1 MGNKSIQKFFA
12 DQNSVIDL
20 SSLGNAKGAKVSL
33 SGPDMNITT
42 PRGSVIIVNGA
53 LYSSIKGNNLAV
65 KFKDKTITGAKILGS
80 VDLKDIQLERIDS
93 SLVDSAQVEK
103 KGNGKRR
110 NKKEEEELKKQL
122 DDAEN
127 AKKEADKAKEEAEKA
142 KEAAEKALNEAF
154 EVQNS
159 SKQIEEMLQNFL
171 ADNVAKDNLAQQSDA
186 SQQNTQAKATQA
198 SKQNDAE
205 KVLPQPINKNTSTG
219 KSNSSKNEE
228 NKLDAESVKEPLK
241 VTLALA
247 AESNSGSKD
256 DSITNFTKP
265 QFVGSTAPNATVIIK
280 INGIAVGQ
288 AVADSLGNFT
298 FTAPETLTD
307 GTYNLEAEAKTAD
320 GSGSAKLV
328 ITIDSVTDKPT
339 FELSPESSVSGHKG
353 LTPTLTPSIVGT
365 AEENAKVDIYVDNK
379 LVASVDVDK
388 DGNWSYEFKDNELSE
403 GENSIKVVAVDKAGN
418 KNETTDSIITDT
430 IAPEKPTI
438 ELDDSSDS
446 GIKNDNITNSTLPTF
461 IGVAEPGSTVSIYL
475 GLKHLGEVIVAKDGT
490 WSYTLTT
497 PLKDGE
503 YNITATATDIA
514 GHTSATA
521 NLPFTIDT
529 RISYFSAE
537 IETTNDSGIVGDNV
551 TNNTRPTFT
560 GKTEP
565 NAIISVINSE
575 TGEEVIFKANDK
587 GEWTFNFTSD
597 SVEGINNLT
606 FTVEDV
612 AGNKKDFSFSYVI
625 DTIAPVPPTVSLEDY
640 VVLPNGIILSGNDLP
655 ALVGTAEPKS
665 TILLMRD
672 GKLYDSIE
680 VDSNGTWN
688 YQFSNKFLQG
698 AYDIEIISQDAAGN
712 KSSTVKYSF
721 TIQTEVVPPK
731 AELDASDDSGAKGDW
746 ITNKHN
752 ALTLLG
758 TADRFATVNIL
769 IDGKTIGV
777 TTADAD
783 GNWNFDISR
792 NLSDNVYKIT
802 VESIDPLGRTSSVD
816 YQLTID
822 SFTPI
827 PTVMLHDSADSGVK
841 GDMITKINTPLFTGM
856 AEANAKVSI
865 YVDGVLS
872 GEAIAGDDG
881 VWNFQFTTALSDG
894 SHDVTVKVEDIAGNT
909 ASSSAYNFQIV
920 TQTQKPTIELVNDT
934 GVDNTDHIINEKN
947 PALTGTAAPYSTVKL
962 YIDGAL
968 IAEVRTNKDGR
979 WEYTLKADQGL
990 VDGDHRIT
998 ASVEDIAGNIA
1009 HSDPFLISVDTAIS
1023 IPIVSLSPDS
1033 DSGISDDNLTN
1044 IVKPTL
1050 HLKDIDPD
1058 IISVQVWDAMS
1069 DTQIGVATQQPD
1081 GSWAYTFTSDLTE
1094 GLHQVYVKVEDIAG
1108 NKANSAIFDFTIDT
1122 TVSTPVI
1129 SLLSKDDTG
1138 VTGDN
1143 LTNIN
1148 KPGFA
1153 ISGVDADAHR
1163 VVVQVMHNGVSEEIE
1178 LSHLNGSWLF
1188 IPGNTWA
1195 DGSYTLTVKVEDKAG
1210 NTNYSAPLTVVID
1223 TQIAID
1229 GVELVNDSGVKGDNM
1244 TNDDRPHFRVT
1255 VPTDVNEVRLSID
1268 GGNSWVQAT
1277 PGVAGSW
1284 EYIWPTDL
1292 ADGQYTLTVEATDK
1306 AGNTVT
1312 KTIDFAVDTTL
1323 SVPVIV
1329 LDSADDTG
1337 IQGDNMTNSTQPT
1350 FALQHIDDDAVR
1362 VTVSVEHGGVTTTFD
1377 ATKGTGGW
1385 TFTPPTSWADGD
1397 YTLSVSVEDKAGN
1410 TSHSA
1415 SLTVTVDTQIAIN
1428 NIELV
1433 NDSGIPDDNLTNN
1446 VRPHFQVTVPTD
1458 VNVVRLSIDG
1468 GKTWFNA
1475 TQSATPGVWDYIWP
1489 DDVADGGY
1497 TLTVEATD
1505 EAGNKA
1511 TQTLDFTID
1520 TTLSVPTLSLDSAD
1534 DSGIAGDNITNVK
1547 TPGFTLNNIDTDVS
1561 RVIVEVMHNGIKQE
1575 VPLVQT
1581 GGQWRFAPT
1590 SDWADGDYILT
1601 VKVEDRAGNVKQ
1613 SAPLTVTVD
1622 THIAI
1627 DRIELV
1633 NDSGIPGD
1641 NLTNEARPHFQVT
1654 VPADVNG
1661 VRLSIDGGKTWFD
1674 ATQSATS
1681 GVWDYTWLTN
1691 VANGPHTLMVEAS
1704 DKAGNKTTQKL
1715 DFTIDTILS
1724 EPTITLDSADDS
1736 AAGDNITNVKMP
1748 GFTLGNIDA
1757 DVTKVVVTV
1766 AHDGKNQQIEL
1777 IKNGGVWRF
1786 TPGAAWT
1793 DGDYT
1798 LTVKV
1803 EDKAGNTNYSAPLT
1817 VTIDTQ
1823 TSIDRIELLN
1833 DTGIVGDNLT
1843 NEARPQFH
1851 ITVPTDVNSVQLSL
1865 DGGINWVNATLT
1877 SDGVW
1882 EYIWPTDLVENT
1894 YTLTVKATDVAGNT
1908 ATETLNFI
1916 IDTTLSTPTI
1926 TLDSADD
1933 SGTANDNKTNVKTP
1947 GFIIGGIDSDVTQV
1961 VVQVMRDGHSEEVE
1975 LTQTNGQW
1983 RFVPGSAW
1991 TDGDYTLTV
2000 TVKDEAG
2007 NIRHSAPLTVTID
2020 TQITIDHIELVN
2032 DSGIPD
2038 DNLTNNVRPHFQ
2050 VTVPTDVNVVRLSID
2065 GGKTWFNATQ
2075 SATPGVWDY
2084 TWLADVGEGKHTL
2097 TVEATDKAGN
2107 KTTQQLDFII
2117 DTLLSEPTIVLDNT
2131 DDSGTKGDH
2140 LTNVNKPTFLLGNID
2155 ADARYVTVEVQH
2167 GGTKEVLT
2175 ATKDATGNWSV
2186 TPTGTWA
2193 DGDYTLTVRVEDEAG
2208 NEKHSASLTV
2218 TVDTQITIDVIE
2230 LVNDNGIPGDNM
2242 TNDAHPQFRVTVP
2255 GDVNEVS
2262 LSIDG
2267 GVTWVKATQS
2277 ATPGVWNYTWPGT
2290 VPDGDYTLNV
2300 KATDN
2305 AGNTVTET
2313 LHFTIDTTL
2322 STPVIV
2328 LDSADD
2334 SGVHGDNMTNHTQ
2347 PTFALQ
2353 HIDDDAVRVTVSV
2366 EHGGVTTTFDATK
2379 DAGGWTFTPTGAWAD
2394 GDYTLSV
2401 SVEDKAGNT
2410 SHSASLTVTVDT
2422 QIAINNIELVNDSGI
2437 PDDNLTNNVRPHFQ
2451 VTVPTDVNVVRLSID
2466 GGKTWFNATQS
2477 ATPGVWDYIWPD
2489 DVADGGYTLTVEAT
2503 DEAGNKA
2510 TQTLDFT
2517 IDTTLS
2523 VPTLSLD
2530 SADDSGIAGDNITNV
2545 KTPGFTLNNID
2556 TDVSRVIVEVM
2567 HNGIKQEV
2575 PLVQTGGQW
2584 RFAPTSDWA
2593 DGDYILTVKVEDRAG
2608 NVKQSA
2614 PLTVTVDTHIAIDR
2628 IELVNDSGI
2637 PGDNLT
2643 NEARP
2648 HFQVTVPAD
2657 VNGVRLSID
2666 GGKTWFDATQSATS
2680 GVWDYTWLTN
2690 VANGPHT
2697 LMVEASDKAGNK
2709 TTQKLDFTIDTIL
2722 SEPTITLDSADD
2734 SAAGDNITN
2743 VKMPGFTLG
2752 NIDAD
2757 VTKVVV
2763 TVAHDGK
2770 NQQIE
2775 LIKNGGVW
2783 RFTPGAAWT
2792 DGDYTLTV
2800 KVEDKAGNTNYSA
2813 PLTVTIDTQ
2822 TSIDRIELLNDTG
2835 IVGDNLTNEARP
2847 QFHITVPTDVNSV
2860 QLSLDGG
2867 INWVNATLT
2876 SDGVWEYIWPTDLV
2890 ENTYTLTVKATDVA
2904 GNTATETLNF
2914 IIDTTLSTPTITLD
2928 SADDSGTANDNK
2940 TNVKT
2945 PGFIIGGIDSDVTQV
2960 VVQVMRDGHSEEV
2973 ELTQTNGQWR
2983 FVPGSAWTDGDYTLT
2998 VTVKDEAGNIRH
3010 SAPLTVTID
3019 TQITIDHIELVND
3032 SGIPDDN
3039 LTNNVRPHFQVTV
3052 PTDVNVVRLSIDG
3065 GKTWFNATQSATPGV
3080 WDYTWLADVG
3090 EGKHTLTVEA
3100 TDKAGN
3106 KTTQQLDFIIDT
3118 LLSEPTIVLDNTDD
3132 SGTKGDNL
3140 TNVNKPTFLLGN
3152 IDADAR
3158 YVTVEVQHGG
3168 TKEVLTATKGA
3179 TGIWSVTPTGTW
3191 ADGDYTLTVRVE
3203 DDAGNVKYSA
3213 PLTVTVDTQITIDVI
3228 ELVNDNGIP
3237 GDNLTN
3243 DVRPHFRVTV
3253 PGDVN
3258 EVRLSIDGGN
3268 TWVRATQGTAG
3279 IWDYTW
3285 PKDVTDGLHTLTVE
3299 ATDKAGNKTT
3309 QTLDFT
3315 IDTRLSTPTIAM
3327 DSRDDTGA
3335 IGDHITSVKR
3345 PGFTIGNI
3353 DADAH
3358 SVILRITQGGNSQ
3371 EVTLTQVGG
3380 QWRFTPDA
3388 DWADGSYTLTVEVT
3402 DNAGNVRQSTPLVVT
3417 VDTQTSITDITLVND
3432 HGVPDDNLTNSTRP
3446 QFEITVPADVN
3457 SVQLS
3462 IDGGANWVSATQ
3474 GIEGVWGYTWPTDM
3488 GDGKH
3493 TLTVMV
3499 TDRAGNTATQT
3510 LEFFIDTR
3518 LSTPTIAL
3526 DSTDDTGTPGDD
3538 MTNRTRPTFIL
3549 QNIDSDVIN
3558 VTVSVTHNGTTT
3570 SFTATQGAGGWSF
3583 TPPAPWGDGDYTLTV
3598 TVEDRAGNT
3607 RPSTPLTVT
3616 VDTQIAIDRIELVN
3630 DSGVPGDNVTKHV
3643 RPQFQISVPD
3653 DVEKVLLSIDGGTTW
3668 VTAIKSSTAGI
3679 WDYTWPTDMPEGQ
3692 HTLTV
3697 EVTDGAGNKMTETLN
3712 FTIDITLLTPT
3723 IELAPDQDTGQN
3735 KNDNL
3740 TSVTQPVFVLGS
3752 IDKDVR
3758 HVELSI
3764 EHNGTFKTVVLTES
3778 ADGWRYR
3785 PDSALADGSYTF
3797 TVTVTDVAGN
3807 QQTSAPLKVTIDGT
3821 LTTPVIELA
3830 AGEDSGTVGDR
3841 LTNHDRPVFDIHQ
3854 VDSDV
3859 TRVMVKVT
3867 YNGKT
3872 HEEAA
3877 VFTNG
3882 QWRFTPSASWADGSY
3897 QLAVVVEDLAG
3908 NVKESAP
3915 FEVRIDTT
3923 TTINNIVLLNDTGVQ
3938 NDQLTNVAK
3947 PSFRIDVPGDVVQ
3960 VRVTLDGGAN
3970 WNVIRKNADG
3980 QWIFDSPNTLVDGTY
3995 TLRVEATD
4003 EAGNIA
4009 NKDLVF
4015 NIDTNIQVP
4024 TIALDAGQ
4032 DTGANTADNIT
4043 NISRPTFTIGNVDPD
4058 VIKVVVTI
4066 DGHDYNATKVGAGWQ
4081 FTPGN
4086 AIPDGSYNI
4095 TVTVEDKAG
4104 NTATSKPLPVVIDT
4118 TAEIESVT
4126 LVTDSGDSDVDNITK
4141 VDKPQFSIVTAD
4153 DITHVRVKIDNAA
4166 NWIELTKGGD
4176 GRWIFNVGS
4185 ALPDGQHTLL
4195 VDVTD
4200 IAGNVAQETL
4210 QFTID
4215 TTLREPTIVLD
4226 PTHDTG
4232 DDTNDNLTRI
4242 NKPVFII
4249 GNVDNDVSHIVVHID
4264 GRDYTIENTGG
4275 NLTFTP
4281 DQPLSDGQH
4290 TISVTVTDI
4299 AGNTKTSAE
4308 LRIEIDTQVQI
4319 DSVTLT
4325 TDSGVNDH
4333 DNVTNATRPS
4343 FEIATPDDVTSVLVS
4358 FDGVNWTPISKNAA
4372 GQWEFTAGSALP
4384 DGHYT
4389 LHVQATD
4396 RAGNTANSTLGFT
4409 VDTQIDGLSV
4419 VMLDDAGKDSTDG
4432 ITNITSPR
4440 FEISAREPLQSVTVI
4455 LNGKSST
4462 LTQGAGNKWLFTPDT
4477 PLVDGTYKIEIVA
4490 EDIAGNKISKEVS
4503 FTIDTIVSD
4512 PSIDLLDAD
4521 DTGESAVDNIT
4532 SVTTPR
4538 FVIGNVPADIDTV
4551 VIRINGVSYSVT
4563 ANGNNL
4569 WEFQVPVALNDGVY
4583 EAVVVFRDI
4592 AGNTSE
4598 TKLPFTI
4605 DTTTSVSVRM
4615 EPASDTGNSNS
4626 DNLTNKQNPKFE
4638 GTAEPNAK
4646 LVITI
4651 VDDKSGREVLKQTI
4665 TVGADGNWSVTPN
4678 ILPDGM
4684 YTINVVATDVAG
4696 NTAQTQERF
4705 TIDTVTIDPTI
4716 RLSDPSIDD
4725 QHEAT
4730 SLRPEFKGFAEAFS
4744 TIMIQWDGKV
4754 VGSANANAN
4763 GEWSWTPPSVLAP
4776 GSYVVSIVAKDKAGN
4791 ESSQVDF
4798 PVVIPVID
4806 VTPPTIKLSEES
4818 DSGALGDFTTN
4829 NKTPTLIGST
4839 LPNTIVSIYVDGV
4852 KVGEATA
4859 DTAGR
4864 YTFQLSEM
4872 KDGHYVVQVG
4882 IVNPRDNSELRS
4894 TAVDV
4899 TIDTEV
4905 AELVWNISG
4914 MHEGG
4919 YINTVTP
4926 EIGGTSEP
4934 NSKITIFVNG
4944 VEKAIAYTTG
4954 AGHWGVVL
4962 PALGNDGNYELTFK
4976 VEDVAGNIREFGPQN
4991 VILDT
4996 VISPLT
5002 VVLRE
5007 ADDSGKVGD
5016 WITNKSH
5023 VTIDGT
5029 AEAGSTLTIRNPQG
5043 VVIAT
5048 LVVGNDGRW
5057 SAELDLREG
5066 SNAFVVVSE
5075 DKAGNSQQKE
5085 ILIEHDTQIEISD
5098 ISLSRDTNSG
5108 DKYDLI
5114 TNNKS
5119 PVLVAMTDPGAT
5131 VQVYIN
5137 GVLQGTVEASSS
5149 GNISYTMPANSA
5161 DGEYQVQFVATD
5173 TAGNRV
5179 ESAITTVTIDSQIA
5193 VFDIDED
5200 SLPALSNNR
5209 ALSVSGVGEAG
5220 SQVSIFVDGKL
5231 VNVVM
5236 VEADGTWRA
5245 PILLQ
5250 DDGTFNIHFSI
5261 TDVAGNTEVS
5271 KDYSVDV
5278 DSSTDFPTLNLEDAS
5293 NSGSLDDL
5301 ITNHNKPVLVGT
5313 AEAGAT
5319 IHIYVDEKIV
5329 ANVLV
5334 LEDGTWS
5341 YQFDNALKD
5350 GEYSIRVVAED
5361 PAGNTAESPRLLVT
5375 IDTSTF
5381 IDNPAMVAGS
5391 DNGIFSNDSITSQT
5405 RPTFSIFGEMN
5416 QSVQIFIDGVLV
5428 DTITVTDRNQVY
5440 RPESP
5445 LGDGS
5450 HSIYYVITDKAGNT
5464 ATSKTLNFTID
5475 TFNTTPVAID
5485 SIGGQTLAEMTGS
5498 DGKIYI
5504 TDTTRNLLFSGS
5516 AEPNSKIEIIINGLN
5531 VGEVWVNE
5539 KGHWQMPV
5547 NPLYFT
5553 EGQLDI
5559 TVKSTDRAGNVN
5571 QEKYSIWV
5579 DTHIKVFTSELDDNK
5594 SSSKTEW
5601 WSNSDLIT
5609 MRGTGEIGATVSLIV
5624 AGVTLATAVVAAT
5637 GRWEL
5642 STDKLPEGTYDIS
5655 LVIEDSAGNRW
5666 EDVREIFIDR
5676 TPPNAPVVTYSDI
5689 VNDLII
5695 MQGTAEAKSQL
5706 IITDSEGN
5714 TYTLTVPDNGKWSM
5728 AIPYPSE
5735 GKFTITS
5742 VDAIGNRSDD
5752 VPLDIMKEVPVI
5764 SLSPDSDSGT
5774 VGDNITRDKQP
5785 TFIIGN
5791 LESDVVVVQVDING
5805 TVYNAEKNADGVW
5818 FFTPG
5823 TPLADGSY
5831 TISVIASDAAGN
5843 QKNSLPITVT
5853 IDSTLTVPEIALA
5866 AGEDNGASDS
5876 DNVTNHTQPKFTLQ
5890 HIDADV
5896 TGVTVNVTHNGVT
5909 DIYQATQGADGWTF
5923 TPPAAWN
5930 DGNYTLSVTVV
5941 DRAGNSQQS
5950 ASLAVTVDSTVTVT
5964 ADSQHDDASDDATA
5978 TAVTPPES
5986 ETVNAE
5992 SATHLRTEPSAAE
6005 ESVVKVTAYSITL
6018 LNADSGDEIDRSIS
6032 QTPSFEISVPE
6043 NIVNVSIMFEGEEFT
6058 LPITNQKAI
6067 FEVPLSLEDGEY
6079 TMDVKFIDKDND
6091 FLIKEKTFSVDHSS
6105 ADIVNAMNVRG
6116 KTEDDINDSPST
6128 SSVGHN
6134 NNGAIDVF
6142 AVNEVTLPV
6151 DNQEEHA

>member
-42 PRGSVIIVNGA
+42 PHGSVIIVNGA

-430 IAPEKPTI
+430 IPPEKPTI

-446 GIKNDNITNSTLPTF
+446 GIKNDNVTNSTLPTF

-537 IETTNDSGIVGDNV
+537 IETTDDSGIVGDNV

-597 SVEGINNLT
+597 SVEGVNNLT

-625 DTIAPVPPTVSLEDY
+625 DTVAPVPPTVSLEDF

-1033 DSGISDDNLTN
+1033 DSGIADDNLTN

-1058 IISVQVWDAMS
+1058 IISVQVWDAAS

-1108 NKANSAIFDFTIDT
+1108 NKANSAVFDFTIDT

-1163 VVVQVMHNGVSEEIE
+1163 VVVQVIHNGVSEEIE

-1433 NDSGIPDDNLTNN
+1433 NDSGIPNDNLTNN

-1475 TQSATPGVWDYIWP
+1475 TQSATPGAWDYIWP

-1633 NDSGIPGD
+1633 NDSGIPDD

-1691 VANGPHTLMVEAS
+1691 VANGPHTLMVEAT

-2117 DTLLSEPTIVLDNT
+2117 DTLLSEPTIVLDST
-2131 DDSGTKGDH
+2131 DDSGTKGDN

-2322 STPVIV
+2322 SVPVIV
-2328 LDSADD
+2328 LNSADD
-2334 SGVHGDNMTNHTQ
+2334 TGVQGDNMTNSTQ

-2379 DAGGWTFTPTGAWAD
+2379 GVGGWSFTPTGAWAD

-2451 VTVPTDVNVVRLSID
+2451 VKVPTDVN
-2466 GGKTWFNATQS
+2466 
-2477 ATPGVWDYIWPD
+2477 
-2489 DVADGGYTLTVEAT
+2489 E
-2503 DEAGNKA
+2503 
-2510 TQTLDFT
+2510 
-2517 IDTTLS
+2517 
-2523 VPTLSLD
+2523 
-2530 SADDSGIAGDNITNV
+2530 
-2545 KTPGFTLNNID
+2545 
-2556 TDVSRVIVEVM
+2556 
-2567 HNGIKQEV
+2567 
-2575 PLVQTGGQW
+2575 
-2584 RFAPTSDWA
+2584 
-2593 DGDYILTVKVEDRAG
+2593 
-2608 NVKQSA
+2608 
-2614 PLTVTVDTHIAIDR
+2614 
-2628 IELVNDSGI
+2628 
-2637 PGDNLT
+2637 
-2643 NEARP
+2643 
-2648 HFQVTVPAD
+2648 
-2657 VNGVRLSID
+2657 
-2666 GGKTWFDATQSATS
+2666 
-2680 GVWDYTWLTN
+2680 
-2690 VANGPHT
+2690 
-2697 LMVEASDKAGNK
+2697 
-2709 TTQKLDFTIDTIL
+2709 
-2722 SEPTITLDSADD
+2722 
-2734 SAAGDNITN
+2734 
-2743 VKMPGFTLG
+2743 
-2752 NIDAD
+2752 
-2757 VTKVVV
+2757 
-2763 TVAHDGK
+2763 
-2770 NQQIE
+2770 
-2775 LIKNGGVW
+2775 
-2783 RFTPGAAWT
+2783 
-2792 DGDYTLTV
+2792 
-2800 KVEDKAGNTNYSA
+2800 
-2813 PLTVTIDTQ
+2813 
-2822 TSIDRIELLNDTG
+2822 
-2835 IVGDNLTNEARP
+2835 
-2847 QFHITVPTDVNSV
+2847 
-2860 QLSLDGG
+2860 
-2867 INWVNATLT
+2867 
-2876 SDGVWEYIWPTDLV
+2876 
-2890 ENTYTLTVKATDVA
+2890 
-2904 GNTATETLNF
+2904 
-2914 IIDTTLSTPTITLD
+2914 
-2928 SADDSGTANDNK
+2928 
-2940 TNVKT
+2940 
-2945 PGFIIGGIDSDVTQV
+2945 
-2960 VVQVMRDGHSEEV
+2960 
-2973 ELTQTNGQWR
+2973 
-2983 FVPGSAWTDGDYTLT
+2983 
-2998 VTVKDEAGNIRH
+2998 
-3010 SAPLTVTID
+3010 
-3019 TQITIDHIELVND
+3019 
-3032 SGIPDDN
+3032 
-3039 LTNNVRPHFQVTV
+3039 
-3052 PTDVNVVRLSIDG
+3052 VRLSIDG

-3106 KTTQQLDFIIDT
+3106 QTTQKLDFIIDT
-3118 LLSEPTIVLDNTDD
+3118 MLSEPTIVLDSTDD

-3140 TNVNKPTFLLGN
+3140 TNANKPTFILGN

-3158 YVTVEVQHGG
+3158 YVTVEVQYGG

-3353 DADAH
+3353 DSDAQ

-3402 DNAGNVRQSTPLVVT
+3402 DNAGNVRQSTPLIVT

-3462 IDGGANWVSATQ
+3462 IDGGANWVSAAQ

-3616 VDTQIAIDRIELVN
+3616 VDTQIAIDHIELVN

-3712 FTIDITLLTPT
+3712 FTIDITLMTPT

-3995 TLRVEATD
+3995 TLRVEVTD

-4532 SVTTPR
+4532 SVTKPR

-4551 VIRINGVSYSVT
+4551 VIRINGVSYPVT

-4829 NKTPTLIGST
+4829 NKTPTLVGNT
-4839 LPNTIVSIYVDGV
+4839 LPNAIVSIYVDGV

-4962 PALGNDGNYELTFK
+4962 PALGNDGNYVLTFK

-5301 ITNHNKPVLVGT
+5301 ITSHNKPVLVGT

-5381 IDNPAMVAGS
+5381 IDNPVMMAGS

-5405 RPTFSIFGEMN
+5405 RPTFSIYGEMN

-5475 TFNTTPVAID
+5475 TLNTTPVAID

-5531 VGEVWVNE
+5531 VGEVWVND

-5579 DTHIKVFTSELDDNK
+5579 DTHIQVFTSELDDNK
-5594 SSSKTEW
+5594 SSSKTDW
-5601 WSNSDLIT
+5601 WSNSSTIT
-5609 MRGTGEIGATVSLIV
+5609 MRGMGEIGATVSLIV
-5624 AGVTLATAVVAAT
+5624 AGVTLATAVVAAN
-5637 GRWEL
+5637 GQWEL
-5642 STDKLPEGTYDIS
+5642 STDQLPEGKYDITLS
-5655 LVIEDSAGNRW
+5655 IEDNAGNRK
-5666 EDVREIFIDR
+5666 EEVHEIFIDR

-5706 IITDSEGN
+5706 IITDSNGN

-5823 TPLADGSY
+5823 TPLTDGSY

-5930 DGNYTLSVTVV
+5930 DGTYTLSVTVV

-5992 SATHLRTEPSAAE
+5992 SATHLRTVPSAAE
-6005 ESVVKVTAYSITL
+6005 ESVVKETAYSITL

-6043 NIVNVSIMFEGEEFT
+6043 NIVNVSVMFEGEEFT

-6079 TMDVKFIDKDND
+6079 TMDVKFIDKDDD

-6105 ADIVNAMNVRG
+6105 ADIVNAMNARG

>member
-2117 DTLLSEPTIVLDNT
+2117 DTLLSEPTIVLDST

-2422 QIAINNIELVNDSGI
+2422 QIAINN
-2437 PDDNLTNNVRPHFQ
+2437 
-2451 VTVPTDVNVVRLSID
+2451 
-2466 GGKTWFNATQS
+2466 
-2477 ATPGVWDYIWPD
+2477 
-2489 DVADGGYTLTVEAT
+2489 
-2503 DEAGNKA
+2503 
-2510 TQTLDFT
+2510 
-2517 IDTTLS
+2517 
-2523 VPTLSLD
+2523 
-2530 SADDSGIAGDNITNV
+2530 
-2545 KTPGFTLNNID
+2545 
-2556 TDVSRVIVEVM
+2556 
-2567 HNGIKQEV
+2567 
-2575 PLVQTGGQW
+2575 
-2584 RFAPTSDWA
+2584 
-2593 DGDYILTVKVEDRAG
+2593 
-2608 NVKQSA
+2608 
-2614 PLTVTVDTHIAIDR
+2614 
-2628 IELVNDSGI
+2628 
-2637 PGDNLT
+2637 
-2643 NEARP
+2643 
-2648 HFQVTVPAD
+2648 
-2657 VNGVRLSID
+2657 
-2666 GGKTWFDATQSATS
+2666 
-2680 GVWDYTWLTN
+2680 
-2690 VANGPHT
+2690 
-2697 LMVEASDKAGNK
+2697 
-2709 TTQKLDFTIDTIL
+2709 
-2722 SEPTITLDSADD
+2722 
-2734 SAAGDNITN
+2734 
-2743 VKMPGFTLG
+2743 
-2752 NIDAD
+2752 
-2757 VTKVVV
+2757 
-2763 TVAHDGK
+2763 
-2770 NQQIE
+2770 
-2775 LIKNGGVW
+2775 
-2783 RFTPGAAWT
+2783 
-2792 DGDYTLTV
+2792 
-2800 KVEDKAGNTNYSA
+2800 
-2813 PLTVTIDTQ
+2813 
-2822 TSIDRIELLNDTG
+2822 
-2835 IVGDNLTNEARP
+2835 
-2847 QFHITVPTDVNSV
+2847 
-2860 QLSLDGG
+2860 
-2867 INWVNATLT
+2867 
-2876 SDGVWEYIWPTDLV
+2876 
-2890 ENTYTLTVKATDVA
+2890 
-2904 GNTATETLNF
+2904 
-2914 IIDTTLSTPTITLD
+2914 
-2928 SADDSGTANDNK
+2928 
-2940 TNVKT
+2940 
-2945 PGFIIGGIDSDVTQV
+2945 
-2960 VVQVMRDGHSEEV
+2960 
-2973 ELTQTNGQWR
+2973 
-2983 FVPGSAWTDGDYTLT
+2983 
-2998 VTVKDEAGNIRH
+2998 
-3010 SAPLTVTID
+3010 
-3019 TQITIDHIELVND
+3019 IELVND

-4226 PTHDTG
+4226 PTYDTG

-4551 VIRINGVSYSVT
+4551 VIRINGVSYPVT

>member
-42 PRGSVIIVNGA
+42 SRGSVIIVNGA

-159 SKQIEEMLQNFL
+159 SKQMEEMLQEFL

-430 IAPEKPTI
+430 IPPEKPTI

-537 IETTNDSGIVGDNV
+537 IETTDDSGIVGDNV

-597 SVEGINNLT
+597 SVEGVNNLT

-962 YIDGAL
+962 YVDGAL

-1108 NKANSAIFDFTIDT
+1108 NKANSAVFDFTIDT

-1188 IPGNTWA
+1188 TPGNTWA

-1244 TNDDRPHFRVT
+1244 TNDDRPHFRVA

-1329 LDSADDTG
+1329 LNSADDTG
-1337 IQGDNMTNSTQPT
+1337 VQGDNMTNRTQPT

-1385 TFTPPTSWADGD
+1385 TFTPPALWEDGD

-1433 NDSGIPDDNLTNN
+1433 NDSGIPNDNLTNN

-1468 GKTWFNA
+1468 GKTWVTAAQKA
-1475 TQSATPGVWDYIWP
+1475 TGVWEYIWP
-1489 DDVADGGY
+1489 DDVTDGSH

-1534 DSGIAGDNITNVK
+1534 DSGIAGDNVTNVK

-1691 VANGPHTLMVEAS
+1691 VANGPHTLMVEAT
-1704 DKAGNKTTQKL
+1704 DKAGNQTTQKL
-1715 DFTIDTILS
+1715 DFIIDTLLS

-1908 ATETLNFI
+1908 ATETLNFT

-2007 NIRHSAPLTVTID
+2007 NIRHSAPLKVTVD
-2020 TQITIDHIELVN
+2020 TQIGIDNIELVN
-2032 DSGIPD
+2032 DSGIPN
-2038 DNLTNNVRPHFQ
+2038 DNLTNNVRPQFQ

-2084 TWLADVGEGKHTL
+2084 TWLTDVANGSHTL
-2097 TVEATDKAGN
+2097 TVEATDAAGN
-2107 KTTQQLDFII
+2107 KATQNLEFNI
-2117 DTLLSEPTIVLDNT
+2117 DTLLSEPTIALDST
-2131 DDSGTKGDH
+2131 DDSGTKGDN
-2140 LTNVNKPTFLLGNID
+2140 LTNVNKPTFILGNID

-2175 ATKDATGNWSV
+2175 ATKGATGIWSV
-2186 TPTGTWA
+2186 TPTGMWA
-2193 DGDYTLTVRVEDEAG
+2193 DGSHTLTVRVEDEAG
-2208 NEKHSASLTV
+2208 NVKYSVPLTI
-2218 TVDTQITIDVIE
+2218 TVDTQITIDDIE
-2230 LVNDNGIPGDNM
+2230 LVNDSGTKGDNL
-2242 TNDAHPQFRVTVP
+2242 TNDANPHFRITVP

-2267 GVTWVKATQS
+2267 GVTWVKAMQS
-2277 ATPGVWNYTWPGT
+2277 STSGVWNYTWPKT
-2290 VPDGDYTLNV
+2290 LADDDYTLTV

-2305 AGNTVTET
+2305 AGNTVTRT
-2313 LHFTIDTTL
+2313 LDFTIDTTL

-2334 SGVHGDNMTNHTQ
+2334 TGVQGDNMTNRTQ
-2347 PTFALQ
+2347 PTFNLQ

-2379 DAGGWTFTPTGAWAD
+2379 GTGGWTFTPPTSWGA

-2437 PDDNLTNNVRPHFQ
+2437 PDDNLTNNVRPQFQ
-2451 VTVPTDVNVVRLSID
+2451 VKVPTDVN
-2466 GGKTWFNATQS
+2466 
-2477 ATPGVWDYIWPD
+2477 
-2489 DVADGGYTLTVEAT
+2489 E
-2503 DEAGNKA
+2503 
-2510 TQTLDFT
+2510 
-2517 IDTTLS
+2517 
-2523 VPTLSLD
+2523 
-2530 SADDSGIAGDNITNV
+2530 
-2545 KTPGFTLNNID
+2545 
-2556 TDVSRVIVEVM
+2556 
-2567 HNGIKQEV
+2567 
-2575 PLVQTGGQW
+2575 
-2584 RFAPTSDWA
+2584 
-2593 DGDYILTVKVEDRAG
+2593 
-2608 NVKQSA
+2608 
-2614 PLTVTVDTHIAIDR
+2614 
-2628 IELVNDSGI
+2628 
-2637 PGDNLT
+2637 
-2643 NEARP
+2643 
-2648 HFQVTVPAD
+2648 
-2657 VNGVRLSID
+2657 
-2666 GGKTWFDATQSATS
+2666 
-2680 GVWDYTWLTN
+2680 
-2690 VANGPHT
+2690 
-2697 LMVEASDKAGNK
+2697 
-2709 TTQKLDFTIDTIL
+2709 
-2722 SEPTITLDSADD
+2722 
-2734 SAAGDNITN
+2734 
-2743 VKMPGFTLG
+2743 
-2752 NIDAD
+2752 
-2757 VTKVVV
+2757 
-2763 TVAHDGK
+2763 
-2770 NQQIE
+2770 
-2775 LIKNGGVW
+2775 
-2783 RFTPGAAWT
+2783 
-2792 DGDYTLTV
+2792 
-2800 KVEDKAGNTNYSA
+2800 
-2813 PLTVTIDTQ
+2813 
-2822 TSIDRIELLNDTG
+2822 
-2835 IVGDNLTNEARP
+2835 
-2847 QFHITVPTDVNSV
+2847 
-2860 QLSLDGG
+2860 
-2867 INWVNATLT
+2867 
-2876 SDGVWEYIWPTDLV
+2876 
-2890 ENTYTLTVKATDVA
+2890 
-2904 GNTATETLNF
+2904 
-2914 IIDTTLSTPTITLD
+2914 
-2928 SADDSGTANDNK
+2928 
-2940 TNVKT
+2940 
-2945 PGFIIGGIDSDVTQV
+2945 
-2960 VVQVMRDGHSEEV
+2960 
-2973 ELTQTNGQWR
+2973 
-2983 FVPGSAWTDGDYTLT
+2983 
-2998 VTVKDEAGNIRH
+2998 
-3010 SAPLTVTID
+3010 
-3019 TQITIDHIELVND
+3019 
-3032 SGIPDDN
+3032 
-3039 LTNNVRPHFQVTV
+3039 
-3052 PTDVNVVRLSIDG
+3052 VRLSIDG

-3106 KTTQQLDFIIDT
+3106 QTTQKLDFIIDT
-3118 LLSEPTIVLDNTDD
+3118 LLSEPTIALDSTDD

-3140 TNVNKPTFLLGN
+3140 TSVNKPTFILGN

-3179 TGIWSVTPTGTW
+3179 TGIWSVTPTGMW
-3191 ADGDYTLTVRVE
+3191 ADGSHTLTVRVE

-3213 PLTVTVDTQITIDVI
+3213 PLTVTVDTHIAIDDI

-3299 ATDKAGNKTT
+3299 ATDKAGNQTT

-3388 DWADGSYTLTVEVT
+3388 DWADGSYTLTVEVQ
-3402 DNAGNVRQSTPLVVT
+3402 DNAGNVRQSTPLIVT

-3462 IDGGANWVSATQ
+3462 IDGGANWVSAAQ

-3807 QQTSAPLKVTIDGT
+3807 QQTSAPLKVTIDGS

-3841 LTNHDRPVFDIHQ
+3841 LTKHDRPVFDIRQ

-3872 HEEAA
+3872 HEETA

-3915 FEVRIDTT
+3915 LEVRIDTT

-3947 PSFRIDVPGDVVQ
+3947 PSFRIDVPGDVIQ

-4249 GNVDNDVSHIVVHID
+4249 GNVDNDVSHIVVHLD

-4308 LRIEIDTQVQI
+4308 LKIEIDTQVQI

-4358 FDGVNWTPISKNAA
+4358 FDGVNWTPVSKNAA
-4372 GQWEFTAGSALP
+4372 GQWQFTAGSALS

-4503 FTIDTIVSD
+4503 FTIDTVVSD
-4512 PSIDLLDAD
+4512 PRIDLLDAD

-4532 SVTTPR
+4532 SVTKPR

-4551 VIRINGVSYSVT
+4551 VIRINGVSYPVT

-4615 EPASDTGNSNS
+4615 EPASDTGSSNS

-4651 VDDKSGREVLKQTI
+4651 VDDKSGREVLKHTI

-4725 QHEAT
+4725 QYEAT
-4730 SLRPEFKGFAEAFS
+4730 SLRPEFKGLAEAFS

-4829 NKTPTLIGST
+4829 NKTPTLVGNT
-4839 LPNTIVSIYVDGV
+4839 LPNAIVSIYVDGV

-4954 AGHWGVVL
+4954 TGHWGVVL

-5075 DKAGNSQQKE
+5075 DKAGNSQQKD

-5250 DDGTFNIHFSI
+5250 DDGKFNIHFSI

-5301 ITNHNKPVLVGT
+5301 ITSHNKPVLVGT

-5381 IDNPAMVAGS
+5381 IDNPVMMAGS

-5405 RPTFSIFGEMN
+5405 RPAFSIFGEMN

-5531 VGEVWVNE
+5531 VGEVWVND

-5579 DTHIKVFTSELDDNK
+5579 DTHIQVFTSELDDNK
-5594 SSSKTEW
+5594 SSSKTDW
-5601 WSNSDLIT
+5601 WSNSSTIT
-5609 MRGTGEIGATVSLIV
+5609 MRGMGEIGATVSLIV
-5624 AGVTLATAVVAAT
+5624 AGVTLATAVVAAN
-5637 GRWEL
+5637 GQWEL
-5642 STDKLPEGTYDIS
+5642 STDQLPEGKYDITLS
-5655 LVIEDSAGNRW
+5655 IEDNAGNRK
-5666 EDVREIFIDR
+5666 EEVHEIFIDR

-5706 IITDSEGN
+5706 IITDSNGN

-5752 VPLDIMKEVPVI
+5752 VPLDIMKETPVI

-5876 DNVTNHTQPKFTLQ
+5876 DNVTNHNHTQPKFTLQ

-5930 DGNYTLSVTVV
+5930 DGTYTLSVTVV
-5941 DRAGNSQQS
+5941 DRAGNSLQS
-5950 ASLAVTVDSTVTVT
+5950 ASLEVTVDSTVTVT
-5964 ADSQHDDASDDATA
+5964 ADSQHDDEIDDATA

-5992 SATHLRTEPSAAE
+5992 SATHLRTVPSAAE
-6005 ESVVKVTAYSITL
+6005 ESVVKETAYSITL

-6043 NIVNVSIMFEGEEFT
+6043 NIVNVSVMFEGEEFT

-6079 TMDVKFIDKDND
+6079 TMDVKFIDKDD
-6091 FLIKEKTFSVDHSS
+6091 DLLIKEKTFSVDHSS
-6105 ADIVNAMNVRG
+6105 ADIVNAMNARG

>member
-1033 DSGISDDNLTN
+1033 DSGIADDNLTN

-1058 IISVQVWDAMS
+1058 IISVQVWDAAS

-1108 NKANSAIFDFTIDT
+1108 NKANSAVFDFTIDT

-1385 TFTPPTSWADGD
+1385 SFTPTGAWADGD

-1475 TQSATPGVWDYIWP
+1475 TQSATPGAWDYIWP

-1505 EAGNKA
+1505 KAGNKT
-1511 TQTLDFTID
+1511 TQELDFTID

-1633 NDSGIPGD
+1633 NDSGIPDD

-1691 VANGPHTLMVEAS
+1691 VANGPHTLMVEAT

-1793 DGDYT
+1793 DGNYT

-2020 TQITIDHIELVN
+2020 TQI
-2032 DSGIPD
+2032 
-2038 DNLTNNVRPHFQ
+2038 
-2050 VTVPTDVNVVRLSID
+2050 
-2065 GGKTWFNATQ
+2065 A
-2075 SATPGVWDY
+2075 
-2084 TWLADVGEGKHTL
+2084 
-2097 TVEATDKAGN
+2097 
-2107 KTTQQLDFII
+2107 
-2117 DTLLSEPTIVLDNT
+2117 
-2131 DDSGTKGDH
+2131 
-2140 LTNVNKPTFLLGNID
+2140 
-2155 ADARYVTVEVQH
+2155 
-2167 GGTKEVLT
+2167 
-2175 ATKDATGNWSV
+2175 
-2186 TPTGTWA
+2186 
-2193 DGDYTLTVRVEDEAG
+2193 
-2208 NEKHSASLTV
+2208 
-2218 TVDTQITIDVIE
+2218 
-2230 LVNDNGIPGDNM
+2230 
-2242 TNDAHPQFRVTVP
+2242 
-2255 GDVNEVS
+2255 
-2262 LSIDG
+2262 
-2267 GVTWVKATQS
+2267 
-2277 ATPGVWNYTWPGT
+2277 
-2290 VPDGDYTLNV
+2290 
-2300 KATDN
+2300 
-2305 AGNTVTET
+2305 
-2313 LHFTIDTTL
+2313 
-2322 STPVIV
+2322 
-2328 LDSADD
+2328 
-2334 SGVHGDNMTNHTQ
+2334 
-2347 PTFALQ
+2347 
-2353 HIDDDAVRVTVSV
+2353 
-2366 EHGGVTTTFDATK
+2366 
-2379 DAGGWTFTPTGAWAD
+2379 
-2394 GDYTLSV
+2394 
-2401 SVEDKAGNT
+2401 
-2410 SHSASLTVTVDT
+2410 
-2422 QIAINNIELVNDSGI
+2422 
-2437 PDDNLTNNVRPHFQ
+2437 
-2451 VTVPTDVNVVRLSID
+2451 
-2466 GGKTWFNATQS
+2466 
-2477 ATPGVWDYIWPD
+2477 
-2489 DVADGGYTLTVEAT
+2489 
-2503 DEAGNKA
+2503 
-2510 TQTLDFT
+2510 
-2517 IDTTLS
+2517 
-2523 VPTLSLD
+2523 
-2530 SADDSGIAGDNITNV
+2530 
-2545 KTPGFTLNNID
+2545 
-2556 TDVSRVIVEVM
+2556 
-2567 HNGIKQEV
+2567 
-2575 PLVQTGGQW
+2575 
-2584 RFAPTSDWA
+2584 
-2593 DGDYILTVKVEDRAG
+2593 
-2608 NVKQSA
+2608 
-2614 PLTVTVDTHIAIDR
+2614 
-2628 IELVNDSGI
+2628 
-2637 PGDNLT
+2637 
-2643 NEARP
+2643 
-2648 HFQVTVPAD
+2648 
-2657 VNGVRLSID
+2657 
-2666 GGKTWFDATQSATS
+2666 
-2680 GVWDYTWLTN
+2680 
-2690 VANGPHT
+2690 
-2697 LMVEASDKAGNK
+2697 
-2709 TTQKLDFTIDTIL
+2709 
-2722 SEPTITLDSADD
+2722 
-2734 SAAGDNITN
+2734 
-2743 VKMPGFTLG
+2743 
-2752 NIDAD
+2752 
-2757 VTKVVV
+2757 
-2763 TVAHDGK
+2763 
-2770 NQQIE
+2770 
-2775 LIKNGGVW
+2775 
-2783 RFTPGAAWT
+2783 
-2792 DGDYTLTV
+2792 
-2800 KVEDKAGNTNYSA
+2800 
-2813 PLTVTIDTQ
+2813 
-2822 TSIDRIELLNDTG
+2822 
-2835 IVGDNLTNEARP
+2835 
-2847 QFHITVPTDVNSV
+2847 
-2860 QLSLDGG
+2860 
-2867 INWVNATLT
+2867 
-2876 SDGVWEYIWPTDLV
+2876 
-2890 ENTYTLTVKATDVA
+2890 
-2904 GNTATETLNF
+2904 
-2914 IIDTTLSTPTITLD
+2914 
-2928 SADDSGTANDNK
+2928 
-2940 TNVKT
+2940 
-2945 PGFIIGGIDSDVTQV
+2945 
-2960 VVQVMRDGHSEEV
+2960 
-2973 ELTQTNGQWR
+2973 
-2983 FVPGSAWTDGDYTLT
+2983 
-2998 VTVKDEAGNIRH
+2998 
-3010 SAPLTVTID
+3010 
-3019 TQITIDHIELVND
+3019 IDHIELVND

-3168 TKEVLTATKGA
+3168 TKEVLTATKDATGNWSVTPTGTWADGDYTLTVRVEDEAGNEKHSASLTVTVDTQITIDAIELVNDNGIPGDNMTNDAHPQFRVTVPGDVNEVSLSIDGGVTWVKATQSATPGVWNYTWPGTVPDGDYTLNVKATDNAGNTVTETLHFTIDTTLSVPVIVLNSADDTGVQGDNMTNSTQPTFALQHIDDDAVRVTVSVEHGGVTTTFDATKGVGGWSFTPTGAWADGDYTLSVSVEDKAGNTSHSASLTVTVDTQIAINNIELVNDSGIPDDNLTNNVRPHFQVKVPTDVNEVRLSIDGGKTWFNATQSATPGVWDYTWLADVGEGKHTLTVEATDKAGNQTTQKLDFIIDTMLSEPTIVLDSTDDSGTKGDNLTNANKPTFILGNIDADARYVTVEVQYGGTKEVLTATKGA

-3191 ADGDYTLTVRVE
+3191 ADGDYMLTVRVE

-3315 IDTRLSTPTIAM
+3315 IDTRLSTPTITM

-3353 DADAH
+3353 DSDAQ

-3402 DNAGNVRQSTPLVVT
+3402 DNAGNVRQSTPLIVT

-3462 IDGGANWVSATQ
+3462 IDGGANWVSAAQ

-3616 VDTQIAIDRIELVN
+3616 VDTQIAIDHIELVN

-3712 FTIDITLLTPT
+3712 FTIDITLMTPT

-3841 LTNHDRPVFDIHQ
+3841 LTNHDRPVFDIRQ

-4308 LRIEIDTQVQI
+4308 LKIEIDTQVQI

-4532 SVTTPR
+4532 SVTKPR

-4551 VIRINGVSYSVT
+4551 VIRINGVSYPVT

-4829 NKTPTLIGST
+4829 NKTPTLVGNT
-4839 LPNTIVSIYVDGV
+4839 LPNAIVSIYVDGV

-4962 PALGNDGNYELTFK
+4962 PALGNDGNYVLTFK

-5029 AEAGSTLTIRNPQG
+5029 AEAGSTLTIRSPQG

-5075 DKAGNSQQKE
+5075 DKAGNSQQKD

-5405 RPTFSIFGEMN
+5405 RPTFSISGEMN

-5485 SIGGQTLAEMTGS
+5485 SISGQTLAEMTGS

-5531 VGEVWVNE
+5531 VGEVWVND

-5579 DTHIKVFTSELDDNK
+5579 DTHIQVFTSELDDNK
-5594 SSSKTEW
+5594 SSSKTDW
-5601 WSNSDLIT
+5601 WSNSSTIT
-5609 MRGTGEIGATVSLIV
+5609 MRGMGEIGATVSLIV
-5624 AGVTLATAVVAAT
+5624 AGVTLATAVVAAN
-5637 GRWEL
+5637 GQWEL
-5642 STDKLPEGTYDIS
+5642 STDQLPEGKYDITLS
-5655 LVIEDSAGNRW
+5655 IEDNAGNRK
-5666 EDVREIFIDR
+5666 EEVHEIFIDR

-5706 IITDSEGN
+5706 IITDSNGN

-5992 SATHLRTEPSAAE
+5992 SATHLRTVPSAAE
-6005 ESVVKVTAYSITL
+6005 ESVVKETAYSITL

-6105 ADIVNAMNVRG
+6105 ADIVNAMNARG

>member
-42 PRGSVIIVNGA
+42 PHGSVIIVNGA

-430 IAPEKPTI
+430 IPPEKPTI

-490 WSYTLTT
+490 WSYTITT

-537 IETTNDSGIVGDNV
+537 IETTDDSGIVGDNV

-597 SVEGINNLT
+597 SVEGVNNLT

-625 DTIAPVPPTVSLEDY
+625 DTVAPVPPTVSLEDF

-1033 DSGISDDNLTN
+1033 DSGIADDNLTN

-1108 NKANSAIFDFTIDT
+1108 NKANSAVFDFTIDT

-1188 IPGNTWA
+1188 TPGNTWA

-1210 NTNYSAPLTVVID
+1210 NTSYSAPLTVVID

-1329 LDSADDTG
+1329 LNSADDTG
-1337 IQGDNMTNSTQPT
+1337 VQGDNMTNRTQPT

-1385 TFTPPTSWADGD
+1385 TFTPTGAWADGD

-1433 NDSGIPDDNLTNN
+1433 NDSGIPNDNLTNN

-1468 GKTWFNA
+1468 GKSWFNA
-1475 TQSATPGVWDYIWP
+1475 TQSATTGVWDYIWP

-1865 DGGINWVNATLT
+1865 DGGTNWVNATLT

-1908 ATETLNFI
+1908 ATETLNFT

-2020 TQITIDHIELVN
+2020 TQIAIDHIELVN

-2038 DNLTNNVRPHFQ
+2038 DNLTNNVRPQ
-2050 VTVPTDVNVVRLSID
+2050 
-2065 GGKTWFNATQ
+2065 
-2075 SATPGVWDY
+2075 
-2084 TWLADVGEGKHTL
+2084 
-2097 TVEATDKAGN
+2097 
-2107 KTTQQLDFII
+2107 
-2117 DTLLSEPTIVLDNT
+2117 
-2131 DDSGTKGDH
+2131 
-2140 LTNVNKPTFLLGNID
+2140 
-2155 ADARYVTVEVQH
+2155 
-2167 GGTKEVLT
+2167 
-2175 ATKDATGNWSV
+2175 
-2186 TPTGTWA
+2186 
-2193 DGDYTLTVRVEDEAG
+2193 
-2208 NEKHSASLTV
+2208 
-2218 TVDTQITIDVIE
+2218 
-2230 LVNDNGIPGDNM
+2230 
-2242 TNDAHPQFRVTVP
+2242 
-2255 GDVNEVS
+2255 
-2262 LSIDG
+2262 
-2267 GVTWVKATQS
+2267 
-2277 ATPGVWNYTWPGT
+2277 
-2290 VPDGDYTLNV
+2290 
-2300 KATDN
+2300 
-2305 AGNTVTET
+2305 
-2313 LHFTIDTTL
+2313 
-2322 STPVIV
+2322 
-2328 LDSADD
+2328 
-2334 SGVHGDNMTNHTQ
+2334 
-2347 PTFALQ
+2347 
-2353 HIDDDAVRVTVSV
+2353 
-2366 EHGGVTTTFDATK
+2366 
-2379 DAGGWTFTPTGAWAD
+2379 
-2394 GDYTLSV
+2394 
-2401 SVEDKAGNT
+2401 
-2410 SHSASLTVTVDT
+2410 
-2422 QIAINNIELVNDSGI
+2422 
-2437 PDDNLTNNVRPHFQ
+2437 
-2451 VTVPTDVNVVRLSID
+2451 
-2466 GGKTWFNATQS
+2466 
-2477 ATPGVWDYIWPD
+2477 
-2489 DVADGGYTLTVEAT
+2489 
-2503 DEAGNKA
+2503 
-2510 TQTLDFT
+2510 
-2517 IDTTLS
+2517 
-2523 VPTLSLD
+2523 
-2530 SADDSGIAGDNITNV
+2530 
-2545 KTPGFTLNNID
+2545 
-2556 TDVSRVIVEVM
+2556 
-2567 HNGIKQEV
+2567 
-2575 PLVQTGGQW
+2575 
-2584 RFAPTSDWA
+2584 
-2593 DGDYILTVKVEDRAG
+2593 
-2608 NVKQSA
+2608 
-2614 PLTVTVDTHIAIDR
+2614 
-2628 IELVNDSGI
+2628 
-2637 PGDNLT
+2637 
-2643 NEARP
+2643 
-2648 HFQVTVPAD
+2648 
-2657 VNGVRLSID
+2657 
-2666 GGKTWFDATQSATS
+2666 
-2680 GVWDYTWLTN
+2680 
-2690 VANGPHT
+2690 
-2697 LMVEASDKAGNK
+2697 
-2709 TTQKLDFTIDTIL
+2709 
-2722 SEPTITLDSADD
+2722 
-2734 SAAGDNITN
+2734 
-2743 VKMPGFTLG
+2743 
-2752 NIDAD
+2752 
-2757 VTKVVV
+2757 
-2763 TVAHDGK
+2763 
-2770 NQQIE
+2770 
-2775 LIKNGGVW
+2775 
-2783 RFTPGAAWT
+2783 
-2792 DGDYTLTV
+2792 
-2800 KVEDKAGNTNYSA
+2800 
-2813 PLTVTIDTQ
+2813 
-2822 TSIDRIELLNDTG
+2822 
-2835 IVGDNLTNEARP
+2835 
-2847 QFHITVPTDVNSV
+2847 
-2860 QLSLDGG
+2860 
-2867 INWVNATLT
+2867 
-2876 SDGVWEYIWPTDLV
+2876 
-2890 ENTYTLTVKATDVA
+2890 
-2904 GNTATETLNF
+2904 
-2914 IIDTTLSTPTITLD
+2914 
-2928 SADDSGTANDNK
+2928 
-2940 TNVKT
+2940 
-2945 PGFIIGGIDSDVTQV
+2945 
-2960 VVQVMRDGHSEEV
+2960 
-2973 ELTQTNGQWR
+2973 
-2983 FVPGSAWTDGDYTLT
+2983 
-2998 VTVKDEAGNIRH
+2998 
-3010 SAPLTVTID
+3010 
-3019 TQITIDHIELVND
+3019 
-3032 SGIPDDN
+3032 
-3039 LTNNVRPHFQVTV
+3039 FQVTV

-3168 TKEVLTATKGA
+3168 TKEVLTATKDATGNWSVTPTGTWADGDYTLTVRVEDEAGNVKHSASLTVTVDTQITIDDIELVNDSGTRGDNLTNNANPHFRITVPGDVNEVSLSIDGGVTWVKATQSVTPGVWNYTWPGTVPDGDYTLNVKATDNAGNTVTETLHFTIDTTLSTPVIVLDSADDTGIQGDNMTNRTQPTFNLQHIDDDAVRVTVSVEHGGVTTTFDATKDAGGWTFTPPTSWGAGDYTLSVSVEDKAGNTSHSASLTVTVDTQIAINNIELVNDSGIPDDNLTNNVRPHFQVKVPTDVNEVRLSIDGGKTWFNATQSATPGVWDYTWLADVGEGKHTLTVEATDKAGNQTTQKLDFIIDTLLSEPTIALDSTDDSGTKGDNLTNVNKPTFILGNIDADARYVTVEVQHGGTGTKEVLTATKGA

-3213 PLTVTVDTQITIDVI
+3213 PLTVTVDTQITIDDI

-3279 IWDYTW
+3279 TWDYTW

-3315 IDTRLSTPTIAM
+3315 IDTRLSTPTITM

-3353 DADAH
+3353 DSDAH

-3371 EVTLTQVGG
+3371 EVTLTQAGG

-3388 DWADGSYTLTVEVT
+3388 DWADGSYTLTVEVQ
-3402 DNAGNVRQSTPLVVT
+3402 DNAGNVRQSTPLIVT

-3462 IDGGANWVSATQ
+3462 IDGGANWVSAAQ

-3510 LEFFIDTR
+3510 LEFSIDTR

-3570 SFTATQGAGGWSF
+3570 SFTATQGAAGWSF

-3616 VDTQIAIDRIELVN
+3616 VDTQIAIDHIELVN

-3712 FTIDITLLTPT
+3712 FTIDITLMTPT

-3740 TSVTQPVFVLGS
+3740 TSVTQPIFVLGS

-3841 LTNHDRPVFDIHQ
+3841 LTNHDRPVFDIRQ

-3947 PSFRIDVPGDVVQ
+3947 PSFGIDVPGDVVQ

-4249 GNVDNDVSHIVVHID
+4249 GNVDNDVSHIVVHLD

-4308 LRIEIDTQVQI
+4308 LKIEIDTQVQI

-4358 FDGVNWTPISKNAA
+4358 FDGVNWTPVSKNAA
-4372 GQWEFTAGSALP
+4372 GQWQFTAGSALP

-4503 FTIDTIVSD
+4503 FTIDTVVSD
-4512 PSIDLLDAD
+4512 PRIDLLDAD

-4532 SVTTPR
+4532 SVTKPR

-4551 VIRINGVSYSVT
+4551 VIRINGVSYPVT

-4615 EPASDTGNSNS
+4615 EPASDTGSSNS

-4651 VDDKSGREVLKQTI
+4651 IDDKSGREVLKQTI

-4725 QHEAT
+4725 QYEAT
-4730 SLRPEFKGFAEAFS
+4730 SLRPEFKGLAEAFS

-4829 NKTPTLIGST
+4829 NKTPTLVGNT
-4839 LPNTIVSIYVDGV
+4839 LPNAIVSIYVDGV

-5301 ITNHNKPVLVGT
+5301 ITSHNKPVLVGT

-5381 IDNPAMVAGS
+5381 IDNPVMMAGS

-5405 RPTFSIFGEMN
+5405 RPAFSIFGEMN

-5579 DTHIKVFTSELDDNK
+5579 DTHIQVFTSELDDNK
-5594 SSSKTEW
+5594 SSSKTDW
-5601 WSNSDLIT
+5601 WSNSSTIT
-5609 MRGTGEIGATVSLIV
+5609 MRGMGEIGATVSLIV
-5624 AGVTLATAVVAAT
+5624 AGVTLATAVVAAN
-5637 GRWEL
+5637 GQWEL
-5642 STDKLPEGTYDIS
+5642 STDQLPEGKYDITLS
-5655 LVIEDSAGNRW
+5655 IEDNAGNRK
-5666 EDVREIFIDR
+5666 EEVHEIFIDR

-5695 MQGTAEAKSQL
+5695 MQGAAEAKSQL
-5706 IITDSEGN
+5706 IITDSNGN

-5909 DIYQATQGADGWTF
+5909 DTYQATQGADGWTF

-5992 SATHLRTEPSAAE
+5992 SATHLRTVPSAAE
-6005 ESVVKVTAYSITL
+6005 ESVVKETAYSITL

-6043 NIVNVSIMFEGEEFT
+6043 NIVNVSVMFEGEEFT

-6079 TMDVKFIDKDND
+6079 TMDVKFIDKDDD

-6105 ADIVNAMNVRG
+6105 ADIVNAMNARG

>member
-1362 VTVSVEHGGVTTTFD
+1362 VTVSVEYGGVTTTFD

-2117 DTLLSEPTIVLDNT
+2117 DTLLSEPTIVLDST

-2422 QIAINNIELVNDSGI
+2422 QIAINN
-2437 PDDNLTNNVRPHFQ
+2437 
-2451 VTVPTDVNVVRLSID
+2451 
-2466 GGKTWFNATQS
+2466 
-2477 ATPGVWDYIWPD
+2477 
-2489 DVADGGYTLTVEAT
+2489 
-2503 DEAGNKA
+2503 
-2510 TQTLDFT
+2510 
-2517 IDTTLS
+2517 
-2523 VPTLSLD
+2523 
-2530 SADDSGIAGDNITNV
+2530 
-2545 KTPGFTLNNID
+2545 
-2556 TDVSRVIVEVM
+2556 
-2567 HNGIKQEV
+2567 
-2575 PLVQTGGQW
+2575 
-2584 RFAPTSDWA
+2584 
-2593 DGDYILTVKVEDRAG
+2593 
-2608 NVKQSA
+2608 
-2614 PLTVTVDTHIAIDR
+2614 
-2628 IELVNDSGI
+2628 
-2637 PGDNLT
+2637 
-2643 NEARP
+2643 
-2648 HFQVTVPAD
+2648 
-2657 VNGVRLSID
+2657 
-2666 GGKTWFDATQSATS
+2666 
-2680 GVWDYTWLTN
+2680 
-2690 VANGPHT
+2690 
-2697 LMVEASDKAGNK
+2697 
-2709 TTQKLDFTIDTIL
+2709 
-2722 SEPTITLDSADD
+2722 
-2734 SAAGDNITN
+2734 
-2743 VKMPGFTLG
+2743 
-2752 NIDAD
+2752 
-2757 VTKVVV
+2757 
-2763 TVAHDGK
+2763 
-2770 NQQIE
+2770 
-2775 LIKNGGVW
+2775 
-2783 RFTPGAAWT
+2783 
-2792 DGDYTLTV
+2792 
-2800 KVEDKAGNTNYSA
+2800 
-2813 PLTVTIDTQ
+2813 
-2822 TSIDRIELLNDTG
+2822 
-2835 IVGDNLTNEARP
+2835 
-2847 QFHITVPTDVNSV
+2847 
-2860 QLSLDGG
+2860 
-2867 INWVNATLT
+2867 
-2876 SDGVWEYIWPTDLV
+2876 
-2890 ENTYTLTVKATDVA
+2890 
-2904 GNTATETLNF
+2904 
-2914 IIDTTLSTPTITLD
+2914 
-2928 SADDSGTANDNK
+2928 
-2940 TNVKT
+2940 
-2945 PGFIIGGIDSDVTQV
+2945 
-2960 VVQVMRDGHSEEV
+2960 
-2973 ELTQTNGQWR
+2973 
-2983 FVPGSAWTDGDYTLT
+2983 
-2998 VTVKDEAGNIRH
+2998 
-3010 SAPLTVTID
+3010 
-3019 TQITIDHIELVND
+3019 IELVND

-4551 VIRINGVSYSVT
+4551 VIRINGVSYPVT

>member
-159 SKQIEEMLQNFL
+159 SKQMEEMLQEFL

-430 IAPEKPTI
+430 IPPEKPTI

-1108 NKANSAIFDFTIDT
+1108 NKANSAVFDFTIDT

-1178 LSHLNGSWLF
+1178 LSHHNGSWLF
-1188 IPGNTWA
+1188 TPGNTWA

-1210 NTNYSAPLTVVID
+1210 NTNYSTPLTVVID

-1268 GGNSWVQAT
+1268 GGLSWVQAT

-1312 KTIDFAVDTTL
+1312 KTIDFAVDSTL

-1329 LDSADDTG
+1329 LNNADDTG
-1337 IQGDNMTNSTQPT
+1337 IQGDNLTNRTQPT
-1350 FALQHIDDDAVR
+1350 FALQQIDDDAVR

-1385 TFTPPTSWADGD
+1385 TFTPPALWADGD

-1475 TQSATPGVWDYIWP
+1475 TQSATPGAWDYIWP

-1505 EAGNKA
+1505 KAGNQT
-1511 TQTLDFTID
+1511 TQELDFTID

-1590 SDWADGDYILT
+1590 SDWGDGDYILT

-1715 DFTIDTILS
+1715 DFIIDTILS

-2020 TQITIDHIELVN
+2020 TQIAIDHIELVN

-2038 DNLTNNVRPHFQ
+2038 DNLTNNVRPQFQ

-2084 TWLADVGEGKHTL
+2084 TWLTDVANGSHTL
-2097 TVEATDKAGN
+2097 TVEATDAAGN
-2107 KTTQQLDFII
+2107 KATQNLEFNI
-2117 DTLLSEPTIVLDNT
+2117 DTLLSEPTIALDST
-2131 DDSGTKGDH
+2131 DDSGTKGDN
-2140 LTNVNKPTFLLGNID
+2140 LTSVNKPTFILGNID

-2175 ATKDATGNWSV
+2175 ATKGATGIWSV
-2186 TPTGTWA
+2186 TPTGMWA
-2193 DGDYTLTVRVEDEAG
+2193 DGSHTLTVRVEDEAG
-2208 NEKHSASLTV
+2208 NVKYSVPLTI
-2218 TVDTQITIDVIE
+2218 TVDTQITIDDIE
-2230 LVNDNGIPGDNM
+2230 LVNDSGTKGDNL
-2242 TNDAHPQFRVTVP
+2242 TNDANPHFRITVP

-2267 GVTWVKATQS
+2267 GVTWVKAMQS
-2277 ATPGVWNYTWPGT
+2277 STSGVWNYTWPKT
-2290 VPDGDYTLNV
+2290 LADDDYTLTV

-2305 AGNTVTET
+2305 AGNTVTRT
-2313 LHFTIDTTL
+2313 LDFTIDTTL

-2334 SGVHGDNMTNHTQ
+2334 TGVQGDNMTNRTQ
-2347 PTFALQ
+2347 PTFNLQ

-2366 EHGGVTTTFDATK
+2366 EHGGVTTTFDVTK
-2379 DAGGWTFTPTGAWAD
+2379 DAGGWTFTPPTSWGA

-2437 PDDNLTNNVRPHFQ
+2437 PDDNLTNNVRPQFQ
-2451 VTVPTDVNVVRLSID
+2451 VKVPTDVN
-2466 GGKTWFNATQS
+2466 
-2477 ATPGVWDYIWPD
+2477 
-2489 DVADGGYTLTVEAT
+2489 E
-2503 DEAGNKA
+2503 
-2510 TQTLDFT
+2510 
-2517 IDTTLS
+2517 
-2523 VPTLSLD
+2523 
-2530 SADDSGIAGDNITNV
+2530 
-2545 KTPGFTLNNID
+2545 
-2556 TDVSRVIVEVM
+2556 
-2567 HNGIKQEV
+2567 
-2575 PLVQTGGQW
+2575 
-2584 RFAPTSDWA
+2584 
-2593 DGDYILTVKVEDRAG
+2593 
-2608 NVKQSA
+2608 
-2614 PLTVTVDTHIAIDR
+2614 
-2628 IELVNDSGI
+2628 
-2637 PGDNLT
+2637 
-2643 NEARP
+2643 
-2648 HFQVTVPAD
+2648 
-2657 VNGVRLSID
+2657 
-2666 GGKTWFDATQSATS
+2666 
-2680 GVWDYTWLTN
+2680 
-2690 VANGPHT
+2690 
-2697 LMVEASDKAGNK
+2697 
-2709 TTQKLDFTIDTIL
+2709 
-2722 SEPTITLDSADD
+2722 
-2734 SAAGDNITN
+2734 
-2743 VKMPGFTLG
+2743 
-2752 NIDAD
+2752 
-2757 VTKVVV
+2757 
-2763 TVAHDGK
+2763 
-2770 NQQIE
+2770 
-2775 LIKNGGVW
+2775 
-2783 RFTPGAAWT
+2783 
-2792 DGDYTLTV
+2792 
-2800 KVEDKAGNTNYSA
+2800 
-2813 PLTVTIDTQ
+2813 
-2822 TSIDRIELLNDTG
+2822 
-2835 IVGDNLTNEARP
+2835 
-2847 QFHITVPTDVNSV
+2847 
-2860 QLSLDGG
+2860 
-2867 INWVNATLT
+2867 
-2876 SDGVWEYIWPTDLV
+2876 
-2890 ENTYTLTVKATDVA
+2890 
-2904 GNTATETLNF
+2904 
-2914 IIDTTLSTPTITLD
+2914 
-2928 SADDSGTANDNK
+2928 
-2940 TNVKT
+2940 
-2945 PGFIIGGIDSDVTQV
+2945 
-2960 VVQVMRDGHSEEV
+2960 
-2973 ELTQTNGQWR
+2973 
-2983 FVPGSAWTDGDYTLT
+2983 
-2998 VTVKDEAGNIRH
+2998 
-3010 SAPLTVTID
+3010 
-3019 TQITIDHIELVND
+3019 
-3032 SGIPDDN
+3032 
-3039 LTNNVRPHFQVTV
+3039 
-3052 PTDVNVVRLSIDG
+3052 VRLSIDG

-3106 KTTQQLDFIIDT
+3106 QTTQKLDFIIDT
-3118 LLSEPTIVLDNTDD
+3118 LLSEPTIALDSTDD

-3140 TNVNKPTFLLGN
+3140 TSVNKPTFILGN

-3179 TGIWSVTPTGTW
+3179 TGIWSVTPTGMW
-3191 ADGDYTLTVRVE
+3191 ADGSHTLTVRVE

-3213 PLTVTVDTQITIDVI
+3213 PLTVTVDTHIAIDDI

-3299 ATDKAGNKTT
+3299 ATDKAGNQTT

-3353 DADAH
+3353 DSDAH

-3371 EVTLTQVGG
+3371 EVTLTQAGG

-3388 DWADGSYTLTVEVT
+3388 DWADGSYTLTVEVQ
-3402 DNAGNVRQSTPLVVT
+3402 DNAGNVRQSTPLIVT

-3462 IDGGANWVSATQ
+3462 IDGGANWVSAAQ

-3807 QQTSAPLKVTIDGT
+3807 QQTSAPLKVTIDGS

-3841 LTNHDRPVFDIHQ
+3841 LTKHDRPVFDIRQ

-3915 FEVRIDTT
+3915 LEVRIDTT

-3947 PSFRIDVPGDVVQ
+3947 PSFRIDVPGDVIQ

-3980 QWIFDSPNTLVDGTY
+3980 QWIFDTPNALVDGTY

-4003 EAGNIA
+4003 QAGNIA

-4176 GRWIFNVGS
+4176 GRWIFNVVS

-4308 LRIEIDTQVQI
+4308 LKIEIDTQVQI

-4358 FDGVNWTPISKNAA
+4358 FDGVNWTPVSKNAA
-4372 GQWEFTAGSALP
+4372 GQWQFTAGSALS

-4503 FTIDTIVSD
+4503 FTIDTVVSD
-4512 PSIDLLDAD
+4512 PRIDLLDAD

-4532 SVTTPR
+4532 SVTKPR

-4551 VIRINGVSYSVT
+4551 VIRINGVSYPVT

-4615 EPASDTGNSNS
+4615 EPASDTGSSNS

-4651 VDDKSGREVLKQTI
+4651 VDDKSGREVLKHTI

-4725 QHEAT
+4725 QYEAT
-4730 SLRPEFKGFAEAFS
+4730 SLRPEFKGLAEAFS

-4829 NKTPTLIGST
+4829 NKTPTLVGNT
-4839 LPNTIVSIYVDGV
+4839 LPNAIVSIYVDGV

-5075 DKAGNSQQKE
+5075 DKAGNSQQKD

-5250 DDGTFNIHFSI
+5250 DDGKFNIHFSI

-5301 ITNHNKPVLVGT
+5301 ITSHNKPVLVGT

-5319 IHIYVDEKIV
+5319 IHIYVDEKIM

-5381 IDNPAMVAGS
+5381 IDNPVMMAGS

-5405 RPTFSIFGEMN
+5405 RPAFSIFGEMN

-5531 VGEVWVNE
+5531 VGEVWVND

-5579 DTHIKVFTSELDDNK
+5579 DTHIQVFTSELDDNK
-5594 SSSKTEW
+5594 SSSKTDW
-5601 WSNSDLIT
+5601 WSNSSTIT
-5609 MRGTGEIGATVSLIV
+5609 MRGMGEIGATVSLIV
-5624 AGVTLATAVVAAT
+5624 AGVTLATAVVAAN
-5637 GRWEL
+5637 GQWEL
-5642 STDKLPEGTYDIS
+5642 STDQLPEGKYDITLS
-5655 LVIEDSAGNRW
+5655 IEDNAGNRK
-5666 EDVREIFIDR
+5666 EEVHEIFIDR

-5706 IITDSEGN
+5706 IITDSNGN

-5876 DNVTNHTQPKFTLQ
+5876 DNVTNHNHTQPKFTLQ

-5930 DGNYTLSVTVV
+5930 DGTYTLSVTVV
-5941 DRAGNSQQS
+5941 DRAGNSLQS
-5950 ASLAVTVDSTVTVT
+5950 ASLEVTVDSTVTVT
-5964 ADSQHDDASDDATA
+5964 ADSQHDDAIDDATA

-5992 SATHLRTEPSAAE
+5992 SATHLRTVPSAAE
-6005 ESVVKVTAYSITL
+6005 ESVVKETAYSITL

-6043 NIVNVSIMFEGEEFT
+6043 NIVNVSVMFEGEEFT

-6079 TMDVKFIDKDND
+6079 TMDVKFIDKDDD

-6105 ADIVNAMNVRG
+6105 ADIVNAMNARG

>member
-1 MGNKSIQKFFA
+1 M
-12 DQNSVIDL
+12 
-20 SSLGNAKGAKVSL
+20 
-33 SGPDMNITT
+33 
-42 PRGSVIIVNGA
+42 
-53 LYSSIKGNNLAV
+53 
-65 KFKDKTITGAKILGS
+65 
-80 VDLKDIQLERIDS
+80 
-93 SLVDSAQVEK
+93 
-103 KGNGKRR
+103 
-110 NKKEEEELKKQL
+110 
-122 DDAEN
+122 
-127 AKKEADKAKEEAEKA
+127 
-142 KEAAEKALNEAF
+142 
-154 EVQNS
+154 
-159 SKQIEEMLQNFL
+159 
-171 ADNVAKDNLAQQSDA
+171 
-186 SQQNTQAKATQA
+186 
-198 SKQNDAE
+198 
-205 KVLPQPINKNTSTG
+205 NKNTSTG

-430 IAPEKPTI
+430 IPPEKPTI

-537 IETTNDSGIVGDNV
+537 IETTDDSGIVGDNV

-597 SVEGINNLT
+597 SVEGVNNLT

-625 DTIAPVPPTVSLEDY
+625 DTVAPVPPTVSLEDF

-1033 DSGISDDNLTN
+1033 DSGIADDNLTN

-1108 NKANSAIFDFTIDT
+1108 NKANSAVFDFTIDT

-1385 TFTPPTSWADGD
+1385 SFTPTGAWADGD

-1433 NDSGIPDDNLTNN
+1433 NDSGIPNDNLTNN

-1475 TQSATPGVWDYIWP
+1475 TQSATPGAWDYIWP

-1505 EAGNKA
+1505 KAGNKT
-1511 TQTLDFTID
+1511 TQELDFTID

-2117 DTLLSEPTIVLDNT
+2117 DTLLSEPTIVLDST
-2131 DDSGTKGDH
+2131 DDSGTKGDN

-2193 DGDYTLTVRVEDEAG
+2193 DGDYTLTVRVEDDAG

-2334 SGVHGDNMTNHTQ
+2334 TGIQGDNMTNRTQ
-2347 PTFALQ
+2347 PTFNLQ

-2379 DAGGWTFTPTGAWAD
+2379 GTGGWTFTPPTSWGA

-2451 VTVPTDVNVVRLSID
+2451 VTVPTDVNEVRLSID

-2477 ATPGVWDYIWPD
+2477 V
-2489 DVADGGYTLTVEAT
+2489 
-2503 DEAGNKA
+2503 
-2510 TQTLDFT
+2510 
-2517 IDTTLS
+2517 
-2523 VPTLSLD
+2523 
-2530 SADDSGIAGDNITNV
+2530 
-2545 KTPGFTLNNID
+2545 
-2556 TDVSRVIVEVM
+2556 
-2567 HNGIKQEV
+2567 
-2575 PLVQTGGQW
+2575 
-2584 RFAPTSDWA
+2584 
-2593 DGDYILTVKVEDRAG
+2593 
-2608 NVKQSA
+2608 
-2614 PLTVTVDTHIAIDR
+2614 
-2628 IELVNDSGI
+2628 
-2637 PGDNLT
+2637 
-2643 NEARP
+2643 
-2648 HFQVTVPAD
+2648 
-2657 VNGVRLSID
+2657 
-2666 GGKTWFDATQSATS
+2666 
-2680 GVWDYTWLTN
+2680 
-2690 VANGPHT
+2690 
-2697 LMVEASDKAGNK
+2697 
-2709 TTQKLDFTIDTIL
+2709 
-2722 SEPTITLDSADD
+2722 
-2734 SAAGDNITN
+2734 
-2743 VKMPGFTLG
+2743 
-2752 NIDAD
+2752 
-2757 VTKVVV
+2757 
-2763 TVAHDGK
+2763 
-2770 NQQIE
+2770 
-2775 LIKNGGVW
+2775 
-2783 RFTPGAAWT
+2783 
-2792 DGDYTLTV
+2792 
-2800 KVEDKAGNTNYSA
+2800 
-2813 PLTVTIDTQ
+2813 
-2822 TSIDRIELLNDTG
+2822 
-2835 IVGDNLTNEARP
+2835 
-2847 QFHITVPTDVNSV
+2847 
-2860 QLSLDGG
+2860 
-2867 INWVNATLT
+2867 
-2876 SDGVWEYIWPTDLV
+2876 
-2890 ENTYTLTVKATDVA
+2890 
-2904 GNTATETLNF
+2904 
-2914 IIDTTLSTPTITLD
+2914 
-2928 SADDSGTANDNK
+2928 
-2940 TNVKT
+2940 
-2945 PGFIIGGIDSDVTQV
+2945 
-2960 VVQVMRDGHSEEV
+2960 
-2973 ELTQTNGQWR
+2973 
-2983 FVPGSAWTDGDYTLT
+2983 
-2998 VTVKDEAGNIRH
+2998 
-3010 SAPLTVTID
+3010 
-3019 TQITIDHIELVND
+3019 
-3032 SGIPDDN
+3032 
-3039 LTNNVRPHFQVTV
+3039 
-3052 PTDVNVVRLSIDG
+3052 
-3065 GKTWFNATQSATPGV
+3065 TPGV

-3118 LLSEPTIVLDNTDD
+3118 LLSEPTIVLDSTDD

-3279 IWDYTW
+3279 TWDYTW

-3315 IDTRLSTPTIAM
+3315 IDTRLSTPTITM

-3402 DNAGNVRQSTPLVVT
+3402 DNAGNVRQSTPLIVT

-3462 IDGGANWVSATQ
+3462 IDGGANWVSAAQ

-3841 LTNHDRPVFDIHQ
+3841 LTNHDRPVFDIRQ

-4308 LRIEIDTQVQI
+4308 LKIEIDTQVQI

-4532 SVTTPR
+4532 SVTKPR

-4551 VIRINGVSYSVT
+4551 VIRINGVSYPVT

-4894 TAVDV
+4894 TAVDL

-5301 ITNHNKPVLVGT
+5301 ITSHNKPVLVGT

-5381 IDNPAMVAGS
+5381 IDNPVMMAGS

-5405 RPTFSIFGEMN
+5405 RPAFSIYGEMN

-5475 TFNTTPVAID
+5475 TLNTTPVAID

-5531 VGEVWVNE
+5531 VGEVWVND

-5579 DTHIKVFTSELDDNK
+5579 DTHIQVFTSELDDNK
-5594 SSSKTEW
+5594 SSSKTDW
-5601 WSNSDLIT
+5601 WSNSSTIT
-5609 MRGTGEIGATVSLIV
+5609 MRGMGEIGATVSLIV
-5624 AGVTLATAVVAAT
+5624 AGVTLATAVVAAN
-5637 GRWEL
+5637 GQWEL
-5642 STDKLPEGTYDIS
+5642 STDQLPEGKYDITLS
-5655 LVIEDSAGNRW
+5655 IEDNAGNRK
-5666 EDVREIFIDR
+5666 EEVHEIFIDR

-5706 IITDSEGN
+5706 IITDSNGN

-5930 DGNYTLSVTVV
+5930 DGTYTLSVTVV

-5964 ADSQHDDASDDATA
+5964 ADSQHNDASDDATA

-5992 SATHLRTEPSAAE
+5992 SATHLRTVPSVAE
-6005 ESVVKVTAYSITL
+6005 ESVVKETAYSITL

-6043 NIVNVSIMFEGEEFT
+6043 NIVNVSVMFEGEEFT

-6079 TMDVKFIDKDND
+6079 TMDVKFIDKDDD

-6105 ADIVNAMNVRG
+6105 ADIVNAMNARG

>member
-430 IAPEKPTI
+430 IPPEKPTI

-537 IETTNDSGIVGDNV
+537 IETTDDSGIVGDNV

-597 SVEGINNLT
+597 SVEGVNNLT

-625 DTIAPVPPTVSLEDY
+625 DTVAPVPPTVSLEDF

-1033 DSGISDDNLTN
+1033 DSGIADDNLTN

-1108 NKANSAIFDFTIDT
+1108 NKANSAVFDFTIDT

-1385 TFTPPTSWADGD
+1385 SFTPTGAWADGD

-1475 TQSATPGVWDYIWP
+1475 TQSATPGAWDYIWP

-1505 EAGNKA
+1505 KAGNKT
-1511 TQTLDFTID
+1511 TQELDFTID

-1691 VANGPHTLMVEAS
+1691 VANGPHTLMVEAT

-1715 DFTIDTILS
+1715 DFIIDTLLS

-2020 TQITIDHIELVN
+2020 TQIAIDHIELVN
-2032 DSGIPD
+2032 DSGIP
-2038 DNLTNNVRPHFQ
+2038 N
-2050 VTVPTDVNVVRLSID
+2050 
-2065 GGKTWFNATQ
+2065 
-2075 SATPGVWDY
+2075 
-2084 TWLADVGEGKHTL
+2084 
-2097 TVEATDKAGN
+2097 
-2107 KTTQQLDFII
+2107 
-2117 DTLLSEPTIVLDNT
+2117 
-2131 DDSGTKGDH
+2131 
-2140 LTNVNKPTFLLGNID
+2140 
-2155 ADARYVTVEVQH
+2155 
-2167 GGTKEVLT
+2167 
-2175 ATKDATGNWSV
+2175 
-2186 TPTGTWA
+2186 
-2193 DGDYTLTVRVEDEAG
+2193 
-2208 NEKHSASLTV
+2208 
-2218 TVDTQITIDVIE
+2218 
-2230 LVNDNGIPGDNM
+2230 
-2242 TNDAHPQFRVTVP
+2242 
-2255 GDVNEVS
+2255 
-2262 LSIDG
+2262 
-2267 GVTWVKATQS
+2267 
-2277 ATPGVWNYTWPGT
+2277 
-2290 VPDGDYTLNV
+2290 
-2300 KATDN
+2300 
-2305 AGNTVTET
+2305 
-2313 LHFTIDTTL
+2313 
-2322 STPVIV
+2322 
-2328 LDSADD
+2328 
-2334 SGVHGDNMTNHTQ
+2334 
-2347 PTFALQ
+2347 
-2353 HIDDDAVRVTVSV
+2353 
-2366 EHGGVTTTFDATK
+2366 
-2379 DAGGWTFTPTGAWAD
+2379 
-2394 GDYTLSV
+2394 
-2401 SVEDKAGNT
+2401 
-2410 SHSASLTVTVDT
+2410 
-2422 QIAINNIELVNDSGI
+2422 
-2437 PDDNLTNNVRPHFQ
+2437 
-2451 VTVPTDVNVVRLSID
+2451 
-2466 GGKTWFNATQS
+2466 
-2477 ATPGVWDYIWPD
+2477 
-2489 DVADGGYTLTVEAT
+2489 
-2503 DEAGNKA
+2503 
-2510 TQTLDFT
+2510 
-2517 IDTTLS
+2517 
-2523 VPTLSLD
+2523 
-2530 SADDSGIAGDNITNV
+2530 
-2545 KTPGFTLNNID
+2545 
-2556 TDVSRVIVEVM
+2556 
-2567 HNGIKQEV
+2567 
-2575 PLVQTGGQW
+2575 
-2584 RFAPTSDWA
+2584 
-2593 DGDYILTVKVEDRAG
+2593 
-2608 NVKQSA
+2608 
-2614 PLTVTVDTHIAIDR
+2614 
-2628 IELVNDSGI
+2628 
-2637 PGDNLT
+2637 
-2643 NEARP
+2643 
-2648 HFQVTVPAD
+2648 
-2657 VNGVRLSID
+2657 
-2666 GGKTWFDATQSATS
+2666 
-2680 GVWDYTWLTN
+2680 
-2690 VANGPHT
+2690 
-2697 LMVEASDKAGNK
+2697 
-2709 TTQKLDFTIDTIL
+2709 
-2722 SEPTITLDSADD
+2722 
-2734 SAAGDNITN
+2734 
-2743 VKMPGFTLG
+2743 
-2752 NIDAD
+2752 
-2757 VTKVVV
+2757 
-2763 TVAHDGK
+2763 
-2770 NQQIE
+2770 
-2775 LIKNGGVW
+2775 
-2783 RFTPGAAWT
+2783 
-2792 DGDYTLTV
+2792 
-2800 KVEDKAGNTNYSA
+2800 
-2813 PLTVTIDTQ
+2813 
-2822 TSIDRIELLNDTG
+2822 
-2835 IVGDNLTNEARP
+2835 
-2847 QFHITVPTDVNSV
+2847 
-2860 QLSLDGG
+2860 
-2867 INWVNATLT
+2867 
-2876 SDGVWEYIWPTDLV
+2876 
-2890 ENTYTLTVKATDVA
+2890 
-2904 GNTATETLNF
+2904 
-2914 IIDTTLSTPTITLD
+2914 
-2928 SADDSGTANDNK
+2928 
-2940 TNVKT
+2940 
-2945 PGFIIGGIDSDVTQV
+2945 
-2960 VVQVMRDGHSEEV
+2960 
-2973 ELTQTNGQWR
+2973 
-2983 FVPGSAWTDGDYTLT
+2983 
-2998 VTVKDEAGNIRH
+2998 
-3010 SAPLTVTID
+3010 
-3019 TQITIDHIELVND
+3019 
-3032 SGIPDDN
+3032 DN

-3158 YVTVEVQHGG
+3158 YVTVEVQHGGTKEVLTATKDATGNWSVTPTGTWADGDYTLTVRVEDEAGNEKHSASLTVTVDTQITIDAIELVNDNGIPGDNMTNDAHPQFRVTVPGDVNEVSLSIDGGVTWVKATQSATPGVWNYTWPGTVPDGDYTLNVKATDNAGNTVTETLHFTIDTTLSVPVIVLNSADDTGVQGDNMTNSTQPTFALQHIDDDAVRVTVSVEHGGVTTTFDATKGVGGWSFTPTGAWADGDYTLSVSVEDKAGNTSHSASLTVTVDTQIAINNIELVNDSGIPDDNLTNNVRPHFQVKVPTDVNEVRLSIDGGKTWFNATQSATPGVWDYTWLADVGEGKHTLTVEATDKAGNQTTQKLDFIIDTMLSEPTIVLDSTDDSGTKGDNLTNANKPTFILGNIDADARYVTVEVQYGG

-3315 IDTRLSTPTIAM
+3315 IDTRLSTPTITM

-3353 DADAH
+3353 DSDAQ

-3402 DNAGNVRQSTPLVVT
+3402 DNAGNVRQSTPLIVT

-3462 IDGGANWVSATQ
+3462 IDGGANWVSAAQ

-3616 VDTQIAIDRIELVN
+3616 VDTQIAIDHIELVN

-3712 FTIDITLLTPT
+3712 FTIDITLMTPT

-3841 LTNHDRPVFDIHQ
+3841 LTNHDRPVFDIRQ

-4358 FDGVNWTPISKNAA
+4358 FDGVNWTTISKNAA

-4551 VIRINGVSYSVT
+4551 VIRINGVSYPVT

-4829 NKTPTLIGST
+4829 NKTPTLVGNT
-4839 LPNTIVSIYVDGV
+4839 LPNAIVSIYVDGV

-4962 PALGNDGNYELTFK
+4962 PALGNDGNYVLTFK

-5029 AEAGSTLTIRNPQG
+5029 AEAGSTLTIRSPQG

-5075 DKAGNSQQKE
+5075 DKAGNSQQKD

-5405 RPTFSIFGEMN
+5405 RPTFSISGEMN

-5579 DTHIKVFTSELDDNK
+5579 DTHIQVFTSELDDNK
-5594 SSSKTEW
+5594 SSSKTDW
-5601 WSNSDLIT
+5601 WSNSSTIT
-5609 MRGTGEIGATVSLIV
+5609 MRGMGEIGATVSLIV
-5624 AGVTLATAVVAAT
+5624 AGVTLATAVVAAN
-5637 GRWEL
+5637 GQWEL
-5642 STDKLPEGTYDIS
+5642 STDQLPEGKYDITLS
-5655 LVIEDSAGNRW
+5655 IEDNAGNRK
-5666 EDVREIFIDR
+5666 EEVHEIFIDR

-5706 IITDSEGN
+5706 IITDSNGN

-5752 VPLDIMKEVPVI
+5752 VSLDIMKEVPVI

-5866 AGEDNGASDS
+5866 AGEDNGVSDS

-5909 DIYQATQGADGWTF
+5909 DTYQATQGADGWTF

-5930 DGNYTLSVTVV
+5930 DGTYTLSVTVV

-5992 SATHLRTEPSAAE
+5992 SATHLRTVPSAAE
-6005 ESVVKVTAYSITL
+6005 ESVVKETAYSITL

-6043 NIVNVSIMFEGEEFT
+6043 NIVNVSVMFEGEEFT

-6079 TMDVKFIDKDND
+6079 TMDVKFIDKDDD

-6105 ADIVNAMNVRG
+6105 ADIVNAMNARG

>member
-42 PRGSVIIVNGA
+42 PRGSVVIVNGA

-159 SKQIEEMLQNFL
+159 SKQMEEMLQEFL

-430 IAPEKPTI
+430 IPPEKPTI

-1108 NKANSAIFDFTIDT
+1108 NKANSAVFDFTIDT

-1178 LSHLNGSWLF
+1178 LSHHNGSWLF
-1188 IPGNTWA
+1188 TPGNTWA

-1210 NTNYSAPLTVVID
+1210 NTNYSTPLTVVID

-1268 GGNSWVQAT
+1268 GGLSWVQAT

-1312 KTIDFAVDTTL
+1312 KTIDFAVDSTL

-1329 LDSADDTG
+1329 LNNADDTG
-1337 IQGDNMTNSTQPT
+1337 IQGDNLTNRTQPT
-1350 FALQHIDDDAVR
+1350 FALQQIDDDAVR

-1385 TFTPPTSWADGD
+1385 TFTPPALWADGD

-1475 TQSATPGVWDYIWP
+1475 TQSATPGAWDYIWP

-1505 EAGNKA
+1505 KAGNQT
-1511 TQTLDFTID
+1511 TQELDFTID

-1590 SDWADGDYILT
+1590 SDWGDGDYILT

-1715 DFTIDTILS
+1715 DFIIDTILS

-2020 TQITIDHIELVN
+2020 TQIAIDHIELVN

-2038 DNLTNNVRPHFQ
+2038 DNLTNNVRPQFQ

-2084 TWLADVGEGKHTL
+2084 TWLTDVANGSHTL
-2097 TVEATDKAGN
+2097 TVEATDAAGN
-2107 KTTQQLDFII
+2107 KATQNLEFNI
-2117 DTLLSEPTIVLDNT
+2117 DTLLSEPTIALDST
-2131 DDSGTKGDH
+2131 DDSGTKGDN
-2140 LTNVNKPTFLLGNID
+2140 LTSVNKPTFILGNID

-2175 ATKDATGNWSV
+2175 ATKGATGIWSV
-2186 TPTGTWA
+2186 TPTGMWA
-2193 DGDYTLTVRVEDEAG
+2193 DGSHTLTVRVEDEAG
-2208 NEKHSASLTV
+2208 NVKYSVPLTI
-2218 TVDTQITIDVIE
+2218 TVDTQITIDDIE
-2230 LVNDNGIPGDNM
+2230 LVNDSGTKGDNL
-2242 TNDAHPQFRVTVP
+2242 TNDANPHFRITVP

-2267 GVTWVKATQS
+2267 GVTWVKAMQS
-2277 ATPGVWNYTWPGT
+2277 STSGVWNYTWPKT
-2290 VPDGDYTLNV
+2290 LADDDYTLTV

-2305 AGNTVTET
+2305 AGNTVTRT
-2313 LHFTIDTTL
+2313 LDFTIDTTL

-2334 SGVHGDNMTNHTQ
+2334 TGVQGDNMTNRTQ
-2347 PTFALQ
+2347 PTFNLQ

-2366 EHGGVTTTFDATK
+2366 EHGGVTTTFDVTK
-2379 DAGGWTFTPTGAWAD
+2379 DAGGWTFTPPTSWGA

-2437 PDDNLTNNVRPHFQ
+2437 PDDNLTNNVRPQFQ
-2451 VTVPTDVNVVRLSID
+2451 VKVPTDVN
-2466 GGKTWFNATQS
+2466 
-2477 ATPGVWDYIWPD
+2477 
-2489 DVADGGYTLTVEAT
+2489 E
-2503 DEAGNKA
+2503 
-2510 TQTLDFT
+2510 
-2517 IDTTLS
+2517 
-2523 VPTLSLD
+2523 
-2530 SADDSGIAGDNITNV
+2530 
-2545 KTPGFTLNNID
+2545 
-2556 TDVSRVIVEVM
+2556 
-2567 HNGIKQEV
+2567 
-2575 PLVQTGGQW
+2575 
-2584 RFAPTSDWA
+2584 
-2593 DGDYILTVKVEDRAG
+2593 
-2608 NVKQSA
+2608 
-2614 PLTVTVDTHIAIDR
+2614 
-2628 IELVNDSGI
+2628 
-2637 PGDNLT
+2637 
-2643 NEARP
+2643 
-2648 HFQVTVPAD
+2648 
-2657 VNGVRLSID
+2657 
-2666 GGKTWFDATQSATS
+2666 
-2680 GVWDYTWLTN
+2680 
-2690 VANGPHT
+2690 
-2697 LMVEASDKAGNK
+2697 
-2709 TTQKLDFTIDTIL
+2709 
-2722 SEPTITLDSADD
+2722 
-2734 SAAGDNITN
+2734 
-2743 VKMPGFTLG
+2743 
-2752 NIDAD
+2752 
-2757 VTKVVV
+2757 
-2763 TVAHDGK
+2763 
-2770 NQQIE
+2770 
-2775 LIKNGGVW
+2775 
-2783 RFTPGAAWT
+2783 
-2792 DGDYTLTV
+2792 
-2800 KVEDKAGNTNYSA
+2800 
-2813 PLTVTIDTQ
+2813 
-2822 TSIDRIELLNDTG
+2822 
-2835 IVGDNLTNEARP
+2835 
-2847 QFHITVPTDVNSV
+2847 
-2860 QLSLDGG
+2860 
-2867 INWVNATLT
+2867 
-2876 SDGVWEYIWPTDLV
+2876 
-2890 ENTYTLTVKATDVA
+2890 
-2904 GNTATETLNF
+2904 
-2914 IIDTTLSTPTITLD
+2914 
-2928 SADDSGTANDNK
+2928 
-2940 TNVKT
+2940 
-2945 PGFIIGGIDSDVTQV
+2945 
-2960 VVQVMRDGHSEEV
+2960 
-2973 ELTQTNGQWR
+2973 
-2983 FVPGSAWTDGDYTLT
+2983 
-2998 VTVKDEAGNIRH
+2998 
-3010 SAPLTVTID
+3010 
-3019 TQITIDHIELVND
+3019 
-3032 SGIPDDN
+3032 
-3039 LTNNVRPHFQVTV
+3039 
-3052 PTDVNVVRLSIDG
+3052 VRLSIDG

-3106 KTTQQLDFIIDT
+3106 QTTQKLDFIIDT
-3118 LLSEPTIVLDNTDD
+3118 LLSEPTIALDSTDD

-3140 TNVNKPTFLLGN
+3140 TSVNKPTFILGN

-3179 TGIWSVTPTGTW
+3179 TGIWSVTPTGMW
-3191 ADGDYTLTVRVE
+3191 ADGSHTLTVRVE

-3213 PLTVTVDTQITIDVI
+3213 PLTVTVDTHIAIDDI

-3299 ATDKAGNKTT
+3299 ATDKAGNQTT

-3353 DADAH
+3353 DSDAH

-3371 EVTLTQVGG
+3371 EVTLTQAGG

-3388 DWADGSYTLTVEVT
+3388 DWADGSYTLTVEVQ
-3402 DNAGNVRQSTPLVVT
+3402 DNAGNVRQSTPLIVT

-3462 IDGGANWVSATQ
+3462 IDGGANWVSAAQ

-3807 QQTSAPLKVTIDGT
+3807 QQTSAPLKVTIDGS

-3841 LTNHDRPVFDIHQ
+3841 LTKHDRPVFDIRQ

-3915 FEVRIDTT
+3915 LEVRIDTT

-3947 PSFRIDVPGDVVQ
+3947 PSFRIDVPGDVIQ

-3980 QWIFDSPNTLVDGTY
+3980 QWIFDTPNALVDGTY

-4003 EAGNIA
+4003 QAGNIA

-4176 GRWIFNVGS
+4176 GRWIFNVVS

-4308 LRIEIDTQVQI
+4308 LKIEIDTQVQI

-4358 FDGVNWTPISKNAA
+4358 FDGVNWTPVSKNAA
-4372 GQWEFTAGSALP
+4372 GQWQFTAGSALS

-4503 FTIDTIVSD
+4503 FTIDTVVSD
-4512 PSIDLLDAD
+4512 PRIDLLDAD

-4532 SVTTPR
+4532 SVTKPR

-4551 VIRINGVSYSVT
+4551 VIRINGVSYPVT

-4615 EPASDTGNSNS
+4615 EPASDTGSSNS

-4651 VDDKSGREVLKQTI
+4651 VDDKSGREVLKHTI

-4725 QHEAT
+4725 QYEAT
-4730 SLRPEFKGFAEAFS
+4730 SLRPEFKGLAEAFS

-4829 NKTPTLIGST
+4829 NKTPTLVGNT
-4839 LPNTIVSIYVDGV
+4839 LPNAIVSIYVDGV

-5075 DKAGNSQQKE
+5075 DKAGNSQQKD

-5250 DDGTFNIHFSI
+5250 DDGKFNIHFSI

-5301 ITNHNKPVLVGT
+5301 ITSHNKPVLVGT

-5381 IDNPAMVAGS
+5381 IDNPVMMAGS

-5405 RPTFSIFGEMN
+5405 RPAFSIFGEMN

-5531 VGEVWVNE
+5531 VGEVWVND

-5579 DTHIKVFTSELDDNK
+5579 DTHIQVFTSELDDNK
-5594 SSSKTEW
+5594 SSSKTDW
-5601 WSNSDLIT
+5601 WSNSSTIT
-5609 MRGTGEIGATVSLIV
+5609 MRGMGEIGATVSLIV
-5624 AGVTLATAVVAAT
+5624 AGVTLATAVVAAN
-5637 GRWEL
+5637 GQWEL
-5642 STDKLPEGTYDIS
+5642 STDQLPEGKYDITLS
-5655 LVIEDSAGNRW
+5655 IEDNAGNRK
-5666 EDVREIFIDR
+5666 EEVHEIFIDR

-5706 IITDSEGN
+5706 IITDSNGN

-5876 DNVTNHTQPKFTLQ
+5876 DNVTNHNHTQPKFTLQ

-5930 DGNYTLSVTVV
+5930 DGTYTLSVTVV
-5941 DRAGNSQQS
+5941 DRAGNSLQS
-5950 ASLAVTVDSTVTVT
+5950 ASLEVTVDSTVTVT
-5964 ADSQHDDASDDATA
+5964 ADSQHDDAIDDATA

-5992 SATHLRTEPSAAE
+5992 SATHLRTVPSAAE
-6005 ESVVKVTAYSITL
+6005 ESVVKETAYSITL

-6043 NIVNVSIMFEGEEFT
+6043 NIVNVSVMFEGEEFT

-6079 TMDVKFIDKDND
+6079 TMDVKFIDKDDD

-6105 ADIVNAMNVRG
+6105 ADIVNAMNARG

>member
-2117 DTLLSEPTIVLDNT
+2117 DTLLSEPTIVLDST

-2422 QIAINNIELVNDSGI
+2422 QIAINN
-2437 PDDNLTNNVRPHFQ
+2437 
-2451 VTVPTDVNVVRLSID
+2451 
-2466 GGKTWFNATQS
+2466 
-2477 ATPGVWDYIWPD
+2477 
-2489 DVADGGYTLTVEAT
+2489 
-2503 DEAGNKA
+2503 
-2510 TQTLDFT
+2510 
-2517 IDTTLS
+2517 
-2523 VPTLSLD
+2523 
-2530 SADDSGIAGDNITNV
+2530 
-2545 KTPGFTLNNID
+2545 
-2556 TDVSRVIVEVM
+2556 
-2567 HNGIKQEV
+2567 
-2575 PLVQTGGQW
+2575 
-2584 RFAPTSDWA
+2584 
-2593 DGDYILTVKVEDRAG
+2593 
-2608 NVKQSA
+2608 
-2614 PLTVTVDTHIAIDR
+2614 
-2628 IELVNDSGI
+2628 
-2637 PGDNLT
+2637 
-2643 NEARP
+2643 
-2648 HFQVTVPAD
+2648 
-2657 VNGVRLSID
+2657 
-2666 GGKTWFDATQSATS
+2666 
-2680 GVWDYTWLTN
+2680 
-2690 VANGPHT
+2690 
-2697 LMVEASDKAGNK
+2697 
-2709 TTQKLDFTIDTIL
+2709 
-2722 SEPTITLDSADD
+2722 
-2734 SAAGDNITN
+2734 
-2743 VKMPGFTLG
+2743 
-2752 NIDAD
+2752 
-2757 VTKVVV
+2757 
-2763 TVAHDGK
+2763 
-2770 NQQIE
+2770 
-2775 LIKNGGVW
+2775 
-2783 RFTPGAAWT
+2783 
-2792 DGDYTLTV
+2792 
-2800 KVEDKAGNTNYSA
+2800 
-2813 PLTVTIDTQ
+2813 
-2822 TSIDRIELLNDTG
+2822 
-2835 IVGDNLTNEARP
+2835 
-2847 QFHITVPTDVNSV
+2847 
-2860 QLSLDGG
+2860 
-2867 INWVNATLT
+2867 
-2876 SDGVWEYIWPTDLV
+2876 
-2890 ENTYTLTVKATDVA
+2890 
-2904 GNTATETLNF
+2904 
-2914 IIDTTLSTPTITLD
+2914 
-2928 SADDSGTANDNK
+2928 
-2940 TNVKT
+2940 
-2945 PGFIIGGIDSDVTQV
+2945 
-2960 VVQVMRDGHSEEV
+2960 
-2973 ELTQTNGQWR
+2973 
-2983 FVPGSAWTDGDYTLT
+2983 
-2998 VTVKDEAGNIRH
+2998 
-3010 SAPLTVTID
+3010 
-3019 TQITIDHIELVND
+3019 IELVND

-4551 VIRINGVSYSVT
+4551 VIRINGVSYPVT

-5179 ESAITTVTIDSQIA
+5179 ESAITTVTIDSQTA

>member
-307 GTYNLEAEAKTAD
+307 GAYNLEAEAKTAD

-430 IAPEKPTI
+430 IPPEKPTI

-625 DTIAPVPPTVSLEDY
+625 DTIAPVPPTVSLEDF

-1033 DSGISDDNLTN
+1033 DSGIADDNLTN

-1108 NKANSAIFDFTIDT
+1108 NKANSAVFDFTIDT

-1188 IPGNTWA
+1188 TPGNTWA

-1210 NTNYSAPLTVVID
+1210 NTSYSAPLTVVID

-1329 LDSADDTG
+1329 LNSADDTG
-1337 IQGDNMTNSTQPT
+1337 VQGDNMTNRTQPT

-1475 TQSATPGVWDYIWP
+1475 TQSATPGAWDYIWP

-1505 EAGNKA
+1505 KAGNKT
-1511 TQTLDFTID
+1511 TQELDFTID

-1715 DFTIDTILS
+1715 DFIIDTLLS

-2117 DTLLSEPTIVLDNT
+2117 DTLLSEPTIVLDST
-2131 DDSGTKGDH
+2131 DDSGTKGDN

-2322 STPVIV
+2322 SVPVIV
-2328 LDSADD
+2328 LNSADD
-2334 SGVHGDNMTNHTQ
+2334 TGVQGDNMTNSTQ

-2379 DAGGWTFTPTGAWAD
+2379 GTGGWTFTPPTSWAD

-2451 VTVPTDVNVVRLSID
+2451 VKVPTDVN
-2466 GGKTWFNATQS
+2466 
-2477 ATPGVWDYIWPD
+2477 
-2489 DVADGGYTLTVEAT
+2489 E
-2503 DEAGNKA
+2503 
-2510 TQTLDFT
+2510 
-2517 IDTTLS
+2517 
-2523 VPTLSLD
+2523 
-2530 SADDSGIAGDNITNV
+2530 
-2545 KTPGFTLNNID
+2545 
-2556 TDVSRVIVEVM
+2556 
-2567 HNGIKQEV
+2567 
-2575 PLVQTGGQW
+2575 
-2584 RFAPTSDWA
+2584 
-2593 DGDYILTVKVEDRAG
+2593 
-2608 NVKQSA
+2608 
-2614 PLTVTVDTHIAIDR
+2614 
-2628 IELVNDSGI
+2628 
-2637 PGDNLT
+2637 
-2643 NEARP
+2643 
-2648 HFQVTVPAD
+2648 
-2657 VNGVRLSID
+2657 
-2666 GGKTWFDATQSATS
+2666 
-2680 GVWDYTWLTN
+2680 
-2690 VANGPHT
+2690 
-2697 LMVEASDKAGNK
+2697 
-2709 TTQKLDFTIDTIL
+2709 
-2722 SEPTITLDSADD
+2722 
-2734 SAAGDNITN
+2734 
-2743 VKMPGFTLG
+2743 
-2752 NIDAD
+2752 
-2757 VTKVVV
+2757 
-2763 TVAHDGK
+2763 
-2770 NQQIE
+2770 
-2775 LIKNGGVW
+2775 
-2783 RFTPGAAWT
+2783 
-2792 DGDYTLTV
+2792 
-2800 KVEDKAGNTNYSA
+2800 
-2813 PLTVTIDTQ
+2813 
-2822 TSIDRIELLNDTG
+2822 
-2835 IVGDNLTNEARP
+2835 
-2847 QFHITVPTDVNSV
+2847 
-2860 QLSLDGG
+2860 
-2867 INWVNATLT
+2867 
-2876 SDGVWEYIWPTDLV
+2876 
-2890 ENTYTLTVKATDVA
+2890 
-2904 GNTATETLNF
+2904 
-2914 IIDTTLSTPTITLD
+2914 
-2928 SADDSGTANDNK
+2928 
-2940 TNVKT
+2940 
-2945 PGFIIGGIDSDVTQV
+2945 
-2960 VVQVMRDGHSEEV
+2960 
-2973 ELTQTNGQWR
+2973 
-2983 FVPGSAWTDGDYTLT
+2983 
-2998 VTVKDEAGNIRH
+2998 
-3010 SAPLTVTID
+3010 
-3019 TQITIDHIELVND
+3019 
-3032 SGIPDDN
+3032 
-3039 LTNNVRPHFQVTV
+3039 
-3052 PTDVNVVRLSIDG
+3052 VRLSIDG

-3106 KTTQQLDFIIDT
+3106 QTTQKLDFIIDT
-3118 LLSEPTIVLDNTDD
+3118 MLSEPTIVLDSTDD

-3140 TNVNKPTFLLGN
+3140 TNANKPTFILGN

-3158 YVTVEVQHGG
+3158 YVTVEVQYGG

-3315 IDTRLSTPTIAM
+3315 IDTRLSTPTITM

-3353 DADAH
+3353 DSDAQ

-3402 DNAGNVRQSTPLVVT
+3402 DNAGNVRQSTPLIVT

-3462 IDGGANWVSATQ
+3462 IDGGANWVSAAQ

-3616 VDTQIAIDRIELVN
+3616 VDTQIAIDHIELVN

-3712 FTIDITLLTPT
+3712 FTIDITLMTPT

-3841 LTNHDRPVFDIHQ
+3841 LTNHDRPVFDIRQ

-4308 LRIEIDTQVQI
+4308 LKIEIDTQVQI

-4532 SVTTPR
+4532 SVTKPR

-4551 VIRINGVSYSVT
+4551 VIRINGVSYPVT

-4829 NKTPTLIGST
+4829 NKTPTLVGNT
-4839 LPNTIVSIYVDGV
+4839 LPNAIVSIYVDGV

-4962 PALGNDGNYELTFK
+4962 PALGNDGNYVLTFK

-5029 AEAGSTLTIRNPQG
+5029 AEAGSTLTIRSPQG

-5075 DKAGNSQQKE
+5075 DKAGNSQQKD

-5341 YQFDNALKD
+5341 YQFDNVLKD

-5405 RPTFSIFGEMN
+5405 RPTFSISGEMN

-5579 DTHIKVFTSELDDNK
+5579 DTHIQVFTSELDDNK
-5594 SSSKTEW
+5594 SSSKTDW
-5601 WSNSDLIT
+5601 WSNSSTIT
-5609 MRGTGEIGATVSLIV
+5609 MRGMGEIGATVSLIV
-5624 AGVTLATAVVAAT
+5624 AGVTLATAVVAAN
-5637 GRWEL
+5637 GQWEL
-5642 STDKLPEGTYDIS
+5642 STDQLPEGKYDITLS
-5655 LVIEDSAGNRW
+5655 IEDNAGNRK
-5666 EDVREIFIDR
+5666 EEVHEIFIDR

-5706 IITDSEGN
+5706 IITDSNGN

-5752 VPLDIMKEVPVI
+5752 VSLDIMKEVPVI

-5866 AGEDNGASDS
+5866 AGEDNGVSDS

-5909 DIYQATQGADGWTF
+5909 DTYQATQGADGWTF

-5930 DGNYTLSVTVV
+5930 DGTYTLSVTVV
-5941 DRAGNSQQS
+5941 DRAGNLQQS

-5992 SATHLRTEPSAAE
+5992 SATHLRTVPSAAE
-6005 ESVVKVTAYSITL
+6005 ESVVKETAYSITL

-6105 ADIVNAMNVRG
+6105 ADIVNAMNARG

>member
-159 SKQIEEMLQNFL
+159 SKQMEEMLQEFL

-430 IAPEKPTI
+430 IPPEKPTI

-1033 DSGISDDNLTN
+1033 DSGIADDNLTN

-1058 IISVQVWDAMS
+1058 IISVQVWDAAS

-1108 NKANSAIFDFTIDT
+1108 NKANSAVFDFTIDT

-1188 IPGNTWA
+1188 TPGNTWA

-1210 NTNYSAPLTVVID
+1210 NTNYSTPLTVVID

-1268 GGNSWVQAT
+1268 GGHSWVQAT

-1312 KTIDFAVDTTL
+1312 KTIDFAVDSTL

-1329 LDSADDTG
+1329 LNNADDTG
-1337 IQGDNMTNSTQPT
+1337 IQGDNLTNRTQPT
-1350 FALQHIDDDAVR
+1350 FALQQIDDDAVR

-1385 TFTPPTSWADGD
+1385 TFTPPALWADGD

-1433 NDSGIPDDNLTNN
+1433 NDSGIPNDNLTNN

-1475 TQSATPGVWDYIWP
+1475 TQGATPGAWDYIWP

-1505 EAGNKA
+1505 KAGNQT
-1511 TQTLDFTID
+1511 TQELDFTID

-1590 SDWADGDYILT
+1590 SDWGDGDYILT

-1715 DFTIDTILS
+1715 DFIIDTILS

-1882 EYIWPTDLVENT
+1882 EYIWPTELVENT

-1908 ATETLNFI
+1908 ATETLNFT

-2007 NIRHSAPLTVTID
+2007 NIRHSAPLKVTVD
-2020 TQITIDHIELVN
+2020 TQIGIDNIELVN
-2032 DSGIPD
+2032 DSGIPN
-2038 DNLTNNVRPHFQ
+2038 DNLTNNVRPQFQ

-2084 TWLADVGEGKHTL
+2084 TWLTDVANGSHTL
-2097 TVEATDKAGN
+2097 TVEATDAAGN
-2107 KTTQQLDFII
+2107 KATQNLEFNI
-2117 DTLLSEPTIVLDNT
+2117 DTLLSEPTIALDST
-2131 DDSGTKGDH
+2131 DDSGTKGDN
-2140 LTNVNKPTFLLGNID
+2140 LTNVNKPTFILGNID

-2175 ATKDATGNWSV
+2175 ATKGATGIWSV
-2186 TPTGTWA
+2186 TPTGMWA
-2193 DGDYTLTVRVEDEAG
+2193 DGSHTLTVRVEDEAG
-2208 NEKHSASLTV
+2208 NVKYSVPLTI
-2218 TVDTQITIDVIE
+2218 TVDTQITIDDIE
-2230 LVNDNGIPGDNM
+2230 LVNDSGTKGDNL
-2242 TNDAHPQFRVTVP
+2242 TNDANPHFRITVP

-2267 GVTWVKATQS
+2267 GVTWVKAMQS
-2277 ATPGVWNYTWPGT
+2277 STSGVWNYTWPKT
-2290 VPDGDYTLNV
+2290 LADDDYTLTV

-2305 AGNTVTET
+2305 AGNTVTRT
-2313 LHFTIDTTL
+2313 LDFTIDTTL

-2334 SGVHGDNMTNHTQ
+2334 TGVQGDNMTNRTQ
-2347 PTFALQ
+2347 PTFNLQ

-2366 EHGGVTTTFDATK
+2366 EHGGVTTTFDVTK
-2379 DAGGWTFTPTGAWAD
+2379 DAGGWTFTPPTSWGA

-2437 PDDNLTNNVRPHFQ
+2437 PDDNLTNNVRPQFQ
-2451 VTVPTDVNVVRLSID
+2451 VKVPTDVN
-2466 GGKTWFNATQS
+2466 
-2477 ATPGVWDYIWPD
+2477 
-2489 DVADGGYTLTVEAT
+2489 E
-2503 DEAGNKA
+2503 
-2510 TQTLDFT
+2510 
-2517 IDTTLS
+2517 
-2523 VPTLSLD
+2523 
-2530 SADDSGIAGDNITNV
+2530 
-2545 KTPGFTLNNID
+2545 
-2556 TDVSRVIVEVM
+2556 
-2567 HNGIKQEV
+2567 
-2575 PLVQTGGQW
+2575 
-2584 RFAPTSDWA
+2584 
-2593 DGDYILTVKVEDRAG
+2593 
-2608 NVKQSA
+2608 
-2614 PLTVTVDTHIAIDR
+2614 
-2628 IELVNDSGI
+2628 
-2637 PGDNLT
+2637 
-2643 NEARP
+2643 
-2648 HFQVTVPAD
+2648 
-2657 VNGVRLSID
+2657 
-2666 GGKTWFDATQSATS
+2666 
-2680 GVWDYTWLTN
+2680 
-2690 VANGPHT
+2690 
-2697 LMVEASDKAGNK
+2697 
-2709 TTQKLDFTIDTIL
+2709 
-2722 SEPTITLDSADD
+2722 
-2734 SAAGDNITN
+2734 
-2743 VKMPGFTLG
+2743 
-2752 NIDAD
+2752 
-2757 VTKVVV
+2757 
-2763 TVAHDGK
+2763 
-2770 NQQIE
+2770 
-2775 LIKNGGVW
+2775 
-2783 RFTPGAAWT
+2783 
-2792 DGDYTLTV
+2792 
-2800 KVEDKAGNTNYSA
+2800 
-2813 PLTVTIDTQ
+2813 
-2822 TSIDRIELLNDTG
+2822 
-2835 IVGDNLTNEARP
+2835 
-2847 QFHITVPTDVNSV
+2847 
-2860 QLSLDGG
+2860 
-2867 INWVNATLT
+2867 
-2876 SDGVWEYIWPTDLV
+2876 
-2890 ENTYTLTVKATDVA
+2890 
-2904 GNTATETLNF
+2904 
-2914 IIDTTLSTPTITLD
+2914 
-2928 SADDSGTANDNK
+2928 
-2940 TNVKT
+2940 
-2945 PGFIIGGIDSDVTQV
+2945 
-2960 VVQVMRDGHSEEV
+2960 
-2973 ELTQTNGQWR
+2973 
-2983 FVPGSAWTDGDYTLT
+2983 
-2998 VTVKDEAGNIRH
+2998 
-3010 SAPLTVTID
+3010 
-3019 TQITIDHIELVND
+3019 
-3032 SGIPDDN
+3032 
-3039 LTNNVRPHFQVTV
+3039 
-3052 PTDVNVVRLSIDG
+3052 VRLSIDG

-3106 KTTQQLDFIIDT
+3106 QTTQKLDFIIDT
-3118 LLSEPTIVLDNTDD
+3118 LLSEPTIVLDSTDD

-3140 TNVNKPTFLLGN
+3140 TSVNKPTFILGN

-3179 TGIWSVTPTGTW
+3179 TGIWSVTPTGMW
-3191 ADGDYTLTVRVE
+3191 ADGSHTLTVRVE

-3213 PLTVTVDTQITIDVI
+3213 PLTVTVDTHIAIDDI

-3299 ATDKAGNKTT
+3299 ATDKAGNQTT

-3388 DWADGSYTLTVEVT
+3388 DWADGSYTLTVEVQ
-3402 DNAGNVRQSTPLVVT
+3402 DNAGNVRQSTPLIVT

-3462 IDGGANWVSATQ
+3462 IDGGANWVSAAQ

-3807 QQTSAPLKVTIDGT
+3807 QQTSAPLKVTIDGS

-3841 LTNHDRPVFDIHQ
+3841 LTKHDRPVFDIRQ

-3915 FEVRIDTT
+3915 LEVRIDTT

-3947 PSFRIDVPGDVVQ
+3947 PSFRIDVPGDVIQ

-3980 QWIFDSPNTLVDGTY
+3980 QWIFDTPNTLVDGTY

-4003 EAGNIA
+4003 QAGNIA

-4086 AIPDGSYNI
+4086 TIPDGSYNI

-4308 LRIEIDTQVQI
+4308 LKIEIDTQVQI

-4358 FDGVNWTPISKNAA
+4358 FDGVNWTPVSKNAA
-4372 GQWEFTAGSALP
+4372 GQWQFTAGSALS

-4532 SVTTPR
+4532 SVTKPR

-4551 VIRINGVSYSVT
+4551 VIRINGVSYPVT

-4615 EPASDTGNSNS
+4615 EPASDTGSSNS

-4651 VDDKSGREVLKQTI
+4651 VDDKSGREVLKHTI

-4725 QHEAT
+4725 QYEAT
-4730 SLRPEFKGFAEAFS
+4730 SLRPEFKGLAEAFS

-4829 NKTPTLIGST
+4829 NKTPTLVGNT
-4839 LPNTIVSIYVDGV
+4839 LPNAIVSIYVDGV

-4954 AGHWGVVL
+4954 TGHWGVVL

-5250 DDGTFNIHFSI
+5250 DDGKFNIHFSI

-5301 ITNHNKPVLVGT
+5301 ITSHNKPVLVGT

-5375 IDTSTF
+5375 VDTSTF
-5381 IDNPAMVAGS
+5381 IDNPVMMAGS

-5405 RPTFSIFGEMN
+5405 RPAFSIFGEMN

-5531 VGEVWVNE
+5531 VGEVWVND

-5579 DTHIKVFTSELDDNK
+5579 DTHIQVFTSELDDNK
-5594 SSSKTEW
+5594 SSSKTDW
-5601 WSNSDLIT
+5601 WSNSSTIT
-5609 MRGTGEIGATVSLIV
+5609 MRGMGEIGATVSLIV
-5624 AGVTLATAVVAAT
+5624 AGVTLATAVVAAN
-5637 GRWEL
+5637 GQWEL
-5642 STDKLPEGTYDIS
+5642 STDQLPEGKYDITLS
-5655 LVIEDSAGNRW
+5655 IEDNAGNRK
-5666 EDVREIFIDR
+5666 EEVHEIFIDR

-5706 IITDSEGN
+5706 IITDSNGN

-5752 VPLDIMKEVPVI
+5752 VPLDIMKETPVI

-5774 VGDNITRDKQP
+5774 VGDNITRDNQP

-5876 DNVTNHTQPKFTLQ
+5876 DNVTNHNHTQPKFTLQ

-5930 DGNYTLSVTVV
+5930 DGTYTLSVTVV
-5941 DRAGNSQQS
+5941 DRAGNSLQS
-5950 ASLAVTVDSTVTVT
+5950 ASLEVTVDSTVTVT
-5964 ADSQHDDASDDATA
+5964 ADSQHDDANDDATP

-5992 SATHLRTEPSAAE
+5992 SDTHLRTVPSAAE
-6005 ESVVKVTAYSITL
+6005 ESVVKETAYSITL

-6043 NIVNVSIMFEGEEFT
+6043 NIVNVSVMFEGEEFT

-6079 TMDVKFIDKDND
+6079 TMDVKFIDKDDD

-6105 ADIVNAMNVRG
+6105 ADIVNAMNARG

>member
-42 PRGSVIIVNGA
+42 PHGSVIIVNGA

-122 DDAEN
+122 DEAEN

-186 SQQNTQAKATQA
+186 SQQNTQVKATQA

-625 DTIAPVPPTVSLEDY
+625 DTVAPVPPTVSLEDF

-1058 IISVQVWDAMS
+1058 IISVQVWDAAS

-1108 NKANSAIFDFTIDT
+1108 NKANSAVFDFTIDT

-1188 IPGNTWA
+1188 TPGNTWA

-1329 LDSADDTG
+1329 LNSADDTG
-1337 IQGDNMTNSTQPT
+1337 VQGDNMTNSTQPT

-1377 ATKGTGGW
+1377 ATKGVGGW
-1385 TFTPPTSWADGD
+1385 SFTPTGAWADGD

-1433 NDSGIPDDNLTNN
+1433 NDSGIPNDNLTNN

-1475 TQSATPGVWDYIWP
+1475 TQNATPGVWDYIWP

-1505 EAGNKA
+1505 EAGNKT

-1561 RVIVEVMHNGIKQE
+1561 RVTVEVMHNGIKQE
-1575 VPLVQT
+1575 VPLIQT

-1715 DFTIDTILS
+1715 DFIIDTMLS

-2020 TQITIDHIELVN
+2020 TQIAIDHIELVN
-2032 DSGIPD
+2032 DSGIPN

-2117 DTLLSEPTIVLDNT
+2117 DTMLSEPTIVLDNT
-2131 DDSGTKGDH
+2131 DDSGTKGDN

-2218 TVDTQITIDVIE
+2218 TVDTQITIDAIE

-2334 SGVHGDNMTNHTQ
+2334 TGIQGDNMTNRTQ
-2347 PTFALQ
+2347 PTFNLQ

-2379 DAGGWTFTPTGAWAD
+2379 GVGGWTFTPPTSWGA

-2401 SVEDKAGNT
+2401 SVDDKAGNT

-2437 PDDNLTNNVRPHFQ
+2437 PDDNLTNNVRPQFQ
-2451 VTVPTDVNVVRLSID
+2451 VKVPTDVN
-2466 GGKTWFNATQS
+2466 
-2477 ATPGVWDYIWPD
+2477 
-2489 DVADGGYTLTVEAT
+2489 E
-2503 DEAGNKA
+2503 
-2510 TQTLDFT
+2510 
-2517 IDTTLS
+2517 
-2523 VPTLSLD
+2523 
-2530 SADDSGIAGDNITNV
+2530 
-2545 KTPGFTLNNID
+2545 
-2556 TDVSRVIVEVM
+2556 
-2567 HNGIKQEV
+2567 
-2575 PLVQTGGQW
+2575 
-2584 RFAPTSDWA
+2584 
-2593 DGDYILTVKVEDRAG
+2593 
-2608 NVKQSA
+2608 
-2614 PLTVTVDTHIAIDR
+2614 
-2628 IELVNDSGI
+2628 
-2637 PGDNLT
+2637 
-2643 NEARP
+2643 
-2648 HFQVTVPAD
+2648 
-2657 VNGVRLSID
+2657 
-2666 GGKTWFDATQSATS
+2666 
-2680 GVWDYTWLTN
+2680 
-2690 VANGPHT
+2690 
-2697 LMVEASDKAGNK
+2697 
-2709 TTQKLDFTIDTIL
+2709 
-2722 SEPTITLDSADD
+2722 
-2734 SAAGDNITN
+2734 
-2743 VKMPGFTLG
+2743 
-2752 NIDAD
+2752 
-2757 VTKVVV
+2757 
-2763 TVAHDGK
+2763 
-2770 NQQIE
+2770 
-2775 LIKNGGVW
+2775 
-2783 RFTPGAAWT
+2783 
-2792 DGDYTLTV
+2792 
-2800 KVEDKAGNTNYSA
+2800 
-2813 PLTVTIDTQ
+2813 
-2822 TSIDRIELLNDTG
+2822 
-2835 IVGDNLTNEARP
+2835 
-2847 QFHITVPTDVNSV
+2847 
-2860 QLSLDGG
+2860 
-2867 INWVNATLT
+2867 
-2876 SDGVWEYIWPTDLV
+2876 
-2890 ENTYTLTVKATDVA
+2890 
-2904 GNTATETLNF
+2904 
-2914 IIDTTLSTPTITLD
+2914 
-2928 SADDSGTANDNK
+2928 
-2940 TNVKT
+2940 
-2945 PGFIIGGIDSDVTQV
+2945 
-2960 VVQVMRDGHSEEV
+2960 
-2973 ELTQTNGQWR
+2973 
-2983 FVPGSAWTDGDYTLT
+2983 
-2998 VTVKDEAGNIRH
+2998 
-3010 SAPLTVTID
+3010 
-3019 TQITIDHIELVND
+3019 
-3032 SGIPDDN
+3032 
-3039 LTNNVRPHFQVTV
+3039 
-3052 PTDVNVVRLSIDG
+3052 VRLSIDG

-3106 KTTQQLDFIIDT
+3106 QTTQKLDFIIDT
-3118 LLSEPTIVLDNTDD
+3118 MLSEPTIVLDNTDD

-3203 DDAGNVKYSA
+3203 DEAGNVKYSA

-3315 IDTRLSTPTIAM
+3315 IDTRLSTPTITM

-3335 IGDHITSVKR
+3335 IGDHITSVKT

-3353 DADAH
+3353 DSDAQ

-3402 DNAGNVRQSTPLVVT
+3402 DNAGNVRQSTPLIVT

-3462 IDGGANWVSATQ
+3462 IDGGANWVSAAQ

-3616 VDTQIAIDRIELVN
+3616 VDTQIAIDHIELVN
-3630 DSGVPGDNVTKHV
+3630 DSGVPGDNITKHV

-3692 HTLTV
+3692 HTLIV
-3697 EVTDGAGNKMTETLN
+3697 EVTDGAGNKMTGTLD

-3841 LTNHDRPVFDIHQ
+3841 LTNHDRPVFDIRQ

-3915 FEVRIDTT
+3915 LEVRIDTT

-3947 PSFRIDVPGDVVQ
+3947 PSFRIDVPGDVIQ

-4185 ALPDGQHTLL
+4185 ALPDGKHTLL

-4281 DQPLSDGQH
+4281 DQPLTDGQH

-4308 LRIEIDTQVQI
+4308 LQIEIDTQVQI

-4532 SVTTPR
+4532 SVTKPR

-4551 VIRINGVSYSVT
+4551 VIRINGVSYPVT

-4615 EPASDTGNSNS
+4615 EPASDTGSSNS
-4626 DNLTNKQNPKFE
+4626 DNLTNKQNPNFE

-4651 VDDKSGREVLKQTI
+4651 VDDKSGREVLKHTI

-4725 QHEAT
+4725 QYEAT
-4730 SLRPEFKGFAEAFS
+4730 SLRPEFKGLAEAFS

-4829 NKTPTLIGST
+4829 NKTPTLVGNT
-4839 LPNTIVSIYVDGV
+4839 LPNAIVSIYVDGV

-4962 PALGNDGNYELTFK
+4962 PALGNDGNYVLTFK

-5075 DKAGNSQQKE
+5075 DKAGNSQQKD

-5301 ITNHNKPVLVGT
+5301 ITSHNKPVLVGT

-5361 PAGNTAESPRLLVT
+5361 PAGNTAEPPRLLVT

-5381 IDNPAMVAGS
+5381 IDNPVMMAGS

-5405 RPTFSIFGEMN
+5405 RPAFSIYGEMN

-5531 VGEVWVNE
+5531 VGEVWVND

-5579 DTHIKVFTSELDDNK
+5579 DTHIQVFTSELDDNK
-5594 SSSKTEW
+5594 SSSKTDW
-5601 WSNSDLIT
+5601 WSNSSTIT
-5609 MRGTGEIGATVSLIV
+5609 MRGMGEIGATVSLIV
-5624 AGVTLATAVVAAT
+5624 AGVTLATAVVAAN
-5637 GRWEL
+5637 GQWEL
-5642 STDKLPEGTYDIS
+5642 STDQLPEGKYDITLS
-5655 LVIEDSAGNRW
+5655 IEDNAGNRK
-5666 EDVREIFIDR
+5666 EEVHEIFIDR

-5706 IITDSEGN
+5706 IITDSNGN

-5752 VPLDIMKEVPVI
+5752 VPLDIMKETPVI

-5774 VGDNITRDKQP
+5774 VGDNITRDNQP

-5866 AGEDNGASDS
+5866 AGEGNGASDS
-5876 DNVTNHTQPKFTLQ
+5876 DNVTNHNHTQPKFTLQ

-5930 DGNYTLSVTVV
+5930 DGTYTLSVTVV
-5941 DRAGNSQQS
+5941 DRAGNSLQS
-5950 ASLAVTVDSTVTVT
+5950 ASLEVTVDSTVTVT
-5964 ADSQHDDASDDATA
+5964 ADSQHDDASDDATP

-5992 SATHLRTEPSAAE
+5992 SATHLRTVPSAAE
-6005 ESVVKVTAYSITL
+6005 ESVVKETAYSITL

-6043 NIVNVSIMFEGEEFT
+6043 NIVNVSVMFEGEEFT

-6079 TMDVKFIDKDND
+6079 TMDVKFLDKDDD

-6105 ADIVNAMNVRG
+6105 ADIVNAMNARG

-6134 NNGAIDVF
+6134 NNGAIEVF

>member
-1 MGNKSIQKFFA
+1 
-12 DQNSVIDL
+12 
-20 SSLGNAKGAKVSL
+20 
-33 SGPDMNITT
+33 
-42 PRGSVIIVNGA
+42 IIVNGA

-307 GTYNLEAEAKTAD
+307 GAYNLEAEAKTAD

-430 IAPEKPTI
+430 IPPEKPTI

-625 DTIAPVPPTVSLEDY
+625 DTIAPVPPTVSLEDF

-1033 DSGISDDNLTN
+1033 DSGIADDNLTN

-1108 NKANSAIFDFTIDT
+1108 NKANSAVFDFTIDT

-1188 IPGNTWA
+1188 TPGNTWA

-1210 NTNYSAPLTVVID
+1210 NTSYSAPLTVVID

-1329 LDSADDTG
+1329 LNSADDTG
-1337 IQGDNMTNSTQPT
+1337 VQGDNMTNRTQPT

-1475 TQSATPGVWDYIWP
+1475 TQSATPGAWDYIWP

-1505 EAGNKA
+1505 KAGNKT
-1511 TQTLDFTID
+1511 TQELDFTID

-1715 DFTIDTILS
+1715 DFIIDTLLS

-2117 DTLLSEPTIVLDNT
+2117 DTLLSEPTIVLDST
-2131 DDSGTKGDH
+2131 DDSGTKGDN

-2322 STPVIV
+2322 SVPVIV
-2328 LDSADD
+2328 LNSADD
-2334 SGVHGDNMTNHTQ
+2334 TGVQGDNMTNSTQ

-2379 DAGGWTFTPTGAWAD
+2379 GVGGWSFTPTGAWAD

-2451 VTVPTDVNVVRLSID
+2451 VKVPTDVN
-2466 GGKTWFNATQS
+2466 
-2477 ATPGVWDYIWPD
+2477 
-2489 DVADGGYTLTVEAT
+2489 E
-2503 DEAGNKA
+2503 
-2510 TQTLDFT
+2510 
-2517 IDTTLS
+2517 
-2523 VPTLSLD
+2523 
-2530 SADDSGIAGDNITNV
+2530 
-2545 KTPGFTLNNID
+2545 
-2556 TDVSRVIVEVM
+2556 
-2567 HNGIKQEV
+2567 
-2575 PLVQTGGQW
+2575 
-2584 RFAPTSDWA
+2584 
-2593 DGDYILTVKVEDRAG
+2593 
-2608 NVKQSA
+2608 
-2614 PLTVTVDTHIAIDR
+2614 
-2628 IELVNDSGI
+2628 
-2637 PGDNLT
+2637 
-2643 NEARP
+2643 
-2648 HFQVTVPAD
+2648 
-2657 VNGVRLSID
+2657 
-2666 GGKTWFDATQSATS
+2666 
-2680 GVWDYTWLTN
+2680 
-2690 VANGPHT
+2690 
-2697 LMVEASDKAGNK
+2697 
-2709 TTQKLDFTIDTIL
+2709 
-2722 SEPTITLDSADD
+2722 
-2734 SAAGDNITN
+2734 
-2743 VKMPGFTLG
+2743 
-2752 NIDAD
+2752 
-2757 VTKVVV
+2757 
-2763 TVAHDGK
+2763 
-2770 NQQIE
+2770 
-2775 LIKNGGVW
+2775 
-2783 RFTPGAAWT
+2783 
-2792 DGDYTLTV
+2792 
-2800 KVEDKAGNTNYSA
+2800 
-2813 PLTVTIDTQ
+2813 
-2822 TSIDRIELLNDTG
+2822 
-2835 IVGDNLTNEARP
+2835 
-2847 QFHITVPTDVNSV
+2847 
-2860 QLSLDGG
+2860 
-2867 INWVNATLT
+2867 
-2876 SDGVWEYIWPTDLV
+2876 
-2890 ENTYTLTVKATDVA
+2890 
-2904 GNTATETLNF
+2904 
-2914 IIDTTLSTPTITLD
+2914 
-2928 SADDSGTANDNK
+2928 
-2940 TNVKT
+2940 
-2945 PGFIIGGIDSDVTQV
+2945 
-2960 VVQVMRDGHSEEV
+2960 
-2973 ELTQTNGQWR
+2973 
-2983 FVPGSAWTDGDYTLT
+2983 
-2998 VTVKDEAGNIRH
+2998 
-3010 SAPLTVTID
+3010 
-3019 TQITIDHIELVND
+3019 
-3032 SGIPDDN
+3032 
-3039 LTNNVRPHFQVTV
+3039 
-3052 PTDVNVVRLSIDG
+3052 VRLSIDG

-3106 KTTQQLDFIIDT
+3106 QTTQKLDFIIDT
-3118 LLSEPTIVLDNTDD
+3118 MLSEPTIVLDSTDD

-3140 TNVNKPTFLLGN
+3140 TNANKPTFILGN

-3158 YVTVEVQHGG
+3158 YVTVEVQYGG

-3315 IDTRLSTPTIAM
+3315 IDTRLSTPTITM

-3353 DADAH
+3353 DSDAQ

-3402 DNAGNVRQSTPLVVT
+3402 DNAGNVRQSTPLIVT

-3462 IDGGANWVSATQ
+3462 IDGGANWVSAAQ

-3616 VDTQIAIDRIELVN
+3616 VDTQIAIDHIELVN

-3712 FTIDITLLTPT
+3712 FTIDITLMTPT

-3841 LTNHDRPVFDIHQ
+3841 LTNHDRPVFDIRQ

-4308 LRIEIDTQVQI
+4308 LKIEIDTQVQI

-4532 SVTTPR
+4532 SVTKPR

-4551 VIRINGVSYSVT
+4551 VIRINGVSYPVT

-4829 NKTPTLIGST
+4829 NKTPTLVGNT
-4839 LPNTIVSIYVDGV
+4839 LPNAIVSIYVDGV

-4962 PALGNDGNYELTFK
+4962 PALGNDGNYVLTFK

-5029 AEAGSTLTIRNPQG
+5029 AEAGSTLTIRSPQG

-5075 DKAGNSQQKE
+5075 DKAGNSQQKD

-5341 YQFDNALKD
+5341 YQFDNVLKD

-5405 RPTFSIFGEMN
+5405 RPTFSISGEMN

-5579 DTHIKVFTSELDDNK
+5579 DTHIQVFTSELDDNK
-5594 SSSKTEW
+5594 SSSKTDW
-5601 WSNSDLIT
+5601 WSNSSTIT
-5609 MRGTGEIGATVSLIV
+5609 MRGMGEIGATVSLIV
-5624 AGVTLATAVVAAT
+5624 AGVTLATAVVAAN
-5637 GRWEL
+5637 GQWEL
-5642 STDKLPEGTYDIS
+5642 STDQLPEGKYDITLS
-5655 LVIEDSAGNRW
+5655 IEDNAGNRK
-5666 EDVREIFIDR
+5666 EEVHEIFIDR

-5706 IITDSEGN
+5706 IITDSNGN

-5752 VPLDIMKEVPVI
+5752 VSLDIMKEVPVI

-5866 AGEDNGASDS
+5866 AGEDNGVSDS

-5909 DIYQATQGADGWTF
+5909 DTYQATQGADGWTF

-5930 DGNYTLSVTVV
+5930 DGTYTLSVTVV

-5992 SATHLRTEPSAAE
+5992 SATHLRTVPSAAE
-6005 ESVVKVTAYSITL
+6005 ESVVKETAYSITL

-6105 ADIVNAMNVRG
+6105 ADIVNAMNARG

>member
-2117 DTLLSEPTIVLDNT
+2117 DTLLSEPTIVLDST

-2477 ATPGVWDYIWPD
+2477 ATPGVWDY
-2489 DVADGGYTLTVEAT
+2489 
-2503 DEAGNKA
+2503 
-2510 TQTLDFT
+2510 
-2517 IDTTLS
+2517 
-2523 VPTLSLD
+2523 
-2530 SADDSGIAGDNITNV
+2530 
-2545 KTPGFTLNNID
+2545 
-2556 TDVSRVIVEVM
+2556 
-2567 HNGIKQEV
+2567 
-2575 PLVQTGGQW
+2575 
-2584 RFAPTSDWA
+2584 
-2593 DGDYILTVKVEDRAG
+2593 
-2608 NVKQSA
+2608 
-2614 PLTVTVDTHIAIDR
+2614 
-2628 IELVNDSGI
+2628 
-2637 PGDNLT
+2637 
-2643 NEARP
+2643 
-2648 HFQVTVPAD
+2648 
-2657 VNGVRLSID
+2657 
-2666 GGKTWFDATQSATS
+2666 
-2680 GVWDYTWLTN
+2680 
-2690 VANGPHT
+2690 
-2697 LMVEASDKAGNK
+2697 
-2709 TTQKLDFTIDTIL
+2709 
-2722 SEPTITLDSADD
+2722 
-2734 SAAGDNITN
+2734 
-2743 VKMPGFTLG
+2743 
-2752 NIDAD
+2752 
-2757 VTKVVV
+2757 
-2763 TVAHDGK
+2763 
-2770 NQQIE
+2770 
-2775 LIKNGGVW
+2775 
-2783 RFTPGAAWT
+2783 
-2792 DGDYTLTV
+2792 
-2800 KVEDKAGNTNYSA
+2800 
-2813 PLTVTIDTQ
+2813 
-2822 TSIDRIELLNDTG
+2822 
-2835 IVGDNLTNEARP
+2835 
-2847 QFHITVPTDVNSV
+2847 
-2860 QLSLDGG
+2860 
-2867 INWVNATLT
+2867 
-2876 SDGVWEYIWPTDLV
+2876 
-2890 ENTYTLTVKATDVA
+2890 
-2904 GNTATETLNF
+2904 
-2914 IIDTTLSTPTITLD
+2914 
-2928 SADDSGTANDNK
+2928 
-2940 TNVKT
+2940 
-2945 PGFIIGGIDSDVTQV
+2945 
-2960 VVQVMRDGHSEEV
+2960 
-2973 ELTQTNGQWR
+2973 
-2983 FVPGSAWTDGDYTLT
+2983 
-2998 VTVKDEAGNIRH
+2998 
-3010 SAPLTVTID
+3010 
-3019 TQITIDHIELVND
+3019 
-3032 SGIPDDN
+3032 
-3039 LTNNVRPHFQVTV
+3039 
-3052 PTDVNVVRLSIDG
+3052 
-3065 GKTWFNATQSATPGV
+3065 
-3080 WDYTWLADVG
+3080 TWLADVG

-3268 TWVRATQGTAG
+3268 TWGRATQGTAG

-4551 VIRINGVSYSVT
+4551 VIRINGVSYPVT

>member
-430 IAPEKPTI
+430 IPPEKPTI

-625 DTIAPVPPTVSLEDY
+625 DTIAPVPPTVSLEDF

-1108 NKANSAIFDFTIDT
+1108 NKANSAVFDFTIDT

-1188 IPGNTWA
+1188 TPGNTWT

-1210 NTNYSAPLTVVID
+1210 NTNYSTPLTVVID

-1385 TFTPPTSWADGD
+1385 SFTPTGAWADGD

-1433 NDSGIPDDNLTNN
+1433 NDSGIPNDNLTNN

-1475 TQSATPGVWDYIWP
+1475 TQSATPGAWDYIWP

-1505 EAGNKA
+1505 KAGNKT
-1511 TQTLDFTID
+1511 TQELDFTID

-1633 NDSGIPGD
+1633 NDSGIPDD

-1933 SGTANDNKTNVKTP
+1933 SGTANDNKTNIKTP

-2020 TQITIDHIELVN
+2020 TQIAIDHIELVN
-2032 DSGIPD
+2032 DSGIPN
-2038 DNLTNNVRPHFQ
+2038 DNLTNEARPHFQ

-2117 DTLLSEPTIVLDNT
+2117 DTLLSEPTIVLDST
-2131 DDSGTKGDH
+2131 DDSGTKGDN

-2334 SGVHGDNMTNHTQ
+2334 TGIQGDNMTNSTQ
-2347 PTFALQ
+2347 PTFNLQ

-2379 DAGGWTFTPTGAWAD
+2379 GTGGWTFTPPTSWGA

-2451 VTVPTDVNVVRLSID
+2451 VKVPTDVN
-2466 GGKTWFNATQS
+2466 
-2477 ATPGVWDYIWPD
+2477 
-2489 DVADGGYTLTVEAT
+2489 E
-2503 DEAGNKA
+2503 
-2510 TQTLDFT
+2510 
-2517 IDTTLS
+2517 
-2523 VPTLSLD
+2523 
-2530 SADDSGIAGDNITNV
+2530 
-2545 KTPGFTLNNID
+2545 
-2556 TDVSRVIVEVM
+2556 
-2567 HNGIKQEV
+2567 
-2575 PLVQTGGQW
+2575 
-2584 RFAPTSDWA
+2584 
-2593 DGDYILTVKVEDRAG
+2593 
-2608 NVKQSA
+2608 
-2614 PLTVTVDTHIAIDR
+2614 
-2628 IELVNDSGI
+2628 
-2637 PGDNLT
+2637 
-2643 NEARP
+2643 
-2648 HFQVTVPAD
+2648 
-2657 VNGVRLSID
+2657 
-2666 GGKTWFDATQSATS
+2666 
-2680 GVWDYTWLTN
+2680 
-2690 VANGPHT
+2690 
-2697 LMVEASDKAGNK
+2697 
-2709 TTQKLDFTIDTIL
+2709 
-2722 SEPTITLDSADD
+2722 
-2734 SAAGDNITN
+2734 
-2743 VKMPGFTLG
+2743 
-2752 NIDAD
+2752 
-2757 VTKVVV
+2757 
-2763 TVAHDGK
+2763 
-2770 NQQIE
+2770 
-2775 LIKNGGVW
+2775 
-2783 RFTPGAAWT
+2783 
-2792 DGDYTLTV
+2792 
-2800 KVEDKAGNTNYSA
+2800 
-2813 PLTVTIDTQ
+2813 
-2822 TSIDRIELLNDTG
+2822 
-2835 IVGDNLTNEARP
+2835 
-2847 QFHITVPTDVNSV
+2847 
-2860 QLSLDGG
+2860 
-2867 INWVNATLT
+2867 
-2876 SDGVWEYIWPTDLV
+2876 
-2890 ENTYTLTVKATDVA
+2890 
-2904 GNTATETLNF
+2904 
-2914 IIDTTLSTPTITLD
+2914 
-2928 SADDSGTANDNK
+2928 
-2940 TNVKT
+2940 
-2945 PGFIIGGIDSDVTQV
+2945 
-2960 VVQVMRDGHSEEV
+2960 
-2973 ELTQTNGQWR
+2973 
-2983 FVPGSAWTDGDYTLT
+2983 
-2998 VTVKDEAGNIRH
+2998 
-3010 SAPLTVTID
+3010 
-3019 TQITIDHIELVND
+3019 
-3032 SGIPDDN
+3032 
-3039 LTNNVRPHFQVTV
+3039 
-3052 PTDVNVVRLSIDG
+3052 VRLSIDG

-3106 KTTQQLDFIIDT
+3106 QTTQKLDFIIDT
-3118 LLSEPTIVLDNTDD
+3118 LLSEPTIVLDSTDD

-3140 TNVNKPTFLLGN
+3140 TNANKPTFLLGN

-3203 DDAGNVKYSA
+3203 DEAGNVKYSA

-3279 IWDYTW
+3279 TWDYTW

-3353 DADAH
+3353 DSDAQ

-3402 DNAGNVRQSTPLVVT
+3402 DNAGNVRQSTPLIVT

-3462 IDGGANWVSATQ
+3462 IDGGANWVSAAQ

-3493 TLTVMV
+3493 ILTVMV

-3616 VDTQIAIDRIELVN
+3616 VDTQIAIDHIELVN

-3692 HTLTV
+3692 HTLIV
-3697 EVTDGAGNKMTETLN
+3697 EVTDGAGNKMTGTLD

-3841 LTNHDRPVFDIHQ
+3841 LTNHDRPVFDIRQ

-4185 ALPDGQHTLL
+4185 ALPDGKHTLL

-4308 LRIEIDTQVQI
+4308 LQIEIDTQVQI

-4477 PLVDGTYKIEIVA
+4477 PLVDGTYKIEVVA

-4532 SVTTPR
+4532 SVTKPR

-4551 VIRINGVSYSVT
+4551 VIRINGVSYPVT

-4651 VDDKSGREVLKQTI
+4651 VDDKSGREVLKHTI

-4962 PALGNDGNYELTFK
+4962 PALGNDGNYVLTFK

-5075 DKAGNSQQKE
+5075 DKAGNSQQKD

-5301 ITNHNKPVLVGT
+5301 ITSHNKPVLVGT

-5531 VGEVWVNE
+5531 VGEVWAND

-5559 TVKSTDRAGNVN
+5559 NVKSTDRAGNVN

-5579 DTHIKVFTSELDDNK
+5579 DTHIQVFTSELDDNK
-5594 SSSKTEW
+5594 SSSKTDW
-5601 WSNSDLIT
+5601 WSNSSTIT
-5609 MRGTGEIGATVSLIV
+5609 MRGMGEIGATVSLIV
-5624 AGVTLATAVVAAT
+5624 AGVTLATAVVAAN
-5637 GRWEL
+5637 GKWEL
-5642 STDKLPEGTYDIS
+5642 STDQLPEGKYDITLS
-5655 LVIEDSAGNRW
+5655 IEDNAGNRK
-5666 EDVREIFIDR
+5666 EEVHEIFIDR

-5706 IITDSEGN
+5706 IITDSNGN

-5909 DIYQATQGADGWTF
+5909 DTYQATQGADGWTF

-5930 DGNYTLSVTVV
+5930 DGTYTLSVTVV

-5950 ASLAVTVDSTVTVT
+5950 ALLEVTVDSTLT
-5964 ADSQHDDASDDATA
+5964 
-5978 TAVTPPES
+5978 
-5986 ETVNAE
+5986 
-5992 SATHLRTEPSAAE
+5992 
-6005 ESVVKVTAYSITL
+6005 
-6018 LNADSGDEIDRSIS
+6018 
-6032 QTPSFEISVPE
+6032 VPE
-6043 NIVNVSIMFEGEEFT
+6043 IALAAG
-6058 LPITNQKAI
+6058 
-6067 FEVPLSLEDGEY
+6067 
-6079 TMDVKFIDKDND
+6079 
-6091 FLIKEKTFSVDHSS
+6091 
-6105 ADIVNAMNVRG
+6105 
-6116 KTEDDINDSPST
+6116 
-6128 SSVGHN
+6128 
-6134 NNGAIDVF
+6134 
-6142 AVNEVTLPV
+6142 
-6151 DNQEEHA
+6151 

>member
-430 IAPEKPTI
+430 IPPEKPTI

-625 DTIAPVPPTVSLEDY
+625 DTIAPVPPTVSLEDF

-1033 DSGISDDNLTN
+1033 DSGIADDNLTN

-1108 NKANSAIFDFTIDT
+1108 NKANSAVFDFTIDT

-1188 IPGNTWA
+1188 TPGNTWA

-1210 NTNYSAPLTVVID
+1210 NTSYSAPLTVVID

-1329 LDSADDTG
+1329 LNSADDTG
-1337 IQGDNMTNSTQPT
+1337 VQGDNMTNRTQPT

-1475 TQSATPGVWDYIWP
+1475 TQSATPGAWDYIWP

-1505 EAGNKA
+1505 KAGNKT
-1511 TQTLDFTID
+1511 TQELDFTID

-1715 DFTIDTILS
+1715 DFIIDTLLS

-2117 DTLLSEPTIVLDNT
+2117 DTLLSEPTIVLDST
-2131 DDSGTKGDH
+2131 DDSGTKGDN

-2322 STPVIV
+2322 SVPVIV
-2328 LDSADD
+2328 LNSADD
-2334 SGVHGDNMTNHTQ
+2334 TGVQGDNMTNSTQ

-2379 DAGGWTFTPTGAWAD
+2379 GVGGWSFTPTGAWAD

-2451 VTVPTDVNVVRLSID
+2451 VKVPTDVN
-2466 GGKTWFNATQS
+2466 
-2477 ATPGVWDYIWPD
+2477 
-2489 DVADGGYTLTVEAT
+2489 E
-2503 DEAGNKA
+2503 
-2510 TQTLDFT
+2510 
-2517 IDTTLS
+2517 
-2523 VPTLSLD
+2523 
-2530 SADDSGIAGDNITNV
+2530 
-2545 KTPGFTLNNID
+2545 
-2556 TDVSRVIVEVM
+2556 
-2567 HNGIKQEV
+2567 
-2575 PLVQTGGQW
+2575 
-2584 RFAPTSDWA
+2584 
-2593 DGDYILTVKVEDRAG
+2593 
-2608 NVKQSA
+2608 
-2614 PLTVTVDTHIAIDR
+2614 
-2628 IELVNDSGI
+2628 
-2637 PGDNLT
+2637 
-2643 NEARP
+2643 
-2648 HFQVTVPAD
+2648 
-2657 VNGVRLSID
+2657 
-2666 GGKTWFDATQSATS
+2666 
-2680 GVWDYTWLTN
+2680 
-2690 VANGPHT
+2690 
-2697 LMVEASDKAGNK
+2697 
-2709 TTQKLDFTIDTIL
+2709 
-2722 SEPTITLDSADD
+2722 
-2734 SAAGDNITN
+2734 
-2743 VKMPGFTLG
+2743 
-2752 NIDAD
+2752 
-2757 VTKVVV
+2757 
-2763 TVAHDGK
+2763 
-2770 NQQIE
+2770 
-2775 LIKNGGVW
+2775 
-2783 RFTPGAAWT
+2783 
-2792 DGDYTLTV
+2792 
-2800 KVEDKAGNTNYSA
+2800 
-2813 PLTVTIDTQ
+2813 
-2822 TSIDRIELLNDTG
+2822 
-2835 IVGDNLTNEARP
+2835 
-2847 QFHITVPTDVNSV
+2847 
-2860 QLSLDGG
+2860 
-2867 INWVNATLT
+2867 
-2876 SDGVWEYIWPTDLV
+2876 
-2890 ENTYTLTVKATDVA
+2890 
-2904 GNTATETLNF
+2904 
-2914 IIDTTLSTPTITLD
+2914 
-2928 SADDSGTANDNK
+2928 
-2940 TNVKT
+2940 
-2945 PGFIIGGIDSDVTQV
+2945 
-2960 VVQVMRDGHSEEV
+2960 
-2973 ELTQTNGQWR
+2973 
-2983 FVPGSAWTDGDYTLT
+2983 
-2998 VTVKDEAGNIRH
+2998 
-3010 SAPLTVTID
+3010 
-3019 TQITIDHIELVND
+3019 
-3032 SGIPDDN
+3032 
-3039 LTNNVRPHFQVTV
+3039 
-3052 PTDVNVVRLSIDG
+3052 VRLSIDG

-3106 KTTQQLDFIIDT
+3106 QTTQKLDFIIDT
-3118 LLSEPTIVLDNTDD
+3118 MLSEPTIVLDSTDD

-3140 TNVNKPTFLLGN
+3140 TNANKPTFILGN

-3158 YVTVEVQHGG
+3158 YVTVEVQYGG

-3315 IDTRLSTPTIAM
+3315 IDTRLSTPTITM

-3353 DADAH
+3353 DSDAQ

-3402 DNAGNVRQSTPLVVT
+3402 DNAGNVRQSTPLIVT

-3462 IDGGANWVSATQ
+3462 IDGGANWVSAAQ

-3616 VDTQIAIDRIELVN
+3616 VDTQIAIDHIELVN

-3712 FTIDITLLTPT
+3712 FTIDITLMTPT

-3841 LTNHDRPVFDIHQ
+3841 LTNHDRPVFDIRQ

-4308 LRIEIDTQVQI
+4308 LKIEIDTQVQI

-4532 SVTTPR
+4532 SVTKPR

-4551 VIRINGVSYSVT
+4551 VIRINGVSYPVT

-4829 NKTPTLIGST
+4829 NKTPTLVGNT
-4839 LPNTIVSIYVDGV
+4839 LPNAIVSIYVDGV

-4962 PALGNDGNYELTFK
+4962 PALGNDGNYVLTFK

-5029 AEAGSTLTIRNPQG
+5029 AEAGSTLTIRSPQG

-5075 DKAGNSQQKE
+5075 DKAGNSQQKD

-5341 YQFDNALKD
+5341 YQFDNVLKD

-5405 RPTFSIFGEMN
+5405 RPTFSISGEMN

-5579 DTHIKVFTSELDDNK
+5579 DTHIQVFTSEIDDNK
-5594 SSSKTEW
+5594 SSSKTDW
-5601 WSNSDLIT
+5601 WSNSSTIT
-5609 MRGTGEIGATVSLIV
+5609 MRGMGEIGATVSLIV
-5624 AGVTLATAVVAAT
+5624 AGVTLATAVVAAN
-5637 GRWEL
+5637 GQWEL
-5642 STDKLPEGTYDIS
+5642 STDQLPEGKYDITLS
-5655 LVIEDSAGNRW
+5655 IEDNAGNRK
-5666 EDVREIFIDR
+5666 EEVHEIFIDR

-5706 IITDSEGN
+5706 IITDSNGN

-5752 VPLDIMKEVPVI
+5752 VSLDIMKEVPVI

-5866 AGEDNGASDS
+5866 AGEDNGVSDS

-5909 DIYQATQGADGWTF
+5909 DTYQATQGADGWTF

-5930 DGNYTLSVTVV
+5930 DGTYTLSVTVV

-5992 SATHLRTEPSAAE
+5992 SATHLRTVPSAAE
-6005 ESVVKVTAYSITL
+6005 ESVVKETAYSITL

-6105 ADIVNAMNVRG
+6105 ADIVNAMNARG

-6151 DNQEEHA
+6151 DNQEE

>member
-1547 TPGFTLNNIDTDVS
+1547 TPGFTINNIDTDVS

-2117 DTLLSEPTIVLDNT
+2117 DTLLSEPTIVLDST

-2422 QIAINNIELVNDSGI
+2422 QIAINN
-2437 PDDNLTNNVRPHFQ
+2437 
-2451 VTVPTDVNVVRLSID
+2451 
-2466 GGKTWFNATQS
+2466 
-2477 ATPGVWDYIWPD
+2477 
-2489 DVADGGYTLTVEAT
+2489 
-2503 DEAGNKA
+2503 
-2510 TQTLDFT
+2510 
-2517 IDTTLS
+2517 
-2523 VPTLSLD
+2523 
-2530 SADDSGIAGDNITNV
+2530 
-2545 KTPGFTLNNID
+2545 
-2556 TDVSRVIVEVM
+2556 
-2567 HNGIKQEV
+2567 
-2575 PLVQTGGQW
+2575 
-2584 RFAPTSDWA
+2584 
-2593 DGDYILTVKVEDRAG
+2593 
-2608 NVKQSA
+2608 
-2614 PLTVTVDTHIAIDR
+2614 
-2628 IELVNDSGI
+2628 
-2637 PGDNLT
+2637 
-2643 NEARP
+2643 
-2648 HFQVTVPAD
+2648 
-2657 VNGVRLSID
+2657 
-2666 GGKTWFDATQSATS
+2666 
-2680 GVWDYTWLTN
+2680 
-2690 VANGPHT
+2690 
-2697 LMVEASDKAGNK
+2697 
-2709 TTQKLDFTIDTIL
+2709 
-2722 SEPTITLDSADD
+2722 
-2734 SAAGDNITN
+2734 
-2743 VKMPGFTLG
+2743 
-2752 NIDAD
+2752 
-2757 VTKVVV
+2757 
-2763 TVAHDGK
+2763 
-2770 NQQIE
+2770 
-2775 LIKNGGVW
+2775 
-2783 RFTPGAAWT
+2783 
-2792 DGDYTLTV
+2792 
-2800 KVEDKAGNTNYSA
+2800 
-2813 PLTVTIDTQ
+2813 
-2822 TSIDRIELLNDTG
+2822 
-2835 IVGDNLTNEARP
+2835 
-2847 QFHITVPTDVNSV
+2847 
-2860 QLSLDGG
+2860 
-2867 INWVNATLT
+2867 
-2876 SDGVWEYIWPTDLV
+2876 
-2890 ENTYTLTVKATDVA
+2890 
-2904 GNTATETLNF
+2904 
-2914 IIDTTLSTPTITLD
+2914 
-2928 SADDSGTANDNK
+2928 
-2940 TNVKT
+2940 
-2945 PGFIIGGIDSDVTQV
+2945 
-2960 VVQVMRDGHSEEV
+2960 
-2973 ELTQTNGQWR
+2973 
-2983 FVPGSAWTDGDYTLT
+2983 
-2998 VTVKDEAGNIRH
+2998 
-3010 SAPLTVTID
+3010 
-3019 TQITIDHIELVND
+3019 IELVND

-4264 GRDYTIENTGG
+4264 GRDYTIENTGE

-4551 VIRINGVSYSVT
+4551 VIRINGVSYPVT

>member
-625 DTIAPVPPTVSLEDY
+625 DTIAPVPPTVYLEDY

-2117 DTLLSEPTIVLDNT
+2117 DTLLSEPTIVLDST

-2422 QIAINNIELVNDSGI
+2422 QIAINN
-2437 PDDNLTNNVRPHFQ
+2437 
-2451 VTVPTDVNVVRLSID
+2451 
-2466 GGKTWFNATQS
+2466 
-2477 ATPGVWDYIWPD
+2477 
-2489 DVADGGYTLTVEAT
+2489 
-2503 DEAGNKA
+2503 
-2510 TQTLDFT
+2510 
-2517 IDTTLS
+2517 
-2523 VPTLSLD
+2523 
-2530 SADDSGIAGDNITNV
+2530 
-2545 KTPGFTLNNID
+2545 
-2556 TDVSRVIVEVM
+2556 
-2567 HNGIKQEV
+2567 
-2575 PLVQTGGQW
+2575 
-2584 RFAPTSDWA
+2584 
-2593 DGDYILTVKVEDRAG
+2593 
-2608 NVKQSA
+2608 
-2614 PLTVTVDTHIAIDR
+2614 
-2628 IELVNDSGI
+2628 
-2637 PGDNLT
+2637 
-2643 NEARP
+2643 
-2648 HFQVTVPAD
+2648 
-2657 VNGVRLSID
+2657 
-2666 GGKTWFDATQSATS
+2666 
-2680 GVWDYTWLTN
+2680 
-2690 VANGPHT
+2690 
-2697 LMVEASDKAGNK
+2697 
-2709 TTQKLDFTIDTIL
+2709 
-2722 SEPTITLDSADD
+2722 
-2734 SAAGDNITN
+2734 
-2743 VKMPGFTLG
+2743 
-2752 NIDAD
+2752 
-2757 VTKVVV
+2757 
-2763 TVAHDGK
+2763 
-2770 NQQIE
+2770 
-2775 LIKNGGVW
+2775 
-2783 RFTPGAAWT
+2783 
-2792 DGDYTLTV
+2792 
-2800 KVEDKAGNTNYSA
+2800 
-2813 PLTVTIDTQ
+2813 
-2822 TSIDRIELLNDTG
+2822 
-2835 IVGDNLTNEARP
+2835 
-2847 QFHITVPTDVNSV
+2847 
-2860 QLSLDGG
+2860 
-2867 INWVNATLT
+2867 
-2876 SDGVWEYIWPTDLV
+2876 
-2890 ENTYTLTVKATDVA
+2890 
-2904 GNTATETLNF
+2904 
-2914 IIDTTLSTPTITLD
+2914 
-2928 SADDSGTANDNK
+2928 
-2940 TNVKT
+2940 
-2945 PGFIIGGIDSDVTQV
+2945 
-2960 VVQVMRDGHSEEV
+2960 
-2973 ELTQTNGQWR
+2973 
-2983 FVPGSAWTDGDYTLT
+2983 
-2998 VTVKDEAGNIRH
+2998 
-3010 SAPLTVTID
+3010 
-3019 TQITIDHIELVND
+3019 IELVND

-4551 VIRINGVSYSVT
+4551 VIRINGVSYPVT

-5149 GNISYTMPANSA
+5149 GNISYTMPANSS

-5774 VGDNITRDKQP
+5774 VGDDITRDKQP

>member
-2084 TWLADVGEGKHTL
+2084 TWLTDVGEGKHTL

-2117 DTLLSEPTIVLDNT
+2117 DTLLSEPTIVLDST

-2422 QIAINNIELVNDSGI
+2422 QIAINN
-2437 PDDNLTNNVRPHFQ
+2437 
-2451 VTVPTDVNVVRLSID
+2451 
-2466 GGKTWFNATQS
+2466 
-2477 ATPGVWDYIWPD
+2477 
-2489 DVADGGYTLTVEAT
+2489 
-2503 DEAGNKA
+2503 
-2510 TQTLDFT
+2510 
-2517 IDTTLS
+2517 
-2523 VPTLSLD
+2523 
-2530 SADDSGIAGDNITNV
+2530 
-2545 KTPGFTLNNID
+2545 
-2556 TDVSRVIVEVM
+2556 
-2567 HNGIKQEV
+2567 
-2575 PLVQTGGQW
+2575 
-2584 RFAPTSDWA
+2584 
-2593 DGDYILTVKVEDRAG
+2593 
-2608 NVKQSA
+2608 
-2614 PLTVTVDTHIAIDR
+2614 
-2628 IELVNDSGI
+2628 
-2637 PGDNLT
+2637 
-2643 NEARP
+2643 
-2648 HFQVTVPAD
+2648 
-2657 VNGVRLSID
+2657 
-2666 GGKTWFDATQSATS
+2666 
-2680 GVWDYTWLTN
+2680 
-2690 VANGPHT
+2690 
-2697 LMVEASDKAGNK
+2697 
-2709 TTQKLDFTIDTIL
+2709 
-2722 SEPTITLDSADD
+2722 
-2734 SAAGDNITN
+2734 
-2743 VKMPGFTLG
+2743 
-2752 NIDAD
+2752 
-2757 VTKVVV
+2757 
-2763 TVAHDGK
+2763 
-2770 NQQIE
+2770 
-2775 LIKNGGVW
+2775 
-2783 RFTPGAAWT
+2783 
-2792 DGDYTLTV
+2792 
-2800 KVEDKAGNTNYSA
+2800 
-2813 PLTVTIDTQ
+2813 
-2822 TSIDRIELLNDTG
+2822 
-2835 IVGDNLTNEARP
+2835 
-2847 QFHITVPTDVNSV
+2847 
-2860 QLSLDGG
+2860 
-2867 INWVNATLT
+2867 
-2876 SDGVWEYIWPTDLV
+2876 
-2890 ENTYTLTVKATDVA
+2890 
-2904 GNTATETLNF
+2904 
-2914 IIDTTLSTPTITLD
+2914 
-2928 SADDSGTANDNK
+2928 
-2940 TNVKT
+2940 
-2945 PGFIIGGIDSDVTQV
+2945 
-2960 VVQVMRDGHSEEV
+2960 
-2973 ELTQTNGQWR
+2973 
-2983 FVPGSAWTDGDYTLT
+2983 
-2998 VTVKDEAGNIRH
+2998 
-3010 SAPLTVTID
+3010 
-3019 TQITIDHIELVND
+3019 IELVND

-4551 VIRINGVSYSVT
+4551 VIRINGVSYPVT

>member
-430 IAPEKPTI
+430 IPPEKPTI

-625 DTIAPVPPTVSLEDY
+625 DTIAPVPPTVSLEDF

-1033 DSGISDDNLTN
+1033 DSGIADDNLTN

-1108 NKANSAIFDFTIDT
+1108 NKANSAVFDFTIDT

-1188 IPGNTWA
+1188 TPGNTWA

-1210 NTNYSAPLTVVID
+1210 NTSYSAPLTVVID

-1329 LDSADDTG
+1329 LNSADDTG
-1337 IQGDNMTNSTQPT
+1337 VQGDNMTNRTQPT

-1475 TQSATPGVWDYIWP
+1475 TQSATPGAWDYIWP

-1505 EAGNKA
+1505 KAGNKT
-1511 TQTLDFTID
+1511 TQELDFTID

-1715 DFTIDTILS
+1715 DFIIDTLLS

-1786 TPGAAWT
+1786 TPGSAWT

-1823 TSIDRIELLN
+1823 TSIDSIELLN

-2117 DTLLSEPTIVLDNT
+2117 DTLLSEPTIVLDST
-2131 DDSGTKGDH
+2131 DDSGTKGDN

-2322 STPVIV
+2322 SVPVIV
-2328 LDSADD
+2328 LNSADD
-2334 SGVHGDNMTNHTQ
+2334 TGVQGDNMTNSTQ

-2379 DAGGWTFTPTGAWAD
+2379 GVGGWSFTPTGAWAD

-2451 VTVPTDVNVVRLSID
+2451 VKVPTDVN
-2466 GGKTWFNATQS
+2466 
-2477 ATPGVWDYIWPD
+2477 
-2489 DVADGGYTLTVEAT
+2489 E
-2503 DEAGNKA
+2503 
-2510 TQTLDFT
+2510 
-2517 IDTTLS
+2517 
-2523 VPTLSLD
+2523 
-2530 SADDSGIAGDNITNV
+2530 
-2545 KTPGFTLNNID
+2545 
-2556 TDVSRVIVEVM
+2556 
-2567 HNGIKQEV
+2567 
-2575 PLVQTGGQW
+2575 
-2584 RFAPTSDWA
+2584 
-2593 DGDYILTVKVEDRAG
+2593 
-2608 NVKQSA
+2608 
-2614 PLTVTVDTHIAIDR
+2614 
-2628 IELVNDSGI
+2628 
-2637 PGDNLT
+2637 
-2643 NEARP
+2643 
-2648 HFQVTVPAD
+2648 
-2657 VNGVRLSID
+2657 
-2666 GGKTWFDATQSATS
+2666 
-2680 GVWDYTWLTN
+2680 
-2690 VANGPHT
+2690 
-2697 LMVEASDKAGNK
+2697 
-2709 TTQKLDFTIDTIL
+2709 
-2722 SEPTITLDSADD
+2722 
-2734 SAAGDNITN
+2734 
-2743 VKMPGFTLG
+2743 
-2752 NIDAD
+2752 
-2757 VTKVVV
+2757 
-2763 TVAHDGK
+2763 
-2770 NQQIE
+2770 
-2775 LIKNGGVW
+2775 
-2783 RFTPGAAWT
+2783 
-2792 DGDYTLTV
+2792 
-2800 KVEDKAGNTNYSA
+2800 
-2813 PLTVTIDTQ
+2813 
-2822 TSIDRIELLNDTG
+2822 
-2835 IVGDNLTNEARP
+2835 
-2847 QFHITVPTDVNSV
+2847 
-2860 QLSLDGG
+2860 
-2867 INWVNATLT
+2867 
-2876 SDGVWEYIWPTDLV
+2876 
-2890 ENTYTLTVKATDVA
+2890 
-2904 GNTATETLNF
+2904 
-2914 IIDTTLSTPTITLD
+2914 
-2928 SADDSGTANDNK
+2928 
-2940 TNVKT
+2940 
-2945 PGFIIGGIDSDVTQV
+2945 
-2960 VVQVMRDGHSEEV
+2960 
-2973 ELTQTNGQWR
+2973 
-2983 FVPGSAWTDGDYTLT
+2983 
-2998 VTVKDEAGNIRH
+2998 
-3010 SAPLTVTID
+3010 
-3019 TQITIDHIELVND
+3019 
-3032 SGIPDDN
+3032 
-3039 LTNNVRPHFQVTV
+3039 
-3052 PTDVNVVRLSIDG
+3052 VRLSIDG

-3106 KTTQQLDFIIDT
+3106 QTTQKLDFIIDT
-3118 LLSEPTIVLDNTDD
+3118 MLSEPTIVLDSTDD

-3140 TNVNKPTFLLGN
+3140 TNANKPTFILGN

-3158 YVTVEVQHGG
+3158 YVTVEVQYGG

-3315 IDTRLSTPTIAM
+3315 IDTRLSTPTITM

-3353 DADAH
+3353 DSDAQ

-3402 DNAGNVRQSTPLVVT
+3402 DNAGNVRQSTPLIVT

-3462 IDGGANWVSATQ
+3462 IDGGANWVSAAQ

-3616 VDTQIAIDRIELVN
+3616 VDTQIAIDHIELVN

-3712 FTIDITLLTPT
+3712 FTIDITLMTPT

-3841 LTNHDRPVFDIHQ
+3841 LTNHDRPVFDIRQ

-4308 LRIEIDTQVQI
+4308 LKIEIDTQVQI

-4532 SVTTPR
+4532 SVTKPR

-4551 VIRINGVSYSVT
+4551 VIRINGVSYPVT

-4829 NKTPTLIGST
+4829 NKTPTLVGNT
-4839 LPNTIVSIYVDGV
+4839 LPNAIVSIYVDGV

-4962 PALGNDGNYELTFK
+4962 PALGNDGNYVLTFK

-5029 AEAGSTLTIRNPQG
+5029 AEAGSTLTIRSPQG

-5075 DKAGNSQQKE
+5075 DKAGNSQQKD

-5341 YQFDNALKD
+5341 YQFDNVLKD

-5405 RPTFSIFGEMN
+5405 RPTFSISGEMN

-5579 DTHIKVFTSELDDNK
+5579 DTHIQVFTSELDDNK
-5594 SSSKTEW
+5594 SSSKTDW
-5601 WSNSDLIT
+5601 WSNSSTIT
-5609 MRGTGEIGATVSLIV
+5609 MRGMGEIGATVSLIV
-5624 AGVTLATAVVAAT
+5624 AGVTLATAVVAAN
-5637 GRWEL
+5637 GQWEL
-5642 STDKLPEGTYDIS
+5642 STDQLPEGKYDITLS
-5655 LVIEDSAGNRW
+5655 IEDNAGNRK
-5666 EDVREIFIDR
+5666 EEVHEIFIDR

-5706 IITDSEGN
+5706 IITDSNGN

-5752 VPLDIMKEVPVI
+5752 VSLDIMKEVPVI

-5866 AGEDNGASDS
+5866 AGEDNGVSDS

-5909 DIYQATQGADGWTF
+5909 DTYQATQGADGWTF

-5930 DGNYTLSVTVV
+5930 DGTYTLSVTVV

-5992 SATHLRTEPSAAE
+5992 SATHLRTVPSAVE
-6005 ESVVKVTAYSITL
+6005 ESVVKETAYSITL

-6105 ADIVNAMNVRG
+6105 ADIVNAMNARG

>member
-430 IAPEKPTI
+430 IPPEKPTI

-1108 NKANSAIFDFTIDT
+1108 NKANSAVFDFTIDT

-1385 TFTPPTSWADGD
+1385 SFTPTGAWADGD

-1433 NDSGIPDDNLTNN
+1433 NDSGIPNDNLTNN

-1475 TQSATPGVWDYIWP
+1475 TQSATPGAWDYIWP

-1505 EAGNKA
+1505 KAGNKT
-1511 TQTLDFTID
+1511 TQELDFTID

-2020 TQITIDHIELVN
+2020 TQIAIDHIELVN

-2131 DDSGTKGDH
+2131 DDSGTKGDN

-2218 TVDTQITIDVIE
+2218 TVDTQITIDAIE

-2322 STPVIV
+2322 SVPVIV
-2328 LDSADD
+2328 LNSADD
-2334 SGVHGDNMTNHTQ
+2334 TGVQGDNMTNSTQ

-2379 DAGGWTFTPTGAWAD
+2379 GVGGWSFTPTGAWAD

-2451 VTVPTDVNVVRLSID
+2451 VTVPTDVNVVPLSID

-2477 ATPGVWDYIWPD
+2477 ATPGAWDYIWPD

-2503 DEAGNKA
+2503 DKAGNKT
-2510 TQTLDFT
+2510 TQELDFT

-3019 TQITIDHIELVND
+3019 TQIAIDHIELVND

-3065 GKTWFNATQSATPGV
+3065 GKTWFNATQSATPGI

-3106 KTTQQLDFIIDT
+3106 QTTQQLDFIIDT

-3279 IWDYTW
+3279 TWDYTW

-3388 DWADGSYTLTVEVT
+3388 DWADGSYTLTVEVQ

-3616 VDTQIAIDRIELVN
+3616 VDTQIAIDHIELVN

-3712 FTIDITLLTPT
+3712 FTIDITLMTPT

-3841 LTNHDRPVFDIHQ
+3841 LTNHDRPVFDIRQ

-4153 DITHVRVKIDNAA
+4153 DITHVRVKIDNTA

-4308 LRIEIDTQVQI
+4308 LKIEIDTQVQI

-4532 SVTTPR
+4532 SVTKPR

-4551 VIRINGVSYSVT
+4551 VIRINGVSYPVT

-4829 NKTPTLIGST
+4829 NKTPTLVGNT
-4839 LPNTIVSIYVDGV
+4839 LPNAIVSIYVDGV

-4962 PALGNDGNYELTFK
+4962 PALGNDGNYVLTFK

-5029 AEAGSTLTIRNPQG
+5029 AEAGSTLTIRSPQG

-5075 DKAGNSQQKE
+5075 DKAGNSQQKD

-5405 RPTFSIFGEMN
+5405 RPTFSISGEMN

-5579 DTHIKVFTSELDDNK
+5579 DTHIQVFTSELDDNK
-5594 SSSKTEW
+5594 SSSKTDW
-5601 WSNSDLIT
+5601 WSNSSTIT
-5609 MRGTGEIGATVSLIV
+5609 MRGMGEIGATVSLIV
-5624 AGVTLATAVVAAT
+5624 AGVTLATAVVAAN
-5637 GRWEL
+5637 GQWEL
-5642 STDKLPEGTYDIS
+5642 STDQLPEGKYDITLS
-5655 LVIEDSAGNRW
+5655 IEDNAGNRK
-5666 EDVREIFIDR
+5666 EEVHEIFIDR

-5706 IITDSEGN
+5706 IITDSNGN

-5752 VPLDIMKEVPVI
+5752 VSLDIMKEVPVI

-5866 AGEDNGASDS
+5866 AGEDNGVSDS

-5909 DIYQATQGADGWTF
+5909 DTYQATQGADGWTF

-5930 DGNYTLSVTVV
+5930 DGTYTLSVTVV

-5992 SATHLRTEPSAAE
+5992 SATHLRTVPSAAE
-6005 ESVVKVTAYSITL
+6005 ESVVKETAYSITL

-6105 ADIVNAMNVRG
+6105 ADIVNAMNARG

>member
-537 IETTNDSGIVGDNV
+537 IETTDDSGIVGDNV

-597 SVEGINNLT
+597 SVEGVNNLT

-625 DTIAPVPPTVSLEDY
+625 DTVAPVPPTVSLEDF

-1033 DSGISDDNLTN
+1033 DSGIADDNLTN

-1108 NKANSAIFDFTIDT
+1108 NKANSAVFDFTIDT

-1188 IPGNTWA
+1188 TPGNTWA

-1210 NTNYSAPLTVVID
+1210 NTSYSAPLTVVID

-1385 TFTPPTSWADGD
+1385 SFTPTGAWADGD

-1433 NDSGIPDDNLTNN
+1433 NDSGIPNDNLTNN

-1475 TQSATPGVWDYIWP
+1475 TQSATPGAWDYIWP

-1505 EAGNKA
+1505 KAGNKT
-1511 TQTLDFTID
+1511 TQELDFTID

-1882 EYIWPTDLVENT
+1882 EYIWPTDLIENT

-2020 TQITIDHIELVN
+2020 TQI
-2032 DSGIPD
+2032 
-2038 DNLTNNVRPHFQ
+2038 
-2050 VTVPTDVNVVRLSID
+2050 
-2065 GGKTWFNATQ
+2065 A
-2075 SATPGVWDY
+2075 
-2084 TWLADVGEGKHTL
+2084 
-2097 TVEATDKAGN
+2097 
-2107 KTTQQLDFII
+2107 
-2117 DTLLSEPTIVLDNT
+2117 
-2131 DDSGTKGDH
+2131 
-2140 LTNVNKPTFLLGNID
+2140 
-2155 ADARYVTVEVQH
+2155 
-2167 GGTKEVLT
+2167 
-2175 ATKDATGNWSV
+2175 
-2186 TPTGTWA
+2186 
-2193 DGDYTLTVRVEDEAG
+2193 
-2208 NEKHSASLTV
+2208 
-2218 TVDTQITIDVIE
+2218 
-2230 LVNDNGIPGDNM
+2230 
-2242 TNDAHPQFRVTVP
+2242 
-2255 GDVNEVS
+2255 
-2262 LSIDG
+2262 
-2267 GVTWVKATQS
+2267 
-2277 ATPGVWNYTWPGT
+2277 
-2290 VPDGDYTLNV
+2290 
-2300 KATDN
+2300 
-2305 AGNTVTET
+2305 
-2313 LHFTIDTTL
+2313 
-2322 STPVIV
+2322 
-2328 LDSADD
+2328 
-2334 SGVHGDNMTNHTQ
+2334 
-2347 PTFALQ
+2347 
-2353 HIDDDAVRVTVSV
+2353 
-2366 EHGGVTTTFDATK
+2366 
-2379 DAGGWTFTPTGAWAD
+2379 
-2394 GDYTLSV
+2394 
-2401 SVEDKAGNT
+2401 
-2410 SHSASLTVTVDT
+2410 
-2422 QIAINNIELVNDSGI
+2422 
-2437 PDDNLTNNVRPHFQ
+2437 
-2451 VTVPTDVNVVRLSID
+2451 
-2466 GGKTWFNATQS
+2466 
-2477 ATPGVWDYIWPD
+2477 
-2489 DVADGGYTLTVEAT
+2489 
-2503 DEAGNKA
+2503 
-2510 TQTLDFT
+2510 
-2517 IDTTLS
+2517 
-2523 VPTLSLD
+2523 
-2530 SADDSGIAGDNITNV
+2530 
-2545 KTPGFTLNNID
+2545 
-2556 TDVSRVIVEVM
+2556 
-2567 HNGIKQEV
+2567 
-2575 PLVQTGGQW
+2575 
-2584 RFAPTSDWA
+2584 
-2593 DGDYILTVKVEDRAG
+2593 
-2608 NVKQSA
+2608 
-2614 PLTVTVDTHIAIDR
+2614 
-2628 IELVNDSGI
+2628 
-2637 PGDNLT
+2637 
-2643 NEARP
+2643 
-2648 HFQVTVPAD
+2648 
-2657 VNGVRLSID
+2657 
-2666 GGKTWFDATQSATS
+2666 
-2680 GVWDYTWLTN
+2680 
-2690 VANGPHT
+2690 
-2697 LMVEASDKAGNK
+2697 
-2709 TTQKLDFTIDTIL
+2709 
-2722 SEPTITLDSADD
+2722 
-2734 SAAGDNITN
+2734 
-2743 VKMPGFTLG
+2743 
-2752 NIDAD
+2752 
-2757 VTKVVV
+2757 
-2763 TVAHDGK
+2763 
-2770 NQQIE
+2770 
-2775 LIKNGGVW
+2775 
-2783 RFTPGAAWT
+2783 
-2792 DGDYTLTV
+2792 
-2800 KVEDKAGNTNYSA
+2800 
-2813 PLTVTIDTQ
+2813 
-2822 TSIDRIELLNDTG
+2822 
-2835 IVGDNLTNEARP
+2835 
-2847 QFHITVPTDVNSV
+2847 
-2860 QLSLDGG
+2860 
-2867 INWVNATLT
+2867 
-2876 SDGVWEYIWPTDLV
+2876 
-2890 ENTYTLTVKATDVA
+2890 
-2904 GNTATETLNF
+2904 
-2914 IIDTTLSTPTITLD
+2914 
-2928 SADDSGTANDNK
+2928 
-2940 TNVKT
+2940 
-2945 PGFIIGGIDSDVTQV
+2945 
-2960 VVQVMRDGHSEEV
+2960 
-2973 ELTQTNGQWR
+2973 
-2983 FVPGSAWTDGDYTLT
+2983 
-2998 VTVKDEAGNIRH
+2998 
-3010 SAPLTVTID
+3010 
-3019 TQITIDHIELVND
+3019 IDHIELVND

-3158 YVTVEVQHGG
+3158 YVTVEVQHGGTKEVLTATKDATGNWSVTPTGTWADGDYTLTVRVEDEAGNEKHSASLTVTVDTQITIDAIELVNDNGIPGDNMTNDAHPQFRVTVPGDVNEVSLSIDGGVTWVKATQSATPGVWNYTWPGTVPDGDYTLNVKATDNAGNTVTETLHFTIDTTLSVPVIVLNSADDTGVQGDNMTNSTQPTFALQHIDDDAVRVTVSVEHGGVTTTFDATKGVGGWSFTPTGAWADGDYTLSVSVEDKAGNTSHSASLTVTVDTQIAINNIELVNDSGIPDDNLTNNVRPHFQVKVPTDVNEVRLSIDGGKTWFNATQSATPGVWDYTWLADVGEGKHTLTVEATDKAGNQTTQKLDFIIDTMLSEPTIVLDSTDDSGTKGDNLTNANKPTFILGNIDADARYVTVEVQYGG

-3315 IDTRLSTPTIAM
+3315 IDTRLSTPTITM
-3327 DSRDDTGA
+3327 DSRDYTGA

-3353 DADAH
+3353 DSDAQ

-3402 DNAGNVRQSTPLVVT
+3402 DNAGNVRQSTPLIVT

-3462 IDGGANWVSATQ
+3462 IDGGANWVSAAQ

-3616 VDTQIAIDRIELVN
+3616 VDTQIAIDHIELVN

-3712 FTIDITLLTPT
+3712 FTIDITLMTPT

-3841 LTNHDRPVFDIHQ
+3841 LTNHDRPVFDIRQ

-4308 LRIEIDTQVQI
+4308 LKIEIDTQVQI

-4532 SVTTPR
+4532 SVTKPR

-4551 VIRINGVSYSVT
+4551 VIRINGVSYPVT

-4829 NKTPTLIGST
+4829 NKTPTLVGNT
-4839 LPNTIVSIYVDGV
+4839 LPNAIVSIYVDGV

-4962 PALGNDGNYELTFK
+4962 PALGNDGNYVLTFK

-5029 AEAGSTLTIRNPQG
+5029 AEAGSTLTIRSPQG

-5075 DKAGNSQQKE
+5075 DKAGNSQQKD

-5405 RPTFSIFGEMN
+5405 RPTFSISGEMN

-5579 DTHIKVFTSELDDNK
+5579 DTHIQVFTSELDDNK
-5594 SSSKTEW
+5594 SSSKTDW
-5601 WSNSDLIT
+5601 WSNSSTIT
-5609 MRGTGEIGATVSLIV
+5609 MRGMGEIGATVSLIV
-5624 AGVTLATAVVAAT
+5624 AGVTLATAVVAAN
-5637 GRWEL
+5637 GQWEL
-5642 STDKLPEGTYDIS
+5642 STDQLPEGKYDITLS
-5655 LVIEDSAGNRW
+5655 IEDNAGNRK
-5666 EDVREIFIDR
+5666 EEVHEIFIDR

-5706 IITDSEGN
+5706 IITDSNGN

-5752 VPLDIMKEVPVI
+5752 VSLDIMKEVPVI

-5866 AGEDNGASDS
+5866 AGEDNGVSDS

-5909 DIYQATQGADGWTF
+5909 DTYQATQGADGWTF

-5930 DGNYTLSVTVV
+5930 DGTYTLSVTVV

-5992 SATHLRTEPSAAE
+5992 SATHLRTVPSAAE
-6005 ESVVKVTAYSITL
+6005 ESVVKETAYSITL

-6105 ADIVNAMNVRG
+6105 ADIVNAMNARG

>member
-1033 DSGISDDNLTN
+1033 DSGIADDNLTN

-1058 IISVQVWDAMS
+1058 IISVQVWDAAS

-1108 NKANSAIFDFTIDT
+1108 NKANSAVFDFTIDT

-1385 TFTPPTSWADGD
+1385 SFTPTGAWADGD

-1475 TQSATPGVWDYIWP
+1475 TQSATPGAWDYIWP

-1505 EAGNKA
+1505 KAGNKT
-1511 TQTLDFTID
+1511 TQELDFTID

-1633 NDSGIPGD
+1633 NDSGIPDD

-1691 VANGPHTLMVEAS
+1691 VANGPHTLMVEAT

-1793 DGDYT
+1793 DGNYT

-2020 TQITIDHIELVN
+2020 TQI
-2032 DSGIPD
+2032 
-2038 DNLTNNVRPHFQ
+2038 
-2050 VTVPTDVNVVRLSID
+2050 
-2065 GGKTWFNATQ
+2065 A
-2075 SATPGVWDY
+2075 
-2084 TWLADVGEGKHTL
+2084 
-2097 TVEATDKAGN
+2097 
-2107 KTTQQLDFII
+2107 
-2117 DTLLSEPTIVLDNT
+2117 
-2131 DDSGTKGDH
+2131 
-2140 LTNVNKPTFLLGNID
+2140 
-2155 ADARYVTVEVQH
+2155 
-2167 GGTKEVLT
+2167 
-2175 ATKDATGNWSV
+2175 
-2186 TPTGTWA
+2186 
-2193 DGDYTLTVRVEDEAG
+2193 
-2208 NEKHSASLTV
+2208 
-2218 TVDTQITIDVIE
+2218 
-2230 LVNDNGIPGDNM
+2230 
-2242 TNDAHPQFRVTVP
+2242 
-2255 GDVNEVS
+2255 
-2262 LSIDG
+2262 
-2267 GVTWVKATQS
+2267 
-2277 ATPGVWNYTWPGT
+2277 
-2290 VPDGDYTLNV
+2290 
-2300 KATDN
+2300 
-2305 AGNTVTET
+2305 
-2313 LHFTIDTTL
+2313 
-2322 STPVIV
+2322 
-2328 LDSADD
+2328 
-2334 SGVHGDNMTNHTQ
+2334 
-2347 PTFALQ
+2347 
-2353 HIDDDAVRVTVSV
+2353 
-2366 EHGGVTTTFDATK
+2366 
-2379 DAGGWTFTPTGAWAD
+2379 
-2394 GDYTLSV
+2394 
-2401 SVEDKAGNT
+2401 
-2410 SHSASLTVTVDT
+2410 
-2422 QIAINNIELVNDSGI
+2422 
-2437 PDDNLTNNVRPHFQ
+2437 
-2451 VTVPTDVNVVRLSID
+2451 
-2466 GGKTWFNATQS
+2466 
-2477 ATPGVWDYIWPD
+2477 
-2489 DVADGGYTLTVEAT
+2489 
-2503 DEAGNKA
+2503 
-2510 TQTLDFT
+2510 
-2517 IDTTLS
+2517 
-2523 VPTLSLD
+2523 
-2530 SADDSGIAGDNITNV
+2530 
-2545 KTPGFTLNNID
+2545 
-2556 TDVSRVIVEVM
+2556 
-2567 HNGIKQEV
+2567 
-2575 PLVQTGGQW
+2575 
-2584 RFAPTSDWA
+2584 
-2593 DGDYILTVKVEDRAG
+2593 
-2608 NVKQSA
+2608 
-2614 PLTVTVDTHIAIDR
+2614 
-2628 IELVNDSGI
+2628 
-2637 PGDNLT
+2637 
-2643 NEARP
+2643 
-2648 HFQVTVPAD
+2648 
-2657 VNGVRLSID
+2657 
-2666 GGKTWFDATQSATS
+2666 
-2680 GVWDYTWLTN
+2680 
-2690 VANGPHT
+2690 
-2697 LMVEASDKAGNK
+2697 
-2709 TTQKLDFTIDTIL
+2709 
-2722 SEPTITLDSADD
+2722 
-2734 SAAGDNITN
+2734 
-2743 VKMPGFTLG
+2743 
-2752 NIDAD
+2752 
-2757 VTKVVV
+2757 
-2763 TVAHDGK
+2763 
-2770 NQQIE
+2770 
-2775 LIKNGGVW
+2775 
-2783 RFTPGAAWT
+2783 
-2792 DGDYTLTV
+2792 
-2800 KVEDKAGNTNYSA
+2800 
-2813 PLTVTIDTQ
+2813 
-2822 TSIDRIELLNDTG
+2822 
-2835 IVGDNLTNEARP
+2835 
-2847 QFHITVPTDVNSV
+2847 
-2860 QLSLDGG
+2860 
-2867 INWVNATLT
+2867 
-2876 SDGVWEYIWPTDLV
+2876 
-2890 ENTYTLTVKATDVA
+2890 
-2904 GNTATETLNF
+2904 
-2914 IIDTTLSTPTITLD
+2914 
-2928 SADDSGTANDNK
+2928 
-2940 TNVKT
+2940 
-2945 PGFIIGGIDSDVTQV
+2945 
-2960 VVQVMRDGHSEEV
+2960 
-2973 ELTQTNGQWR
+2973 
-2983 FVPGSAWTDGDYTLT
+2983 
-2998 VTVKDEAGNIRH
+2998 
-3010 SAPLTVTID
+3010 
-3019 TQITIDHIELVND
+3019 IDHIELVND

-3168 TKEVLTATKGA
+3168 TKEVLTATKDATGNWSVTPTGTWADGDYTLTVRVEDEAGNEKHSASLTVTVDTQITIDAIELVNDNGIPGDNMTNDAHPQFRVTVPGDVNEVSLSIDGGVTWVKATQSATPGVWNYTWPGTVPDGDYTLNVKATDNAGNTVTETLHFTIDTTLSVPVIVLNSADDTGVQGDNMTNSTQPTFALQHIDDDAVRVTVSVEHGGVTTTFDATKGVGGWSFTPTGAWADGDYTLSVSVEDKAGNTSHSASLTVTVDTQIAINNIELVNDSGIPDDNLTNNVRPHFQVKVPTDVNEVRLSIDGGKTWFNATQSATPGVWDYTWLADVGEGKHTLTVEATDKAGNQTTQKLDFIIDTMLSEPTIVLDSTDDSGTKGDNLTNANKPTFILGNIDADARYVTVEVQYGGTKEVLTATKGA

-3191 ADGDYTLTVRVE
+3191 ADGDYMLTVRVE

-3315 IDTRLSTPTIAM
+3315 IDTRLSTPTITM

-3353 DADAH
+3353 DSDAQ

-3402 DNAGNVRQSTPLVVT
+3402 DNAGNVRQSTPLIVT

-3462 IDGGANWVSATQ
+3462 IDGGANWVSAAQ

-3616 VDTQIAIDRIELVN
+3616 VDTQIAIDHIELVN

-3712 FTIDITLLTPT
+3712 FTIDITLMTPT

-3841 LTNHDRPVFDIHQ
+3841 LTNHDRPVFDIRQ

-4066 DGHDYNATKVGAGWQ
+4066 DGHDYNATKVGAGWK

-4308 LRIEIDTQVQI
+4308 LKIEIDTQVQI

-4532 SVTTPR
+4532 SVTKPR

-4551 VIRINGVSYSVT
+4551 VIRINGVSYPVT

-4829 NKTPTLIGST
+4829 NKTPTLVGNT
-4839 LPNTIVSIYVDGV
+4839 LPNAIVSIYVDGV

-4962 PALGNDGNYELTFK
+4962 PALGNDGNYVLTFK

-5029 AEAGSTLTIRNPQG
+5029 AEAGSTLTIRSPQG

-5075 DKAGNSQQKE
+5075 DKAGNSQQKD

-5405 RPTFSIFGEMN
+5405 RPTFSISGEMN

-5531 VGEVWVNE
+5531 VGEVWVND

-5579 DTHIKVFTSELDDNK
+5579 DTHIQVFTSELDDNK
-5594 SSSKTEW
+5594 SSSKTDW
-5601 WSNSDLIT
+5601 WSNSSTIT
-5609 MRGTGEIGATVSLIV
+5609 MRGMGEIGATVSLIV
-5624 AGVTLATAVVAAT
+5624 AGVTLATAVVAAN
-5637 GRWEL
+5637 GQWEL
-5642 STDKLPEGTYDIS
+5642 STDQLPEGKYDITLS
-5655 LVIEDSAGNRW
+5655 IEDNAGNRK
-5666 EDVREIFIDR
+5666 EEVHEIFIDR

-5706 IITDSEGN
+5706 IITDSNGN

-5992 SATHLRTEPSAAE
+5992 SATHLRTVPSAAE
-6005 ESVVKVTAYSITL
+6005 ESVVKETAYSITL

-6105 ADIVNAMNVRG
+6105 ADIVNAMNARG

>member
-42 PRGSVIIVNGA
+42 PHGSVIIVNGA

-430 IAPEKPTI
+430 IPPEKPTI

-625 DTIAPVPPTVSLEDY
+625 DTIAPVPPTVSLEDF

-894 SHDVTVKVEDIAGNT
+894 SHDVTVKIEDIAGNT

-1033 DSGISDDNLTN
+1033 DSGIADDNLTN

-1058 IISVQVWDAMS
+1058 IISVQVWDAAS

-1108 NKANSAIFDFTIDT
+1108 NKANSAVFDFTIDT

-1188 IPGNTWA
+1188 TPGNTWT

-1210 NTNYSAPLTVVID
+1210 NTSYSAPLTVVID

-1329 LDSADDTG
+1329 LNSADDTG

-1385 TFTPPTSWADGD
+1385 SFTPTGAWADGD

-1433 NDSGIPDDNLTNN
+1433 NDSGIPNDNLTNN

-1475 TQSATPGVWDYIWP
+1475 TQSATPGAWDYIWP

-1505 EAGNKA
+1505 KAGNKT
-1511 TQTLDFTID
+1511 TQELDFTID

-2117 DTLLSEPTIVLDNT
+2117 DTLLSEPTIVLDST
-2131 DDSGTKGDH
+2131 DDSGTKGDN

-2334 SGVHGDNMTNHTQ
+2334 TGIQGDNMTNRTQ
-2347 PTFALQ
+2347 PTFNLQ

-2379 DAGGWTFTPTGAWAD
+2379 GTGGWSFTPTGAWAD

-2437 PDDNLTNNVRPHFQ
+2437 PN
-2451 VTVPTDVNVVRLSID
+2451 
-2466 GGKTWFNATQS
+2466 
-2477 ATPGVWDYIWPD
+2477 
-2489 DVADGGYTLTVEAT
+2489 
-2503 DEAGNKA
+2503 
-2510 TQTLDFT
+2510 
-2517 IDTTLS
+2517 
-2523 VPTLSLD
+2523 
-2530 SADDSGIAGDNITNV
+2530 
-2545 KTPGFTLNNID
+2545 
-2556 TDVSRVIVEVM
+2556 
-2567 HNGIKQEV
+2567 
-2575 PLVQTGGQW
+2575 
-2584 RFAPTSDWA
+2584 
-2593 DGDYILTVKVEDRAG
+2593 
-2608 NVKQSA
+2608 
-2614 PLTVTVDTHIAIDR
+2614 
-2628 IELVNDSGI
+2628 
-2637 PGDNLT
+2637 
-2643 NEARP
+2643 
-2648 HFQVTVPAD
+2648 
-2657 VNGVRLSID
+2657 
-2666 GGKTWFDATQSATS
+2666 
-2680 GVWDYTWLTN
+2680 
-2690 VANGPHT
+2690 
-2697 LMVEASDKAGNK
+2697 
-2709 TTQKLDFTIDTIL
+2709 
-2722 SEPTITLDSADD
+2722 
-2734 SAAGDNITN
+2734 
-2743 VKMPGFTLG
+2743 
-2752 NIDAD
+2752 
-2757 VTKVVV
+2757 
-2763 TVAHDGK
+2763 
-2770 NQQIE
+2770 
-2775 LIKNGGVW
+2775 
-2783 RFTPGAAWT
+2783 
-2792 DGDYTLTV
+2792 
-2800 KVEDKAGNTNYSA
+2800 
-2813 PLTVTIDTQ
+2813 
-2822 TSIDRIELLNDTG
+2822 
-2835 IVGDNLTNEARP
+2835 
-2847 QFHITVPTDVNSV
+2847 
-2860 QLSLDGG
+2860 
-2867 INWVNATLT
+2867 
-2876 SDGVWEYIWPTDLV
+2876 
-2890 ENTYTLTVKATDVA
+2890 
-2904 GNTATETLNF
+2904 
-2914 IIDTTLSTPTITLD
+2914 
-2928 SADDSGTANDNK
+2928 
-2940 TNVKT
+2940 
-2945 PGFIIGGIDSDVTQV
+2945 
-2960 VVQVMRDGHSEEV
+2960 
-2973 ELTQTNGQWR
+2973 
-2983 FVPGSAWTDGDYTLT
+2983 
-2998 VTVKDEAGNIRH
+2998 
-3010 SAPLTVTID
+3010 
-3019 TQITIDHIELVND
+3019 
-3032 SGIPDDN
+3032 DN

-3106 KTTQQLDFIIDT
+3106 QTTQKLDFIIDT
-3118 LLSEPTIVLDNTDD
+3118 LLSEPTIVLDSTDD

-3140 TNVNKPTFLLGN
+3140 TNANKPTFILGN

-3279 IWDYTW
+3279 TWDYTW

-3315 IDTRLSTPTIAM
+3315 IDTRLSTPTITM

-3353 DADAH
+3353 DSDAQ

-3402 DNAGNVRQSTPLVVT
+3402 DNAGNVRQSTPLIVT

-3462 IDGGANWVSATQ
+3462 IDGGANWVSAAQ

-3493 TLTVMV
+3493 ILTVMV

-3616 VDTQIAIDRIELVN
+3616 VDTQIAIDHIELVN

-3740 TSVTQPVFVLGS
+3740 TSVTQPIFVLGS

-3841 LTNHDRPVFDIHQ
+3841 LTNHDRPVFDIRQ

-3915 FEVRIDTT
+3915 LEVRIDTT

-3947 PSFRIDVPGDVVQ
+3947 PSFRIDVPGDVIQ

-4003 EAGNIA
+4003 QAGNIA

-4185 ALPDGQHTLL
+4185 ALPDGKHTLL

-4308 LRIEIDTQVQI
+4308 LQIEIDTQVQI

-4532 SVTTPR
+4532 SVTKPR

-4551 VIRINGVSYSVT
+4551 VIRINGVSYPVT

-4651 VDDKSGREVLKQTI
+4651 VDDKSGREVLKHTI

-5375 IDTSTF
+5375 IDTNTF

-5531 VGEVWVNE
+5531 VGEVWVND

-5579 DTHIKVFTSELDDNK
+5579 DTHIQVFTSELDDNK
-5594 SSSKTEW
+5594 SSSKTDW
-5601 WSNSDLIT
+5601 WSNSSTIT
-5609 MRGTGEIGATVSLIV
+5609 MRGMGEIGATVSLIV
-5624 AGVTLATAVVAAT
+5624 AGVTLATAVVAAN
-5637 GRWEL
+5637 GQWEL
-5642 STDKLPEGTYDIS
+5642 STDQLPEGKYDITLS
-5655 LVIEDSAGNRW
+5655 IEDNAGNRK
-5666 EDVREIFIDR
+5666 EEVHEIFIDR

-5706 IITDSEGN
+5706 IITDSNGN

-5752 VPLDIMKEVPVI
+5752 VPLDIMKETPVI

-5992 SATHLRTEPSAAE
+5992 SDTHLRTVPSAAE
-6005 ESVVKVTAYSITL
+6005 ESVVKETAYSITL

-6043 NIVNVSIMFEGEEFT
+6043 NIVNVSVMFEGEEFT

-6079 TMDVKFIDKDND
+6079 TMDVKFIDKDDD

-6105 ADIVNAMNVRG
+6105 ADIVNAMNARG
-6116 KTEDDINDSPST
+6116 KTEDDINNSPST

>member
-2117 DTLLSEPTIVLDNT
+2117 DTLLSEPTIVLDST

-2477 ATPGVWDYIWPD
+2477 ATPGVWDY
-2489 DVADGGYTLTVEAT
+2489 
-2503 DEAGNKA
+2503 
-2510 TQTLDFT
+2510 
-2517 IDTTLS
+2517 
-2523 VPTLSLD
+2523 
-2530 SADDSGIAGDNITNV
+2530 
-2545 KTPGFTLNNID
+2545 
-2556 TDVSRVIVEVM
+2556 
-2567 HNGIKQEV
+2567 
-2575 PLVQTGGQW
+2575 
-2584 RFAPTSDWA
+2584 
-2593 DGDYILTVKVEDRAG
+2593 
-2608 NVKQSA
+2608 
-2614 PLTVTVDTHIAIDR
+2614 
-2628 IELVNDSGI
+2628 
-2637 PGDNLT
+2637 
-2643 NEARP
+2643 
-2648 HFQVTVPAD
+2648 
-2657 VNGVRLSID
+2657 
-2666 GGKTWFDATQSATS
+2666 
-2680 GVWDYTWLTN
+2680 
-2690 VANGPHT
+2690 
-2697 LMVEASDKAGNK
+2697 
-2709 TTQKLDFTIDTIL
+2709 
-2722 SEPTITLDSADD
+2722 
-2734 SAAGDNITN
+2734 
-2743 VKMPGFTLG
+2743 
-2752 NIDAD
+2752 
-2757 VTKVVV
+2757 
-2763 TVAHDGK
+2763 
-2770 NQQIE
+2770 
-2775 LIKNGGVW
+2775 
-2783 RFTPGAAWT
+2783 
-2792 DGDYTLTV
+2792 
-2800 KVEDKAGNTNYSA
+2800 
-2813 PLTVTIDTQ
+2813 
-2822 TSIDRIELLNDTG
+2822 
-2835 IVGDNLTNEARP
+2835 
-2847 QFHITVPTDVNSV
+2847 
-2860 QLSLDGG
+2860 
-2867 INWVNATLT
+2867 
-2876 SDGVWEYIWPTDLV
+2876 
-2890 ENTYTLTVKATDVA
+2890 
-2904 GNTATETLNF
+2904 
-2914 IIDTTLSTPTITLD
+2914 
-2928 SADDSGTANDNK
+2928 
-2940 TNVKT
+2940 
-2945 PGFIIGGIDSDVTQV
+2945 
-2960 VVQVMRDGHSEEV
+2960 
-2973 ELTQTNGQWR
+2973 
-2983 FVPGSAWTDGDYTLT
+2983 
-2998 VTVKDEAGNIRH
+2998 
-3010 SAPLTVTID
+3010 
-3019 TQITIDHIELVND
+3019 
-3032 SGIPDDN
+3032 
-3039 LTNNVRPHFQVTV
+3039 
-3052 PTDVNVVRLSIDG
+3052 
-3065 GKTWFNATQSATPGV
+3065 
-3080 WDYTWLADVG
+3080 TWLADVG

-3309 QTLDFT
+3309 QTLGFT

-4264 GRDYTIENTGG
+4264 GRDYTIENSGG

-4551 VIRINGVSYSVT
+4551 VIRINGVSYPVT

>member
-2117 DTLLSEPTIVLDNT
+2117 DTLLSEPTIVLDST

-2466 GGKTWFNATQS
+2466 GGKTW
-2477 ATPGVWDYIWPD
+2477 
-2489 DVADGGYTLTVEAT
+2489 L
-2503 DEAGNKA
+2503 
-2510 TQTLDFT
+2510 
-2517 IDTTLS
+2517 
-2523 VPTLSLD
+2523 
-2530 SADDSGIAGDNITNV
+2530 
-2545 KTPGFTLNNID
+2545 
-2556 TDVSRVIVEVM
+2556 
-2567 HNGIKQEV
+2567 
-2575 PLVQTGGQW
+2575 
-2584 RFAPTSDWA
+2584 
-2593 DGDYILTVKVEDRAG
+2593 
-2608 NVKQSA
+2608 
-2614 PLTVTVDTHIAIDR
+2614 
-2628 IELVNDSGI
+2628 
-2637 PGDNLT
+2637 
-2643 NEARP
+2643 
-2648 HFQVTVPAD
+2648 
-2657 VNGVRLSID
+2657 
-2666 GGKTWFDATQSATS
+2666 
-2680 GVWDYTWLTN
+2680 
-2690 VANGPHT
+2690 
-2697 LMVEASDKAGNK
+2697 
-2709 TTQKLDFTIDTIL
+2709 
-2722 SEPTITLDSADD
+2722 
-2734 SAAGDNITN
+2734 
-2743 VKMPGFTLG
+2743 
-2752 NIDAD
+2752 
-2757 VTKVVV
+2757 
-2763 TVAHDGK
+2763 
-2770 NQQIE
+2770 
-2775 LIKNGGVW
+2775 
-2783 RFTPGAAWT
+2783 
-2792 DGDYTLTV
+2792 
-2800 KVEDKAGNTNYSA
+2800 
-2813 PLTVTIDTQ
+2813 
-2822 TSIDRIELLNDTG
+2822 
-2835 IVGDNLTNEARP
+2835 
-2847 QFHITVPTDVNSV
+2847 
-2860 QLSLDGG
+2860 
-2867 INWVNATLT
+2867 
-2876 SDGVWEYIWPTDLV
+2876 
-2890 ENTYTLTVKATDVA
+2890 
-2904 GNTATETLNF
+2904 
-2914 IIDTTLSTPTITLD
+2914 
-2928 SADDSGTANDNK
+2928 
-2940 TNVKT
+2940 
-2945 PGFIIGGIDSDVTQV
+2945 
-2960 VVQVMRDGHSEEV
+2960 
-2973 ELTQTNGQWR
+2973 
-2983 FVPGSAWTDGDYTLT
+2983 
-2998 VTVKDEAGNIRH
+2998 
-3010 SAPLTVTID
+3010 
-3019 TQITIDHIELVND
+3019 
-3032 SGIPDDN
+3032 
-3039 LTNNVRPHFQVTV
+3039 
-3052 PTDVNVVRLSIDG
+3052 
-3065 GKTWFNATQSATPGV
+3065 NATQSATPGV

-4551 VIRINGVSYSVT
+4551 VIRINGVSYPVT

>member
-159 SKQIEEMLQNFL
+159 SKQMEEMLQEFL

-430 IAPEKPTI
+430 IPPEKPTI

-712 KSSTVKYSF
+712 KSSIVKYSF

-1058 IISVQVWDAMS
+1058 IISVQVWDAAS

-1108 NKANSAIFDFTIDT
+1108 NKANSAVFDFTIDT

-1188 IPGNTWA
+1188 TPGNTWA

-1210 NTNYSAPLTVVID
+1210 NTNYSTPLTVVID

-1268 GGNSWVQAT
+1268 GGHSWVQAT

-1312 KTIDFAVDTTL
+1312 KTIDFAVDSTL

-1329 LDSADDTG
+1329 LNNADDTG
-1337 IQGDNMTNSTQPT
+1337 IQGDNLTNRTQPT
-1350 FALQHIDDDAVR
+1350 FALQQIDDDAVR

-1385 TFTPPTSWADGD
+1385 TFTPPALWADGD

-1475 TQSATPGVWDYIWP
+1475 TQGATPGAWDYIWP

-1505 EAGNKA
+1505 KAGNQT
-1511 TQTLDFTID
+1511 TQELDFTID

-1590 SDWADGDYILT
+1590 SDWGDGDYILT

-1691 VANGPHTLMVEAS
+1691 VANGPHTLMVEAT
-1704 DKAGNKTTQKL
+1704 DKAGNQTTQKL
-1715 DFTIDTILS
+1715 DFIIDTLLS

-2020 TQITIDHIELVN
+2020 TQIAIDHIELVN

-2038 DNLTNNVRPHFQ
+2038 DNLTNNVRPQFQ

-2084 TWLADVGEGKHTL
+2084 TWLTDVANGSHTL
-2097 TVEATDKAGN
+2097 TVEATDAAGN
-2107 KTTQQLDFII
+2107 KATQNLEFNI
-2117 DTLLSEPTIVLDNT
+2117 DTLLSEPTI
-2131 DDSGTKGDH
+2131 
-2140 LTNVNKPTFLLGNID
+2140 
-2155 ADARYVTVEVQH
+2155 A
-2167 GGTKEVLT
+2167 
-2175 ATKDATGNWSV
+2175 
-2186 TPTGTWA
+2186 
-2193 DGDYTLTVRVEDEAG
+2193 
-2208 NEKHSASLTV
+2208 
-2218 TVDTQITIDVIE
+2218 
-2230 LVNDNGIPGDNM
+2230 
-2242 TNDAHPQFRVTVP
+2242 
-2255 GDVNEVS
+2255 
-2262 LSIDG
+2262 
-2267 GVTWVKATQS
+2267 
-2277 ATPGVWNYTWPGT
+2277 
-2290 VPDGDYTLNV
+2290 
-2300 KATDN
+2300 
-2305 AGNTVTET
+2305 
-2313 LHFTIDTTL
+2313 
-2322 STPVIV
+2322 
-2328 LDSADD
+2328 LDS
-2334 SGVHGDNMTNHTQ
+2334 
-2347 PTFALQ
+2347 
-2353 HIDDDAVRVTVSV
+2353 
-2366 EHGGVTTTFDATK
+2366 
-2379 DAGGWTFTPTGAWAD
+2379 
-2394 GDYTLSV
+2394 
-2401 SVEDKAGNT
+2401 
-2410 SHSASLTVTVDT
+2410 
-2422 QIAINNIELVNDSGI
+2422 
-2437 PDDNLTNNVRPHFQ
+2437 
-2451 VTVPTDVNVVRLSID
+2451 
-2466 GGKTWFNATQS
+2466 
-2477 ATPGVWDYIWPD
+2477 
-2489 DVADGGYTLTVEAT
+2489 
-2503 DEAGNKA
+2503 
-2510 TQTLDFT
+2510 
-2517 IDTTLS
+2517 
-2523 VPTLSLD
+2523 
-2530 SADDSGIAGDNITNV
+2530 
-2545 KTPGFTLNNID
+2545 
-2556 TDVSRVIVEVM
+2556 
-2567 HNGIKQEV
+2567 
-2575 PLVQTGGQW
+2575 
-2584 RFAPTSDWA
+2584 
-2593 DGDYILTVKVEDRAG
+2593 
-2608 NVKQSA
+2608 
-2614 PLTVTVDTHIAIDR
+2614 
-2628 IELVNDSGI
+2628 
-2637 PGDNLT
+2637 
-2643 NEARP
+2643 
-2648 HFQVTVPAD
+2648 
-2657 VNGVRLSID
+2657 
-2666 GGKTWFDATQSATS
+2666 
-2680 GVWDYTWLTN
+2680 
-2690 VANGPHT
+2690 
-2697 LMVEASDKAGNK
+2697 
-2709 TTQKLDFTIDTIL
+2709 
-2722 SEPTITLDSADD
+2722 
-2734 SAAGDNITN
+2734 
-2743 VKMPGFTLG
+2743 
-2752 NIDAD
+2752 
-2757 VTKVVV
+2757 
-2763 TVAHDGK
+2763 
-2770 NQQIE
+2770 
-2775 LIKNGGVW
+2775 
-2783 RFTPGAAWT
+2783 
-2792 DGDYTLTV
+2792 
-2800 KVEDKAGNTNYSA
+2800 
-2813 PLTVTIDTQ
+2813 
-2822 TSIDRIELLNDTG
+2822 
-2835 IVGDNLTNEARP
+2835 
-2847 QFHITVPTDVNSV
+2847 
-2860 QLSLDGG
+2860 
-2867 INWVNATLT
+2867 
-2876 SDGVWEYIWPTDLV
+2876 
-2890 ENTYTLTVKATDVA
+2890 
-2904 GNTATETLNF
+2904 
-2914 IIDTTLSTPTITLD
+2914 
-2928 SADDSGTANDNK
+2928 
-2940 TNVKT
+2940 
-2945 PGFIIGGIDSDVTQV
+2945 
-2960 VVQVMRDGHSEEV
+2960 
-2973 ELTQTNGQWR
+2973 
-2983 FVPGSAWTDGDYTLT
+2983 
-2998 VTVKDEAGNIRH
+2998 
-3010 SAPLTVTID
+3010 
-3019 TQITIDHIELVND
+3019 
-3032 SGIPDDN
+3032 
-3039 LTNNVRPHFQVTV
+3039 
-3052 PTDVNVVRLSIDG
+3052 
-3065 GKTWFNATQSATPGV
+3065 
-3080 WDYTWLADVG
+3080 
-3090 EGKHTLTVEA
+3090 
-3100 TDKAGN
+3100 
-3106 KTTQQLDFIIDT
+3106 
-3118 LLSEPTIVLDNTDD
+3118 TDD

-3140 TNVNKPTFLLGN
+3140 TNVNKPTFILGN

-3179 TGIWSVTPTGTW
+3179 TGIWSVTPTGMW
-3191 ADGDYTLTVRVE
+3191 ADGSHTLTVRVE

-3213 PLTVTVDTQITIDVI
+3213 PLTVTVDTHIAIDDI

-3299 ATDKAGNKTT
+3299 ATDKAGNQTT

-3388 DWADGSYTLTVEVT
+3388 DWADGSYTLTVEVQ
-3402 DNAGNVRQSTPLVVT
+3402 DNAGNVRQSTPLIVT

-3462 IDGGANWVSATQ
+3462 IDGGANWVSAAQ

-3807 QQTSAPLKVTIDGT
+3807 QQTSAPLKVTIDGS

-3841 LTNHDRPVFDIHQ
+3841 LTKHDRPVFDIRQ

-3915 FEVRIDTT
+3915 LEVRIDTT

-3947 PSFRIDVPGDVVQ
+3947 PSFRIDVPGDVIQ

-3980 QWIFDSPNTLVDGTY
+3980 QWIFDTPNTLVDGTY

-4003 EAGNIA
+4003 QAGNIA

-4308 LRIEIDTQVQI
+4308 LKIEIDTQVQI

-4358 FDGVNWTPISKNAA
+4358 FDGVNWTPVSKNAA
-4372 GQWEFTAGSALP
+4372 GQWQFTAGSALS

-4490 EDIAGNKISKEVS
+4490 EDIAGNRISKEVS
-4503 FTIDTIVSD
+4503 FTIDTVVSD
-4512 PSIDLLDAD
+4512 PRIDLLDAD

-4532 SVTTPR
+4532 SVTKPR

-4551 VIRINGVSYSVT
+4551 VIRINGVSYPVT

-4615 EPASDTGNSNS
+4615 EPASDTGSSNS

-4651 VDDKSGREVLKQTI
+4651 VDDKSGREVLKHTI

-4725 QHEAT
+4725 QYEAT
-4730 SLRPEFKGFAEAFS
+4730 SLRPEFKGLAEAFS

-4829 NKTPTLIGST
+4829 NKTPTLVGNT
-4839 LPNTIVSIYVDGV
+4839 LPNAIVSIYVDGV

-5381 IDNPAMVAGS
+5381 IDNPVMMAGS

-5405 RPTFSIFGEMN
+5405 RPAFSIYGEMN

-5475 TFNTTPVAID
+5475 TLNTTPVAID

-5531 VGEVWVNE
+5531 VGEVWVND

-5579 DTHIKVFTSELDDNK
+5579 DTHIQVFTSELDDNK
-5594 SSSKTEW
+5594 SSSKTDW
-5601 WSNSDLIT
+5601 WSNSSTIT
-5609 MRGTGEIGATVSLIV
+5609 MRGMGEIGATVSLIV
-5624 AGVTLATAVVAAT
+5624 AGVTLATAVVAAN
-5637 GRWEL
+5637 GQWEL
-5642 STDKLPEGTYDIS
+5642 STDQLPEGKYDITLS
-5655 LVIEDSAGNRW
+5655 IEDNAGNRK
-5666 EDVREIFIDR
+5666 EEVHEIFIDR

-5706 IITDSEGN
+5706 IITDSNGN

-5774 VGDNITRDKQP
+5774 VGDNITRDNQP

-5791 LESDVVVVQVDING
+5791 LESDVVIVQVDING

-5876 DNVTNHTQPKFTLQ
+5876 DNVTNHNHTQPKFTLQ

-5930 DGNYTLSVTVV
+5930 DGTYTLSVTVV
-5941 DRAGNSQQS
+5941 DRAGNSLQS
-5950 ASLAVTVDSTVTVT
+5950 ASLEVTVDSTVTVT

-5992 SATHLRTEPSAAE
+5992 SATHLRTVPSAAE
-6005 ESVVKVTAYSITL
+6005 ESVVKETAYSITL

-6043 NIVNVSIMFEGEEFT
+6043 NIVNVSVMFEGEEFT

-6079 TMDVKFIDKDND
+6079 TMDVKFIDKDDD

-6105 ADIVNAMNVRG
+6105 ADIVNAMNARG

>member
-746 ITNKHN
+746 INNKHN

-1497 TLTVEATD
+1497 TLTVESTD

-2117 DTLLSEPTIVLDNT
+2117 DTLLSEPTIVLDST

-2422 QIAINNIELVNDSGI
+2422 QIAINN
-2437 PDDNLTNNVRPHFQ
+2437 
-2451 VTVPTDVNVVRLSID
+2451 
-2466 GGKTWFNATQS
+2466 
-2477 ATPGVWDYIWPD
+2477 
-2489 DVADGGYTLTVEAT
+2489 
-2503 DEAGNKA
+2503 
-2510 TQTLDFT
+2510 
-2517 IDTTLS
+2517 
-2523 VPTLSLD
+2523 
-2530 SADDSGIAGDNITNV
+2530 
-2545 KTPGFTLNNID
+2545 
-2556 TDVSRVIVEVM
+2556 
-2567 HNGIKQEV
+2567 
-2575 PLVQTGGQW
+2575 
-2584 RFAPTSDWA
+2584 
-2593 DGDYILTVKVEDRAG
+2593 
-2608 NVKQSA
+2608 
-2614 PLTVTVDTHIAIDR
+2614 
-2628 IELVNDSGI
+2628 
-2637 PGDNLT
+2637 
-2643 NEARP
+2643 
-2648 HFQVTVPAD
+2648 
-2657 VNGVRLSID
+2657 
-2666 GGKTWFDATQSATS
+2666 
-2680 GVWDYTWLTN
+2680 
-2690 VANGPHT
+2690 
-2697 LMVEASDKAGNK
+2697 
-2709 TTQKLDFTIDTIL
+2709 
-2722 SEPTITLDSADD
+2722 
-2734 SAAGDNITN
+2734 
-2743 VKMPGFTLG
+2743 
-2752 NIDAD
+2752 
-2757 VTKVVV
+2757 
-2763 TVAHDGK
+2763 
-2770 NQQIE
+2770 
-2775 LIKNGGVW
+2775 
-2783 RFTPGAAWT
+2783 
-2792 DGDYTLTV
+2792 
-2800 KVEDKAGNTNYSA
+2800 
-2813 PLTVTIDTQ
+2813 
-2822 TSIDRIELLNDTG
+2822 
-2835 IVGDNLTNEARP
+2835 
-2847 QFHITVPTDVNSV
+2847 
-2860 QLSLDGG
+2860 
-2867 INWVNATLT
+2867 
-2876 SDGVWEYIWPTDLV
+2876 
-2890 ENTYTLTVKATDVA
+2890 
-2904 GNTATETLNF
+2904 
-2914 IIDTTLSTPTITLD
+2914 
-2928 SADDSGTANDNK
+2928 
-2940 TNVKT
+2940 
-2945 PGFIIGGIDSDVTQV
+2945 
-2960 VVQVMRDGHSEEV
+2960 
-2973 ELTQTNGQWR
+2973 
-2983 FVPGSAWTDGDYTLT
+2983 
-2998 VTVKDEAGNIRH
+2998 
-3010 SAPLTVTID
+3010 
-3019 TQITIDHIELVND
+3019 IELVND

-4551 VIRINGVSYSVT
+4551 VIRINGVSYPVT

>member
-42 PRGSVIIVNGA
+42 PHGSVIIVNGA

-430 IAPEKPTI
+430 IPPEKPTI

-446 GIKNDNITNSTLPTF
+446 GIKNDNVTNSTLPTF

-537 IETTNDSGIVGDNV
+537 IETTDDSGIVGDNV

-597 SVEGINNLT
+597 SVEGVNNLT

-625 DTIAPVPPTVSLEDY
+625 DTVAPVPPTVSLEDF

-1033 DSGISDDNLTN
+1033 DSGIADDNLTN

-1058 IISVQVWDAMS
+1058 IISVQVWDAAS

-1108 NKANSAIFDFTIDT
+1108 NKANSAVFDFTIDT

-1433 NDSGIPDDNLTNN
+1433 NDSGIPNDNLTNN

-1475 TQSATPGVWDYIWP
+1475 TQSATPGAWDYIWP

-1633 NDSGIPGD
+1633 NDSGIPDD

-1691 VANGPHTLMVEAS
+1691 VANGPHTLMVEAT

-2117 DTLLSEPTIVLDNT
+2117 DTLLSEPTIVLDST
-2131 DDSGTKGDH
+2131 DDSGTKGDN

-2322 STPVIV
+2322 SVPVIV
-2328 LDSADD
+2328 LNSADD
-2334 SGVHGDNMTNHTQ
+2334 TGVQGDNMTNSTQ

-2379 DAGGWTFTPTGAWAD
+2379 GVGGWSFTPTGAWAD

-2451 VTVPTDVNVVRLSID
+2451 VKVPTDVN
-2466 GGKTWFNATQS
+2466 
-2477 ATPGVWDYIWPD
+2477 
-2489 DVADGGYTLTVEAT
+2489 E
-2503 DEAGNKA
+2503 
-2510 TQTLDFT
+2510 
-2517 IDTTLS
+2517 
-2523 VPTLSLD
+2523 
-2530 SADDSGIAGDNITNV
+2530 
-2545 KTPGFTLNNID
+2545 
-2556 TDVSRVIVEVM
+2556 
-2567 HNGIKQEV
+2567 
-2575 PLVQTGGQW
+2575 
-2584 RFAPTSDWA
+2584 
-2593 DGDYILTVKVEDRAG
+2593 
-2608 NVKQSA
+2608 
-2614 PLTVTVDTHIAIDR
+2614 
-2628 IELVNDSGI
+2628 
-2637 PGDNLT
+2637 
-2643 NEARP
+2643 
-2648 HFQVTVPAD
+2648 
-2657 VNGVRLSID
+2657 
-2666 GGKTWFDATQSATS
+2666 
-2680 GVWDYTWLTN
+2680 
-2690 VANGPHT
+2690 
-2697 LMVEASDKAGNK
+2697 
-2709 TTQKLDFTIDTIL
+2709 
-2722 SEPTITLDSADD
+2722 
-2734 SAAGDNITN
+2734 
-2743 VKMPGFTLG
+2743 
-2752 NIDAD
+2752 
-2757 VTKVVV
+2757 
-2763 TVAHDGK
+2763 
-2770 NQQIE
+2770 
-2775 LIKNGGVW
+2775 
-2783 RFTPGAAWT
+2783 
-2792 DGDYTLTV
+2792 
-2800 KVEDKAGNTNYSA
+2800 
-2813 PLTVTIDTQ
+2813 
-2822 TSIDRIELLNDTG
+2822 
-2835 IVGDNLTNEARP
+2835 
-2847 QFHITVPTDVNSV
+2847 
-2860 QLSLDGG
+2860 
-2867 INWVNATLT
+2867 
-2876 SDGVWEYIWPTDLV
+2876 
-2890 ENTYTLTVKATDVA
+2890 
-2904 GNTATETLNF
+2904 
-2914 IIDTTLSTPTITLD
+2914 
-2928 SADDSGTANDNK
+2928 
-2940 TNVKT
+2940 
-2945 PGFIIGGIDSDVTQV
+2945 
-2960 VVQVMRDGHSEEV
+2960 
-2973 ELTQTNGQWR
+2973 
-2983 FVPGSAWTDGDYTLT
+2983 
-2998 VTVKDEAGNIRH
+2998 
-3010 SAPLTVTID
+3010 
-3019 TQITIDHIELVND
+3019 
-3032 SGIPDDN
+3032 
-3039 LTNNVRPHFQVTV
+3039 
-3052 PTDVNVVRLSIDG
+3052 VRLSIDG

-3106 KTTQQLDFIIDT
+3106 QTTQKLDFIIDT
-3118 LLSEPTIVLDNTDD
+3118 MLSEPTIVLDSTDD

-3140 TNVNKPTFLLGN
+3140 TNANKPTFILGN

-3158 YVTVEVQHGG
+3158 YVTVEVQYGG

-3353 DADAH
+3353 DSDAQ

-3402 DNAGNVRQSTPLVVT
+3402 DNAGNVRQSTPLIVT

-3462 IDGGANWVSATQ
+3462 IDGGANWVSAAQ

-3616 VDTQIAIDRIELVN
+3616 VDTQIAIDHIELVN

-3712 FTIDITLLTPT
+3712 FTIDITLMTPT
-3723 IELAPDQDTGQN
+3723 IELVPDQDTGQN

-3995 TLRVEATD
+3995 TLRVEVTD

-4532 SVTTPR
+4532 SVTKPR

-4551 VIRINGVSYSVT
+4551 VIRINGVSYPVT

-4829 NKTPTLIGST
+4829 NKTPTLVGNT
-4839 LPNTIVSIYVDGV
+4839 LPNAIVSIYVDGV

-4962 PALGNDGNYELTFK
+4962 PALGNDGNYVLTFK

-5301 ITNHNKPVLVGT
+5301 ITSHNKPVLVGT

-5381 IDNPAMVAGS
+5381 IDNPVMMAGS

-5405 RPTFSIFGEMN
+5405 RPTFSIYGEMN

-5475 TFNTTPVAID
+5475 TLNTTPVAID

-5531 VGEVWVNE
+5531 VGEVWVND

-5579 DTHIKVFTSELDDNK
+5579 DTHIQVFTSELDDNK
-5594 SSSKTEW
+5594 SSSKTDW
-5601 WSNSDLIT
+5601 WSNSSTIT
-5609 MRGTGEIGATVSLIV
+5609 MRGMGEIGATVSLIV
-5624 AGVTLATAVVAAT
+5624 AGVTLATAVVAAN
-5637 GRWEL
+5637 GQWEL
-5642 STDKLPEGTYDIS
+5642 STDQLPEGKYDITLS
-5655 LVIEDSAGNRW
+5655 IEDNAGNRK
-5666 EDVREIFIDR
+5666 EEVHEIFIDR

-5706 IITDSEGN
+5706 IITDSNGN

-5823 TPLADGSY
+5823 TPLTDGSY

-5930 DGNYTLSVTVV
+5930 DGTYTLSVTVV

-5992 SATHLRTEPSAAE
+5992 SATHLRTVPSAAE
-6005 ESVVKVTAYSITL
+6005 ESVVKETAYSITL

-6043 NIVNVSIMFEGEEFT
+6043 NIVNVSVMFEGEEFT

-6079 TMDVKFIDKDND
+6079 TMDVKFIDKDDD

-6105 ADIVNAMNVRG
+6105 ADIVNAMNARG

>member
-1 MGNKSIQKFFA
+1 M
-12 DQNSVIDL
+12 
-20 SSLGNAKGAKVSL
+20 
-33 SGPDMNITT
+33 
-42 PRGSVIIVNGA
+42 
-53 LYSSIKGNNLAV
+53 
-65 KFKDKTITGAKILGS
+65 
-80 VDLKDIQLERIDS
+80 
-93 SLVDSAQVEK
+93 
-103 KGNGKRR
+103 
-110 NKKEEEELKKQL
+110 
-122 DDAEN
+122 
-127 AKKEADKAKEEAEKA
+127 
-142 KEAAEKALNEAF
+142 
-154 EVQNS
+154 
-159 SKQIEEMLQNFL
+159 
-171 ADNVAKDNLAQQSDA
+171 
-186 SQQNTQAKATQA
+186 
-198 SKQNDAE
+198 
-205 KVLPQPINKNTSTG
+205 NKNTSTG

-430 IAPEKPTI
+430 IPPEKPTI

-1033 DSGISDDNLTN
+1033 DSGIADDNLTN

-1058 IISVQVWDAMS
+1058 IISVQVWDAAS

-1108 NKANSAIFDFTIDT
+1108 NKANSAVFDFTIDT

-1385 TFTPPTSWADGD
+1385 SFTPTGAWADGD

-1475 TQSATPGVWDYIWP
+1475 TQSATPGAWDYIWP

-1505 EAGNKA
+1505 KAGNKT
-1511 TQTLDFTID
+1511 TQELDFTID

-1633 NDSGIPGD
+1633 NDSGIPDD

-1691 VANGPHTLMVEAS
+1691 VANGPHTLMVEAT

-1793 DGDYT
+1793 DGNYT

-2020 TQITIDHIELVN
+2020 TQI
-2032 DSGIPD
+2032 
-2038 DNLTNNVRPHFQ
+2038 
-2050 VTVPTDVNVVRLSID
+2050 
-2065 GGKTWFNATQ
+2065 A
-2075 SATPGVWDY
+2075 
-2084 TWLADVGEGKHTL
+2084 
-2097 TVEATDKAGN
+2097 
-2107 KTTQQLDFII
+2107 
-2117 DTLLSEPTIVLDNT
+2117 
-2131 DDSGTKGDH
+2131 
-2140 LTNVNKPTFLLGNID
+2140 
-2155 ADARYVTVEVQH
+2155 
-2167 GGTKEVLT
+2167 
-2175 ATKDATGNWSV
+2175 
-2186 TPTGTWA
+2186 
-2193 DGDYTLTVRVEDEAG
+2193 
-2208 NEKHSASLTV
+2208 
-2218 TVDTQITIDVIE
+2218 
-2230 LVNDNGIPGDNM
+2230 
-2242 TNDAHPQFRVTVP
+2242 
-2255 GDVNEVS
+2255 
-2262 LSIDG
+2262 
-2267 GVTWVKATQS
+2267 
-2277 ATPGVWNYTWPGT
+2277 
-2290 VPDGDYTLNV
+2290 
-2300 KATDN
+2300 
-2305 AGNTVTET
+2305 
-2313 LHFTIDTTL
+2313 
-2322 STPVIV
+2322 
-2328 LDSADD
+2328 
-2334 SGVHGDNMTNHTQ
+2334 
-2347 PTFALQ
+2347 
-2353 HIDDDAVRVTVSV
+2353 
-2366 EHGGVTTTFDATK
+2366 
-2379 DAGGWTFTPTGAWAD
+2379 
-2394 GDYTLSV
+2394 
-2401 SVEDKAGNT
+2401 
-2410 SHSASLTVTVDT
+2410 
-2422 QIAINNIELVNDSGI
+2422 
-2437 PDDNLTNNVRPHFQ
+2437 
-2451 VTVPTDVNVVRLSID
+2451 
-2466 GGKTWFNATQS
+2466 
-2477 ATPGVWDYIWPD
+2477 
-2489 DVADGGYTLTVEAT
+2489 
-2503 DEAGNKA
+2503 
-2510 TQTLDFT
+2510 
-2517 IDTTLS
+2517 
-2523 VPTLSLD
+2523 
-2530 SADDSGIAGDNITNV
+2530 
-2545 KTPGFTLNNID
+2545 
-2556 TDVSRVIVEVM
+2556 
-2567 HNGIKQEV
+2567 
-2575 PLVQTGGQW
+2575 
-2584 RFAPTSDWA
+2584 
-2593 DGDYILTVKVEDRAG
+2593 
-2608 NVKQSA
+2608 
-2614 PLTVTVDTHIAIDR
+2614 
-2628 IELVNDSGI
+2628 
-2637 PGDNLT
+2637 
-2643 NEARP
+2643 
-2648 HFQVTVPAD
+2648 
-2657 VNGVRLSID
+2657 
-2666 GGKTWFDATQSATS
+2666 
-2680 GVWDYTWLTN
+2680 
-2690 VANGPHT
+2690 
-2697 LMVEASDKAGNK
+2697 
-2709 TTQKLDFTIDTIL
+2709 
-2722 SEPTITLDSADD
+2722 
-2734 SAAGDNITN
+2734 
-2743 VKMPGFTLG
+2743 
-2752 NIDAD
+2752 
-2757 VTKVVV
+2757 
-2763 TVAHDGK
+2763 
-2770 NQQIE
+2770 
-2775 LIKNGGVW
+2775 
-2783 RFTPGAAWT
+2783 
-2792 DGDYTLTV
+2792 
-2800 KVEDKAGNTNYSA
+2800 
-2813 PLTVTIDTQ
+2813 
-2822 TSIDRIELLNDTG
+2822 
-2835 IVGDNLTNEARP
+2835 
-2847 QFHITVPTDVNSV
+2847 
-2860 QLSLDGG
+2860 
-2867 INWVNATLT
+2867 
-2876 SDGVWEYIWPTDLV
+2876 
-2890 ENTYTLTVKATDVA
+2890 
-2904 GNTATETLNF
+2904 
-2914 IIDTTLSTPTITLD
+2914 
-2928 SADDSGTANDNK
+2928 
-2940 TNVKT
+2940 
-2945 PGFIIGGIDSDVTQV
+2945 
-2960 VVQVMRDGHSEEV
+2960 
-2973 ELTQTNGQWR
+2973 
-2983 FVPGSAWTDGDYTLT
+2983 
-2998 VTVKDEAGNIRH
+2998 
-3010 SAPLTVTID
+3010 
-3019 TQITIDHIELVND
+3019 IDHIELVND

-3168 TKEVLTATKGA
+3168 TKEVLTATKDATGNWSVTPTGTWADGDYTLTVRVEDEAGNEKHSASLTVTVDTQITIDAIELVNDNGIPGDNMTNDAHPQFRVTVPGDVNEVSLSIDGGVTWVKATQSATPGVWNYTWPGTVPDGDYTLNVKATDNAGNTVTETLHFTIDTTLSVPVIVLNSADDTGVQGDNMTNSTQPTFALQHIDDDAVRVTVSVEHGGVTTTFDATKGTGGWSFTPTGAWADGDYTLSVSVEDKAGNTSHSASLTVTVDTQIAINNIELVNDSGIPDDNLTNNVRPHFQVTVPTDVNEVRLSIDGGKTWFNATQSATPGVWDYTWLADVGEGKHTLTVEATDKAGNQTTQKLDFIIDTMLSEPTIVLDSTDDSGTKGDNLTNANKPTFILGNIDADARYVTVEVQYGGTKEVLTATKGA

-3191 ADGDYTLTVRVE
+3191 ADGDYMLTVRVE

-3315 IDTRLSTPTIAM
+3315 IDTRLSTPTITM

-3353 DADAH
+3353 DSDAQ

-3402 DNAGNVRQSTPLVVT
+3402 DNAGNVRQSTPLIVT

-3462 IDGGANWVSATQ
+3462 IDGGANWVSAAQ

-3616 VDTQIAIDRIELVN
+3616 VDTQIAIDHIELVN

-3712 FTIDITLLTPT
+3712 FTIDITLMTPT

-3841 LTNHDRPVFDIHQ
+3841 LTNHDRPVFDIRQ

-4308 LRIEIDTQVQI
+4308 LKIEIDTQVQI

-4532 SVTTPR
+4532 SVTKPR

-4551 VIRINGVSYSVT
+4551 VIRINGVSYPVT

-4829 NKTPTLIGST
+4829 NKTPTLVGNT
-4839 LPNTIVSIYVDGV
+4839 LPNAIVSIYVDGV

-4962 PALGNDGNYELTFK
+4962 PALGNDGNYVLTFK

-5029 AEAGSTLTIRNPQG
+5029 AEAGSTLTIRSPQG

-5075 DKAGNSQQKE
+5075 DKAGNSQQKD

-5405 RPTFSIFGEMN
+5405 RPTFSISGEMN

-5579 DTHIKVFTSELDDNK
+5579 DTHIQVFTSELDDNK
-5594 SSSKTEW
+5594 SSSKTDW
-5601 WSNSDLIT
+5601 WSNSSTIT
-5609 MRGTGEIGATVSLIV
+5609 MRGMGEIGATVSLIV
-5624 AGVTLATAVVAAT
+5624 AGVTLATAVVAAN
-5637 GRWEL
+5637 GQWEL
-5642 STDKLPEGTYDIS
+5642 STDQLPEGKYDITLS
-5655 LVIEDSAGNRW
+5655 IEDNAGNRK
-5666 EDVREIFIDR
+5666 EEVHEIFIDR

-5706 IITDSEGN
+5706 IITDSNGN

-5930 DGNYTLSVTVV
+5930 DGTYTLSVTVV

-5992 SATHLRTEPSAAE
+5992 SATHLRTVPSAAE
-6005 ESVVKVTAYSITL
+6005 ESVVKETAYSITL

-6043 NIVNVSIMFEGEEFT
+6043 NIVNVSVMFEGEEFT

-6079 TMDVKFIDKDND
+6079 TMDVKFIDKDDD

-6105 ADIVNAMNVRG
+6105 ADIVNAMNARG

>member
-2117 DTLLSEPTIVLDNT
+2117 DTLLSEPTIVLDST

-2422 QIAINNIELVNDSGI
+2422 QIAINN
-2437 PDDNLTNNVRPHFQ
+2437 
-2451 VTVPTDVNVVRLSID
+2451 
-2466 GGKTWFNATQS
+2466 
-2477 ATPGVWDYIWPD
+2477 
-2489 DVADGGYTLTVEAT
+2489 
-2503 DEAGNKA
+2503 
-2510 TQTLDFT
+2510 
-2517 IDTTLS
+2517 
-2523 VPTLSLD
+2523 
-2530 SADDSGIAGDNITNV
+2530 
-2545 KTPGFTLNNID
+2545 
-2556 TDVSRVIVEVM
+2556 
-2567 HNGIKQEV
+2567 
-2575 PLVQTGGQW
+2575 
-2584 RFAPTSDWA
+2584 
-2593 DGDYILTVKVEDRAG
+2593 
-2608 NVKQSA
+2608 
-2614 PLTVTVDTHIAIDR
+2614 
-2628 IELVNDSGI
+2628 
-2637 PGDNLT
+2637 
-2643 NEARP
+2643 
-2648 HFQVTVPAD
+2648 
-2657 VNGVRLSID
+2657 
-2666 GGKTWFDATQSATS
+2666 
-2680 GVWDYTWLTN
+2680 
-2690 VANGPHT
+2690 
-2697 LMVEASDKAGNK
+2697 
-2709 TTQKLDFTIDTIL
+2709 
-2722 SEPTITLDSADD
+2722 
-2734 SAAGDNITN
+2734 
-2743 VKMPGFTLG
+2743 
-2752 NIDAD
+2752 
-2757 VTKVVV
+2757 
-2763 TVAHDGK
+2763 
-2770 NQQIE
+2770 
-2775 LIKNGGVW
+2775 
-2783 RFTPGAAWT
+2783 
-2792 DGDYTLTV
+2792 
-2800 KVEDKAGNTNYSA
+2800 
-2813 PLTVTIDTQ
+2813 
-2822 TSIDRIELLNDTG
+2822 
-2835 IVGDNLTNEARP
+2835 
-2847 QFHITVPTDVNSV
+2847 
-2860 QLSLDGG
+2860 
-2867 INWVNATLT
+2867 
-2876 SDGVWEYIWPTDLV
+2876 
-2890 ENTYTLTVKATDVA
+2890 
-2904 GNTATETLNF
+2904 
-2914 IIDTTLSTPTITLD
+2914 
-2928 SADDSGTANDNK
+2928 
-2940 TNVKT
+2940 
-2945 PGFIIGGIDSDVTQV
+2945 
-2960 VVQVMRDGHSEEV
+2960 
-2973 ELTQTNGQWR
+2973 
-2983 FVPGSAWTDGDYTLT
+2983 
-2998 VTVKDEAGNIRH
+2998 
-3010 SAPLTVTID
+3010 
-3019 TQITIDHIELVND
+3019 IELVND

-4551 VIRINGVSYSVT
+4551 VIRINGVSYPVT

-5313 AEAGAT
+5313 AEAGGT

>member
-122 DDAEN
+122 DEAEN

-159 SKQIEEMLQNFL
+159 SKQMEEMLQEFL

-446 GIKNDNITNSTLPTF
+446 GIKNDSITNSTLPTF

-537 IETTNDSGIVGDNV
+537 IETTDDSGIVGDNV

-597 SVEGINNLT
+597 SVEGVNNLT

-625 DTIAPVPPTVSLEDY
+625 DTVAPVPPTVSLEDF

-1033 DSGISDDNLTN
+1033 DSGIADDNLTN

-1108 NKANSAIFDFTIDT
+1108 NKANSAVFDFTIDT

-1188 IPGNTWA
+1188 TPGNTWA

-1385 TFTPPTSWADGD
+1385 SFTPTGAWADGD

-1433 NDSGIPDDNLTNN
+1433 NDSGIPNDNLTNN

-1475 TQSATPGVWDYIWP
+1475 TQSATPGAWDYIWP

-1505 EAGNKA
+1505 KAGNKT
-1511 TQTLDFTID
+1511 TQELDFTID

-1561 RVIVEVMHNGIKQE
+1561 RVTVEVMHNGIKQE

-1674 ATQSATS
+1674 ATQSATP

-1715 DFTIDTILS
+1715 DFIIDTMLS

-2020 TQITIDHIELVN
+2020 TQIAIDHIELVN

-2038 DNLTNNVRPHFQ
+2038 DNLTN
-2050 VTVPTDVNVVRLSID
+2050 
-2065 GGKTWFNATQ
+2065 
-2075 SATPGVWDY
+2075 
-2084 TWLADVGEGKHTL
+2084 
-2097 TVEATDKAGN
+2097 EA
-2107 KTTQQLDFII
+2107 
-2117 DTLLSEPTIVLDNT
+2117 
-2131 DDSGTKGDH
+2131 
-2140 LTNVNKPTFLLGNID
+2140 
-2155 ADARYVTVEVQH
+2155 
-2167 GGTKEVLT
+2167 
-2175 ATKDATGNWSV
+2175 
-2186 TPTGTWA
+2186 
-2193 DGDYTLTVRVEDEAG
+2193 
-2208 NEKHSASLTV
+2208 
-2218 TVDTQITIDVIE
+2218 
-2230 LVNDNGIPGDNM
+2230 
-2242 TNDAHPQFRVTVP
+2242 
-2255 GDVNEVS
+2255 
-2262 LSIDG
+2262 
-2267 GVTWVKATQS
+2267 
-2277 ATPGVWNYTWPGT
+2277 
-2290 VPDGDYTLNV
+2290 
-2300 KATDN
+2300 
-2305 AGNTVTET
+2305 
-2313 LHFTIDTTL
+2313 
-2322 STPVIV
+2322 
-2328 LDSADD
+2328 
-2334 SGVHGDNMTNHTQ
+2334 
-2347 PTFALQ
+2347 
-2353 HIDDDAVRVTVSV
+2353 
-2366 EHGGVTTTFDATK
+2366 
-2379 DAGGWTFTPTGAWAD
+2379 
-2394 GDYTLSV
+2394 
-2401 SVEDKAGNT
+2401 
-2410 SHSASLTVTVDT
+2410 
-2422 QIAINNIELVNDSGI
+2422 
-2437 PDDNLTNNVRPHFQ
+2437 
-2451 VTVPTDVNVVRLSID
+2451 
-2466 GGKTWFNATQS
+2466 
-2477 ATPGVWDYIWPD
+2477 
-2489 DVADGGYTLTVEAT
+2489 
-2503 DEAGNKA
+2503 
-2510 TQTLDFT
+2510 
-2517 IDTTLS
+2517 
-2523 VPTLSLD
+2523 
-2530 SADDSGIAGDNITNV
+2530 
-2545 KTPGFTLNNID
+2545 
-2556 TDVSRVIVEVM
+2556 
-2567 HNGIKQEV
+2567 
-2575 PLVQTGGQW
+2575 
-2584 RFAPTSDWA
+2584 
-2593 DGDYILTVKVEDRAG
+2593 
-2608 NVKQSA
+2608 
-2614 PLTVTVDTHIAIDR
+2614 
-2628 IELVNDSGI
+2628 
-2637 PGDNLT
+2637 
-2643 NEARP
+2643 
-2648 HFQVTVPAD
+2648 
-2657 VNGVRLSID
+2657 
-2666 GGKTWFDATQSATS
+2666 
-2680 GVWDYTWLTN
+2680 
-2690 VANGPHT
+2690 
-2697 LMVEASDKAGNK
+2697 
-2709 TTQKLDFTIDTIL
+2709 
-2722 SEPTITLDSADD
+2722 
-2734 SAAGDNITN
+2734 
-2743 VKMPGFTLG
+2743 
-2752 NIDAD
+2752 
-2757 VTKVVV
+2757 
-2763 TVAHDGK
+2763 
-2770 NQQIE
+2770 
-2775 LIKNGGVW
+2775 
-2783 RFTPGAAWT
+2783 
-2792 DGDYTLTV
+2792 
-2800 KVEDKAGNTNYSA
+2800 
-2813 PLTVTIDTQ
+2813 
-2822 TSIDRIELLNDTG
+2822 
-2835 IVGDNLTNEARP
+2835 
-2847 QFHITVPTDVNSV
+2847 
-2860 QLSLDGG
+2860 
-2867 INWVNATLT
+2867 
-2876 SDGVWEYIWPTDLV
+2876 
-2890 ENTYTLTVKATDVA
+2890 
-2904 GNTATETLNF
+2904 
-2914 IIDTTLSTPTITLD
+2914 
-2928 SADDSGTANDNK
+2928 
-2940 TNVKT
+2940 
-2945 PGFIIGGIDSDVTQV
+2945 
-2960 VVQVMRDGHSEEV
+2960 
-2973 ELTQTNGQWR
+2973 
-2983 FVPGSAWTDGDYTLT
+2983 
-2998 VTVKDEAGNIRH
+2998 
-3010 SAPLTVTID
+3010 
-3019 TQITIDHIELVND
+3019 
-3032 SGIPDDN
+3032 
-3039 LTNNVRPHFQVTV
+3039 RPHFQVTV

-3168 TKEVLTATKGA
+3168 TKEVLTATKDATGNWSVTPTGTWADGDYTLTVRVEDEAGNEKHSASLTVTVDTQITIDAIELVNDNGIPGDNMTNDAHPQFRVTVPGDVNEVSLSIDGGVTWVKATQSATPGVWNYTWPGTVPDGDYTLNVKATDNAGNTVTETLHFTIDTTLSTPVIVLDSADDTGIQGDNMTNRTQPTFNLQHIDDDAVRVTVSVEHGGVTTTFDATKGVGGWTFTPPTSWGAGDYTLSVSVEDKAGNTSHSASLTVTVDTQIAINNIELVNDSGIPDDNLTNNVRPQFQVKVPTDVNEVRLSIDGGKTWFNATQSATPGVWDYTWLADVGEGKHTLTVEATDKAGNQTTQKLDFIIDTLLSEPTIVLDSTDDSGTKGDNLTNANKPTFLLGNIDADARYVTVEVQHGSTKEVLTATKGA

-3203 DDAGNVKYSA
+3203 DEAGNVKYSA
-3213 PLTVTVDTQITIDVI
+3213 PLTVTVDTQITIDAI

-3315 IDTRLSTPTIAM
+3315 IDTRLSTPTITM

-3353 DADAH
+3353 DSDAQ

-3402 DNAGNVRQSTPLVVT
+3402 DNAGNVRQSTPLIVT

-3462 IDGGANWVSATQ
+3462 IDGGANWVSAAQ

-3493 TLTVMV
+3493 ILTVMV

-3616 VDTQIAIDRIELVN
+3616 VDTQIAIDHIELVN

-3692 HTLTV
+3692 HTLIV
-3697 EVTDGAGNKMTETLN
+3697 EVTDGAGNKMTGTLD

-3740 TSVTQPVFVLGS
+3740 TSVTQPIFVLGS

-3841 LTNHDRPVFDIHQ
+3841 LTNHDRPVFDIRQ

-3947 PSFRIDVPGDVVQ
+3947 PSFRIDVPGDVIQ

-4003 EAGNIA
+4003 QAGNIA

-4185 ALPDGQHTLL
+4185 ALPDGKHTLL

-4308 LRIEIDTQVQI
+4308 LQIEIDTQVQI

-4532 SVTTPR
+4532 SVTKPR

-4551 VIRINGVSYSVT
+4551 VIRINGVSYPVT

-4615 EPASDTGNSNS
+4615 EPASDTGSSNS

-4651 VDDKSGREVLKQTI
+4651 VDDKSGREVLKHTI

-4725 QHEAT
+4725 QYEAT
-4730 SLRPEFKGFAEAFS
+4730 SLRPEFKGLAEAFS

-4829 NKTPTLIGST
+4829 NKTPTLVGNT
-4839 LPNTIVSIYVDGV
+4839 LPNAIVSIYVDGV

-4899 TIDTEV
+4899 AIDTEV

-4962 PALGNDGNYELTFK
+4962 PALGNDGNYVLTFK

-5075 DKAGNSQQKE
+5075 DKAGNSQQKD

-5301 ITNHNKPVLVGT
+5301 ITSHNKPVLVGT

-5381 IDNPAMVAGS
+5381 IDNPVMMAGS

-5405 RPTFSIFGEMN
+5405 RPAFSIYGEMN

-5531 VGEVWVNE
+5531 VGEVWVND

-5579 DTHIKVFTSELDDNK
+5579 DTHIQVFTSELDDNK
-5594 SSSKTEW
+5594 SSSKTDW
-5601 WSNSDLIT
+5601 WSNSSTIT
-5609 MRGTGEIGATVSLIV
+5609 MRGMGEIGATVSLIV
-5624 AGVTLATAVVAAT
+5624 AGVTLATAVVAAN
-5637 GRWEL
+5637 GQWEL
-5642 STDKLPEGTYDIS
+5642 STDQLPEGKYDITLS
-5655 LVIEDSAGNRW
+5655 IEDNAGNRK
-5666 EDVREIFIDR
+5666 EEVHEIFIDR

-5706 IITDSEGN
+5706 IITDSNGN

-5752 VPLDIMKEVPVI
+5752 VPLDIMKETPVI

-5774 VGDNITRDKQP
+5774 VGDNITRDNQP

-5866 AGEDNGASDS
+5866 AGEGNGASDS
-5876 DNVTNHTQPKFTLQ
+5876 DNVTNHNHTQPKFTLQ

-5930 DGNYTLSVTVV
+5930 DGTYTLSVTVV
-5941 DRAGNSQQS
+5941 DRAGNSLQS
-5950 ASLAVTVDSTVTVT
+5950 ASLEVTVDSTVTVT

-5992 SATHLRTEPSAAE
+5992 SATHLRTVPSAAE
-6005 ESVVKVTAYSITL
+6005 ESVVKETAYSITL

-6043 NIVNVSIMFEGEEFT
+6043 NIVNVSVMFEGEEFT

-6079 TMDVKFIDKDND
+6079 TMDVKFIDKDDD

-6105 ADIVNAMNVRG
+6105 ADIVNAMNARG

>member
-159 SKQIEEMLQNFL
+159 SKQMEEMLQEFL

-430 IAPEKPTI
+430 IPPEKPTI

-712 KSSTVKYSF
+712 KSSIVKYSF

-1058 IISVQVWDAMS
+1058 IISVQVWDAAS

-1108 NKANSAIFDFTIDT
+1108 NKANSAVFDFTIDT

-1188 IPGNTWA
+1188 TPGNTWA

-1210 NTNYSAPLTVVID
+1210 NTNYSTPLTVVID

-1268 GGNSWVQAT
+1268 GGHSWVQAT

-1312 KTIDFAVDTTL
+1312 KTIDFAVDSTL

-1329 LDSADDTG
+1329 LNNADDTG
-1337 IQGDNMTNSTQPT
+1337 IQGDNLTNRTQPT
-1350 FALQHIDDDAVR
+1350 FALQQIDDDAVR

-1385 TFTPPTSWADGD
+1385 TFTPPALWADGD

-1475 TQSATPGVWDYIWP
+1475 TQGATPGAWDYIWP

-1505 EAGNKA
+1505 KAGNQT
-1511 TQTLDFTID
+1511 TQELDFTID

-1590 SDWADGDYILT
+1590 SDWGDGDYILT

-1691 VANGPHTLMVEAS
+1691 VANGPHTLMVEAT
-1704 DKAGNKTTQKL
+1704 DKAGNQTTQKL
-1715 DFTIDTILS
+1715 DFIIDTLLS

-2020 TQITIDHIELVN
+2020 TQIAIDHIELVN

-2038 DNLTNNVRPHFQ
+2038 DNLTNNVRPQFQ

-2084 TWLADVGEGKHTL
+2084 TWLTDVANGSHTL
-2097 TVEATDKAGN
+2097 TVEATDAAGN
-2107 KTTQQLDFII
+2107 KATQNLEFNI
-2117 DTLLSEPTIVLDNT
+2117 DTLLSEPTIALDST
-2131 DDSGTKGDH
+2131 DDSGTKGDN
-2140 LTNVNKPTFLLGNID
+2140 LTNVNKPTFILGNID

-2175 ATKDATGNWSV
+2175 ATKGATGIWSV
-2186 TPTGTWA
+2186 TPTGMWA
-2193 DGDYTLTVRVEDEAG
+2193 DGSHTLTVRVEDDAG
-2208 NEKHSASLTV
+2208 NVKYSAPLTI
-2218 TVDTQITIDVIE
+2218 TVDTQITIDDIE
-2230 LVNDNGIPGDNM
+2230 LVNDSGTKGDNL
-2242 TNDAHPQFRVTVP
+2242 TNDANPHFRITVP

-2267 GVTWVKATQS
+2267 GVTWVKAMQS
-2277 ATPGVWNYTWPGT
+2277 STSGVWNYTWPKT
-2290 VPDGDYTLNV
+2290 LADDDYTLTV

-2305 AGNTVTET
+2305 AGNTVTRT
-2313 LHFTIDTTL
+2313 LDFTIDTTL

-2334 SGVHGDNMTNHTQ
+2334 TGVQGDNMTNRTQ
-2347 PTFALQ
+2347 PTFNLQ

-2366 EHGGVTTTFDATK
+2366 EHGGVTTTFDVTK
-2379 DAGGWTFTPTGAWAD
+2379 DAGGWTFTPPTSWGA

-2437 PDDNLTNNVRPHFQ
+2437 PDDNLTNNVRPQFQ
-2451 VTVPTDVNVVRLSID
+2451 VKVPTDVN
-2466 GGKTWFNATQS
+2466 
-2477 ATPGVWDYIWPD
+2477 
-2489 DVADGGYTLTVEAT
+2489 E
-2503 DEAGNKA
+2503 
-2510 TQTLDFT
+2510 
-2517 IDTTLS
+2517 
-2523 VPTLSLD
+2523 
-2530 SADDSGIAGDNITNV
+2530 
-2545 KTPGFTLNNID
+2545 
-2556 TDVSRVIVEVM
+2556 
-2567 HNGIKQEV
+2567 
-2575 PLVQTGGQW
+2575 
-2584 RFAPTSDWA
+2584 
-2593 DGDYILTVKVEDRAG
+2593 
-2608 NVKQSA
+2608 
-2614 PLTVTVDTHIAIDR
+2614 
-2628 IELVNDSGI
+2628 
-2637 PGDNLT
+2637 
-2643 NEARP
+2643 
-2648 HFQVTVPAD
+2648 
-2657 VNGVRLSID
+2657 
-2666 GGKTWFDATQSATS
+2666 
-2680 GVWDYTWLTN
+2680 
-2690 VANGPHT
+2690 
-2697 LMVEASDKAGNK
+2697 
-2709 TTQKLDFTIDTIL
+2709 
-2722 SEPTITLDSADD
+2722 
-2734 SAAGDNITN
+2734 
-2743 VKMPGFTLG
+2743 
-2752 NIDAD
+2752 
-2757 VTKVVV
+2757 
-2763 TVAHDGK
+2763 
-2770 NQQIE
+2770 
-2775 LIKNGGVW
+2775 
-2783 RFTPGAAWT
+2783 
-2792 DGDYTLTV
+2792 
-2800 KVEDKAGNTNYSA
+2800 
-2813 PLTVTIDTQ
+2813 
-2822 TSIDRIELLNDTG
+2822 
-2835 IVGDNLTNEARP
+2835 
-2847 QFHITVPTDVNSV
+2847 
-2860 QLSLDGG
+2860 
-2867 INWVNATLT
+2867 
-2876 SDGVWEYIWPTDLV
+2876 
-2890 ENTYTLTVKATDVA
+2890 
-2904 GNTATETLNF
+2904 
-2914 IIDTTLSTPTITLD
+2914 
-2928 SADDSGTANDNK
+2928 
-2940 TNVKT
+2940 
-2945 PGFIIGGIDSDVTQV
+2945 
-2960 VVQVMRDGHSEEV
+2960 
-2973 ELTQTNGQWR
+2973 
-2983 FVPGSAWTDGDYTLT
+2983 
-2998 VTVKDEAGNIRH
+2998 
-3010 SAPLTVTID
+3010 
-3019 TQITIDHIELVND
+3019 
-3032 SGIPDDN
+3032 
-3039 LTNNVRPHFQVTV
+3039 
-3052 PTDVNVVRLSIDG
+3052 VRLSIDG

-3106 KTTQQLDFIIDT
+3106 QTTQKLDFIIDT
-3118 LLSEPTIVLDNTDD
+3118 LLSEPTIALDSTDD

-3140 TNVNKPTFLLGN
+3140 TSVNKPTFILGN

-3179 TGIWSVTPTGTW
+3179 TGIWSVTPTGMW
-3191 ADGDYTLTVRVE
+3191 ADGSHTLTVRVE

-3213 PLTVTVDTQITIDVI
+3213 PLTVTVDTHIAIDDI

-3299 ATDKAGNKTT
+3299 ATDKAGNQTT

-3388 DWADGSYTLTVEVT
+3388 DWADGSYTLTVEVQ
-3402 DNAGNVRQSTPLVVT
+3402 DNAGNVRQSTPLIVT

-3462 IDGGANWVSATQ
+3462 IDGGANWVSAAQ

-3807 QQTSAPLKVTIDGT
+3807 QQTSAPLKVTIDGS

-3841 LTNHDRPVFDIHQ
+3841 LTKHDRPVFDIRQ

-3915 FEVRIDTT
+3915 LEVRIDTT

-3947 PSFRIDVPGDVVQ
+3947 PSFRIDVPGDVIQ

-3980 QWIFDSPNTLVDGTY
+3980 QWIFDTPNTLVDGTY

-4003 EAGNIA
+4003 QAGNIA

-4308 LRIEIDTQVQI
+4308 LKIEIDTQVQI

-4358 FDGVNWTPISKNAA
+4358 FDGVNWTPVSKNAA
-4372 GQWEFTAGSALP
+4372 GQWQFTAGSALS

-4490 EDIAGNKISKEVS
+4490 EDIAGNRISKEVS
-4503 FTIDTIVSD
+4503 FTIDTVVSD
-4512 PSIDLLDAD
+4512 PRIDLLDAD

-4532 SVTTPR
+4532 SVTKPR

-4551 VIRINGVSYSVT
+4551 VIRINGVSYPVT

-4592 AGNTSE
+4592 AGNTSK

-4615 EPASDTGNSNS
+4615 EPASDTGSSNS

-4651 VDDKSGREVLKQTI
+4651 VDDKSGREVLKHTI

-4725 QHEAT
+4725 QYEAT
-4730 SLRPEFKGFAEAFS
+4730 SLRPEFKGLAEAFS

-4791 ESSQVDF
+4791 ELSQVDF

-4829 NKTPTLIGST
+4829 NKTPTLVGNT
-4839 LPNTIVSIYVDGV
+4839 LPNAIVSIYVDGV

-5381 IDNPAMVAGS
+5381 IDNPVMMAGS

-5405 RPTFSIFGEMN
+5405 RPAFSIYGEMN

-5475 TFNTTPVAID
+5475 TLNTTPVAID

-5531 VGEVWVNE
+5531 VGEVWVND

-5579 DTHIKVFTSELDDNK
+5579 DTHIQVFTSELDDNK
-5594 SSSKTEW
+5594 SSSKTDW
-5601 WSNSDLIT
+5601 WSNSSTIT
-5609 MRGTGEIGATVSLIV
+5609 MRGMGEIGATVSLIV
-5624 AGVTLATAVVAAT
+5624 AGVTLATAVVAAN
-5637 GRWEL
+5637 GQWEL
-5642 STDKLPEGTYDIS
+5642 STDQLPEGKYDITLS
-5655 LVIEDSAGNRW
+5655 IEDNAGNRK
-5666 EDVREIFIDR
+5666 EEVHEIFIDR

-5706 IITDSEGN
+5706 IITDSNGN

-5774 VGDNITRDKQP
+5774 VGDNITRDNQP

-5791 LESDVVVVQVDING
+5791 LESDVVIVQVDING

-5876 DNVTNHTQPKFTLQ
+5876 DNVTNHNHTQPKFTLQ

-5930 DGNYTLSVTVV
+5930 DGTYTLSVTVV
-5941 DRAGNSQQS
+5941 DRAGNSLQS
-5950 ASLAVTVDSTVTVT
+5950 ASLEVTVDSTVTVT

-5992 SATHLRTEPSAAE
+5992 SATHLRTVPSAAE
-6005 ESVVKVTAYSITL
+6005 ESVVKETAYSITL

-6043 NIVNVSIMFEGEEFT
+6043 NIVNVSVMFEGEEFT

-6079 TMDVKFIDKDND
+6079 TMDVKFIDKDDD

-6105 ADIVNAMNVRG
+6105 ADIVNAMNARG

>member
-430 IAPEKPTI
+430 IPPEKPTI

-537 IETTNDSGIVGDNV
+537 IETTDDSGIVGDNV

-597 SVEGINNLT
+597 SVEGVNNLT

-625 DTIAPVPPTVSLEDY
+625 DTVAPVPPTVSLEDF

-1033 DSGISDDNLTN
+1033 DSGIADDNLTN

-1108 NKANSAIFDFTIDT
+1108 NKANSAVFDFTIDT

-1385 TFTPPTSWADGD
+1385 SFTPTGAWADGD

-1433 NDSGIPDDNLTNN
+1433 NDSGIPNDNLTNN

-1475 TQSATPGVWDYIWP
+1475 TQSATPGAWDYIWP

-1505 EAGNKA
+1505 KAGNKT
-1511 TQTLDFTID
+1511 TQELDFTID

-2020 TQITIDHIELVN
+2020 TQI
-2032 DSGIPD
+2032 
-2038 DNLTNNVRPHFQ
+2038 
-2050 VTVPTDVNVVRLSID
+2050 
-2065 GGKTWFNATQ
+2065 A
-2075 SATPGVWDY
+2075 
-2084 TWLADVGEGKHTL
+2084 
-2097 TVEATDKAGN
+2097 
-2107 KTTQQLDFII
+2107 
-2117 DTLLSEPTIVLDNT
+2117 
-2131 DDSGTKGDH
+2131 
-2140 LTNVNKPTFLLGNID
+2140 
-2155 ADARYVTVEVQH
+2155 
-2167 GGTKEVLT
+2167 
-2175 ATKDATGNWSV
+2175 
-2186 TPTGTWA
+2186 
-2193 DGDYTLTVRVEDEAG
+2193 
-2208 NEKHSASLTV
+2208 
-2218 TVDTQITIDVIE
+2218 
-2230 LVNDNGIPGDNM
+2230 
-2242 TNDAHPQFRVTVP
+2242 
-2255 GDVNEVS
+2255 
-2262 LSIDG
+2262 
-2267 GVTWVKATQS
+2267 
-2277 ATPGVWNYTWPGT
+2277 
-2290 VPDGDYTLNV
+2290 
-2300 KATDN
+2300 
-2305 AGNTVTET
+2305 
-2313 LHFTIDTTL
+2313 
-2322 STPVIV
+2322 
-2328 LDSADD
+2328 
-2334 SGVHGDNMTNHTQ
+2334 
-2347 PTFALQ
+2347 
-2353 HIDDDAVRVTVSV
+2353 
-2366 EHGGVTTTFDATK
+2366 
-2379 DAGGWTFTPTGAWAD
+2379 
-2394 GDYTLSV
+2394 
-2401 SVEDKAGNT
+2401 
-2410 SHSASLTVTVDT
+2410 
-2422 QIAINNIELVNDSGI
+2422 
-2437 PDDNLTNNVRPHFQ
+2437 
-2451 VTVPTDVNVVRLSID
+2451 
-2466 GGKTWFNATQS
+2466 
-2477 ATPGVWDYIWPD
+2477 
-2489 DVADGGYTLTVEAT
+2489 
-2503 DEAGNKA
+2503 
-2510 TQTLDFT
+2510 
-2517 IDTTLS
+2517 
-2523 VPTLSLD
+2523 
-2530 SADDSGIAGDNITNV
+2530 
-2545 KTPGFTLNNID
+2545 
-2556 TDVSRVIVEVM
+2556 
-2567 HNGIKQEV
+2567 
-2575 PLVQTGGQW
+2575 
-2584 RFAPTSDWA
+2584 
-2593 DGDYILTVKVEDRAG
+2593 
-2608 NVKQSA
+2608 
-2614 PLTVTVDTHIAIDR
+2614 
-2628 IELVNDSGI
+2628 
-2637 PGDNLT
+2637 
-2643 NEARP
+2643 
-2648 HFQVTVPAD
+2648 
-2657 VNGVRLSID
+2657 
-2666 GGKTWFDATQSATS
+2666 
-2680 GVWDYTWLTN
+2680 
-2690 VANGPHT
+2690 
-2697 LMVEASDKAGNK
+2697 
-2709 TTQKLDFTIDTIL
+2709 
-2722 SEPTITLDSADD
+2722 
-2734 SAAGDNITN
+2734 
-2743 VKMPGFTLG
+2743 
-2752 NIDAD
+2752 
-2757 VTKVVV
+2757 
-2763 TVAHDGK
+2763 
-2770 NQQIE
+2770 
-2775 LIKNGGVW
+2775 
-2783 RFTPGAAWT
+2783 
-2792 DGDYTLTV
+2792 
-2800 KVEDKAGNTNYSA
+2800 
-2813 PLTVTIDTQ
+2813 
-2822 TSIDRIELLNDTG
+2822 
-2835 IVGDNLTNEARP
+2835 
-2847 QFHITVPTDVNSV
+2847 
-2860 QLSLDGG
+2860 
-2867 INWVNATLT
+2867 
-2876 SDGVWEYIWPTDLV
+2876 
-2890 ENTYTLTVKATDVA
+2890 
-2904 GNTATETLNF
+2904 
-2914 IIDTTLSTPTITLD
+2914 
-2928 SADDSGTANDNK
+2928 
-2940 TNVKT
+2940 
-2945 PGFIIGGIDSDVTQV
+2945 
-2960 VVQVMRDGHSEEV
+2960 
-2973 ELTQTNGQWR
+2973 
-2983 FVPGSAWTDGDYTLT
+2983 
-2998 VTVKDEAGNIRH
+2998 
-3010 SAPLTVTID
+3010 
-3019 TQITIDHIELVND
+3019 IDHIELVND

-3158 YVTVEVQHGG
+3158 YVTVEVQHGGTKEVLTATKDATGNWSVTPTGTWADGDYTLTVRVEDEAGNEKHSASLTVTVDTQITIDAIELVNDNGIPGDNMTNDAHPQFRVTVPGDVNEVSLSIDGGVTWVKATQSATPGVWNYTWPGTVPDGDYTLNVKATDNAGNTVTETLHFTIDTTLSVPVIVLNSADDTGVQGDNMTNSTQPTFALQHIDDDAVRVTVSVEHGGVTTTFDATKGVGGWSFTPTGAWADGDYTLSVSVEDKAGNTSHSASLTVTVDTQIAINNIELVNDSGIPDDNLTNNVRPHFQVKVPTDVNEVRLSIDGGKTWFNATQSATPGVWDYTWLADVGEGKHTLTVEATDKAGNQTTQKLDFIIDTMLSEPTIVLDSTDDSGTKGDNLTNANKPTFILGNIDADARYVTVEVQYGG

-3315 IDTRLSTPTIAM
+3315 IDTRLSTPTITM

-3353 DADAH
+3353 DSDAQ

-3402 DNAGNVRQSTPLVVT
+3402 DNAGNVRQSTPLIVT

-3462 IDGGANWVSATQ
+3462 IDGGANWVSAAQ

-3616 VDTQIAIDRIELVN
+3616 VDTQIAIDHIELVN

-3712 FTIDITLLTPT
+3712 FTIDITLMTPT

-3841 LTNHDRPVFDIHQ
+3841 LTNHDRPVFDIRQ

-4308 LRIEIDTQVQI
+4308 LKIEIDTQVQI

-4532 SVTTPR
+4532 SVTKPR

-4551 VIRINGVSYSVT
+4551 VIRINGVSYPVT

-4829 NKTPTLIGST
+4829 NKTPTLVGNT
-4839 LPNTIVSIYVDGV
+4839 LPNAIVSIYVDGV

-4962 PALGNDGNYELTFK
+4962 PALGNDGNYVLTFK

-5029 AEAGSTLTIRNPQG
+5029 AEAGSTLTIRSPQG

-5075 DKAGNSQQKE
+5075 DKAGNSQQKD

-5405 RPTFSIFGEMN
+5405 RPTFSISGEMN

-5579 DTHIKVFTSELDDNK
+5579 DTHIQVFTSELDDNK
-5594 SSSKTEW
+5594 SSSKTDW
-5601 WSNSDLIT
+5601 WSNSSTIT
-5609 MRGTGEIGATVSLIV
+5609 MRGMGEIGATVSLIV
-5624 AGVTLATAVVAAT
+5624 AGVTLATAVVAAN
-5637 GRWEL
+5637 GQWEL
-5642 STDKLPEGTYDIS
+5642 STDQLPEGKYDITLS
-5655 LVIEDSAGNRW
+5655 IEDNAGNRK
-5666 EDVREIFIDR
+5666 EEVHEIFIDR

-5706 IITDSEGN
+5706 IITDSNGN

-5752 VPLDIMKEVPVI
+5752 VSLDIMKEVPVI

-5866 AGEDNGASDS
+5866 AGEDNGVSDS

-5909 DIYQATQGADGWTF
+5909 DTYQATQGADGWTF

-5930 DGNYTLSVTVV
+5930 DGTYTLSVTVV

-5992 SATHLRTEPSAAE
+5992 SATNLRTVPSAAE
-6005 ESVVKVTAYSITL
+6005 ESVVKETAYSITL

-6105 ADIVNAMNVRG
+6105 ADIVNAMNARG

>member
-42 PRGSVIIVNGA
+42 PHGSVIIVNGA

-537 IETTNDSGIVGDNV
+537 IETTDDSGIVGDNV

-597 SVEGINNLT
+597 SVEGVNNLT

-625 DTIAPVPPTVSLEDY
+625 DTVAPVPPTVSLEDF

-698 AYDIEIISQDAAGN
+698 SYDIEIISQDAAGN

-1033 DSGISDDNLTN
+1033 DSGIADDNLTN

-1108 NKANSAIFDFTIDT
+1108 NKANSAVFDFTIDT

-1188 IPGNTWA
+1188 TPGNTWA

-1210 NTNYSAPLTVVID
+1210 NTSYSAPLTVVID

-1385 TFTPPTSWADGD
+1385 SFTPTGAWADGD

-1433 NDSGIPDDNLTNN
+1433 NDSGIPNSNLTNN

-1475 TQSATPGVWDYIWP
+1475 TQSATPGAWDYIWP

-1505 EAGNKA
+1505 KAGNKT
-1511 TQTLDFTID
+1511 TQELDFTID

-2117 DTLLSEPTIVLDNT
+2117 DTLLSEPTIVLDST

-2322 STPVIV
+2322 SVPVIV
-2328 LDSADD
+2328 LNSADD
-2334 SGVHGDNMTNHTQ
+2334 TGVQGDNMTNSTQ

-2379 DAGGWTFTPTGAWAD
+2379 GVGGWSFTPTGAWAD

-2451 VTVPTDVNVVRLSID
+2451 VKVPTDVN
-2466 GGKTWFNATQS
+2466 
-2477 ATPGVWDYIWPD
+2477 
-2489 DVADGGYTLTVEAT
+2489 E
-2503 DEAGNKA
+2503 
-2510 TQTLDFT
+2510 
-2517 IDTTLS
+2517 
-2523 VPTLSLD
+2523 
-2530 SADDSGIAGDNITNV
+2530 
-2545 KTPGFTLNNID
+2545 
-2556 TDVSRVIVEVM
+2556 
-2567 HNGIKQEV
+2567 
-2575 PLVQTGGQW
+2575 
-2584 RFAPTSDWA
+2584 
-2593 DGDYILTVKVEDRAG
+2593 
-2608 NVKQSA
+2608 
-2614 PLTVTVDTHIAIDR
+2614 
-2628 IELVNDSGI
+2628 
-2637 PGDNLT
+2637 
-2643 NEARP
+2643 
-2648 HFQVTVPAD
+2648 
-2657 VNGVRLSID
+2657 
-2666 GGKTWFDATQSATS
+2666 
-2680 GVWDYTWLTN
+2680 
-2690 VANGPHT
+2690 
-2697 LMVEASDKAGNK
+2697 
-2709 TTQKLDFTIDTIL
+2709 
-2722 SEPTITLDSADD
+2722 
-2734 SAAGDNITN
+2734 
-2743 VKMPGFTLG
+2743 
-2752 NIDAD
+2752 
-2757 VTKVVV
+2757 
-2763 TVAHDGK
+2763 
-2770 NQQIE
+2770 
-2775 LIKNGGVW
+2775 
-2783 RFTPGAAWT
+2783 
-2792 DGDYTLTV
+2792 
-2800 KVEDKAGNTNYSA
+2800 
-2813 PLTVTIDTQ
+2813 
-2822 TSIDRIELLNDTG
+2822 
-2835 IVGDNLTNEARP
+2835 
-2847 QFHITVPTDVNSV
+2847 
-2860 QLSLDGG
+2860 
-2867 INWVNATLT
+2867 
-2876 SDGVWEYIWPTDLV
+2876 
-2890 ENTYTLTVKATDVA
+2890 
-2904 GNTATETLNF
+2904 
-2914 IIDTTLSTPTITLD
+2914 
-2928 SADDSGTANDNK
+2928 
-2940 TNVKT
+2940 
-2945 PGFIIGGIDSDVTQV
+2945 
-2960 VVQVMRDGHSEEV
+2960 
-2973 ELTQTNGQWR
+2973 
-2983 FVPGSAWTDGDYTLT
+2983 
-2998 VTVKDEAGNIRH
+2998 
-3010 SAPLTVTID
+3010 
-3019 TQITIDHIELVND
+3019 
-3032 SGIPDDN
+3032 
-3039 LTNNVRPHFQVTV
+3039 
-3052 PTDVNVVRLSIDG
+3052 VRLSIDG

-3106 KTTQQLDFIIDT
+3106 QTTQKLDFIIDT
-3118 LLSEPTIVLDNTDD
+3118 MLSEPTIVLDSTDD

-3140 TNVNKPTFLLGN
+3140 TNANKPTFILGN

-3158 YVTVEVQHGG
+3158 YVTVEVQYGG

-3388 DWADGSYTLTVEVT
+3388 DWADGSYTLTVEVQ

-3518 LSTPTIAL
+3518 LSTPTIEL

-3712 FTIDITLLTPT
+3712 FTIDITLMTPT

-3841 LTNHDRPVFDIHQ
+3841 LTNHDRPVFDIRQ

-4308 LRIEIDTQVQI
+4308 LKIEIDTQVQI

-4532 SVTTPR
+4532 SVTKPR

-4551 VIRINGVSYSVT
+4551 VIRINGVSYPVT

-4829 NKTPTLIGST
+4829 NKTPTLVGNT
-4839 LPNTIVSIYVDGV
+4839 LPNAIVSIYVDGV

-4962 PALGNDGNYELTFK
+4962 PALGNDGNYVLTFK

-5029 AEAGSTLTIRNPQG
+5029 AEAGSTLTIRSPQG

-5075 DKAGNSQQKE
+5075 DKAGNSQQKD

-5405 RPTFSIFGEMN
+5405 RPTFSISGEMN

-5579 DTHIKVFTSELDDNK
+5579 DTHIQVFTSELDDNK
-5594 SSSKTEW
+5594 SSSKTDW
-5601 WSNSDLIT
+5601 WSNSSTIT
-5609 MRGTGEIGATVSLIV
+5609 MRGMGEIGATVSLIV
-5624 AGVTLATAVVAAT
+5624 AGVTLATAVVAAN
-5637 GRWEL
+5637 GQWEL
-5642 STDKLPEGTYDIS
+5642 STDQLPEGKYDITLS
-5655 LVIEDSAGNRW
+5655 IEDNAGNRK
-5666 EDVREIFIDR
+5666 EEVHEIFIDR

-5706 IITDSEGN
+5706 IITDSNGN

-5823 TPLADGSY
+5823 TPLTDGSY

-5930 DGNYTLSVTVV
+5930 DGTYTLSVTVV

-5992 SATHLRTEPSAAE
+5992 SATHLRTVPSAAE
-6005 ESVVKVTAYSITL
+6005 ESVVKETAYSITL

-6043 NIVNVSIMFEGEEFT
+6043 NIVNVSVMFEGEEFT

>member
-42 PRGSVIIVNGA
+42 PHGSVIIVNGA

-537 IETTNDSGIVGDNV
+537 IETTDDSGIVGDNV

-597 SVEGINNLT
+597 SVEGVNNLT

-625 DTIAPVPPTVSLEDY
+625 DTVAPVPPTVSLEDF

-1033 DSGISDDNLTN
+1033 DSGIADDNLTN

-1108 NKANSAIFDFTIDT
+1108 NKANSAVFDFTIDT

-1385 TFTPPTSWADGD
+1385 SFTPTGAWADGD

-1433 NDSGIPDDNLTNN
+1433 NDSGIPNDNLTNN
-1446 VRPHFQVTVPTD
+1446 VRPQFQVTVPTD

-1475 TQSATPGVWDYIWP
+1475 TQSATPGAWDYIWP

-1505 EAGNKA
+1505 KAGNKT
-1511 TQTLDFTID
+1511 TQELDFTID

-2117 DTLLSEPTIVLDNT
+2117 DTLLSEPTIVLDST
-2131 DDSGTKGDH
+2131 DDSGTKGDN

-2322 STPVIV
+2322 SVPVIV
-2328 LDSADD
+2328 LNSADD
-2334 SGVHGDNMTNHTQ
+2334 TGVQGDNMTNSTQ

-2379 DAGGWTFTPTGAWAD
+2379 GTGGWSFTPTGAWAD

-2437 PDDNLTNNVRPHFQ
+2437 PNDNLTNNVRPHFQ
-2451 VTVPTDVNVVRLSID
+2451 VKVPTDVN
-2466 GGKTWFNATQS
+2466 
-2477 ATPGVWDYIWPD
+2477 
-2489 DVADGGYTLTVEAT
+2489 E
-2503 DEAGNKA
+2503 
-2510 TQTLDFT
+2510 
-2517 IDTTLS
+2517 
-2523 VPTLSLD
+2523 
-2530 SADDSGIAGDNITNV
+2530 
-2545 KTPGFTLNNID
+2545 
-2556 TDVSRVIVEVM
+2556 
-2567 HNGIKQEV
+2567 
-2575 PLVQTGGQW
+2575 
-2584 RFAPTSDWA
+2584 
-2593 DGDYILTVKVEDRAG
+2593 
-2608 NVKQSA
+2608 
-2614 PLTVTVDTHIAIDR
+2614 
-2628 IELVNDSGI
+2628 
-2637 PGDNLT
+2637 
-2643 NEARP
+2643 
-2648 HFQVTVPAD
+2648 
-2657 VNGVRLSID
+2657 
-2666 GGKTWFDATQSATS
+2666 
-2680 GVWDYTWLTN
+2680 
-2690 VANGPHT
+2690 
-2697 LMVEASDKAGNK
+2697 
-2709 TTQKLDFTIDTIL
+2709 
-2722 SEPTITLDSADD
+2722 
-2734 SAAGDNITN
+2734 
-2743 VKMPGFTLG
+2743 
-2752 NIDAD
+2752 
-2757 VTKVVV
+2757 
-2763 TVAHDGK
+2763 
-2770 NQQIE
+2770 
-2775 LIKNGGVW
+2775 
-2783 RFTPGAAWT
+2783 
-2792 DGDYTLTV
+2792 
-2800 KVEDKAGNTNYSA
+2800 
-2813 PLTVTIDTQ
+2813 
-2822 TSIDRIELLNDTG
+2822 
-2835 IVGDNLTNEARP
+2835 
-2847 QFHITVPTDVNSV
+2847 
-2860 QLSLDGG
+2860 
-2867 INWVNATLT
+2867 
-2876 SDGVWEYIWPTDLV
+2876 
-2890 ENTYTLTVKATDVA
+2890 
-2904 GNTATETLNF
+2904 
-2914 IIDTTLSTPTITLD
+2914 
-2928 SADDSGTANDNK
+2928 
-2940 TNVKT
+2940 
-2945 PGFIIGGIDSDVTQV
+2945 
-2960 VVQVMRDGHSEEV
+2960 
-2973 ELTQTNGQWR
+2973 
-2983 FVPGSAWTDGDYTLT
+2983 
-2998 VTVKDEAGNIRH
+2998 
-3010 SAPLTVTID
+3010 
-3019 TQITIDHIELVND
+3019 
-3032 SGIPDDN
+3032 
-3039 LTNNVRPHFQVTV
+3039 
-3052 PTDVNVVRLSIDG
+3052 VRLSIDG

-3106 KTTQQLDFIIDT
+3106 QTTQKLDFIIDT
-3118 LLSEPTIVLDNTDD
+3118 MLSEPTIVLDSTDD

-3140 TNVNKPTFLLGN
+3140 TNANKPTFILGN

-3158 YVTVEVQHGG
+3158 YVTVEVQYGG

-3315 IDTRLSTPTIAM
+3315 IDTRLSTPTITM

-3353 DADAH
+3353 DSDAQ

-3402 DNAGNVRQSTPLVVT
+3402 DNAGNVRQSTPLIVT

-3462 IDGGANWVSATQ
+3462 IDGGANWVSAAQ

-3616 VDTQIAIDRIELVN
+3616 VDTQIAIDHIELVN

-3712 FTIDITLLTPT
+3712 FTIDITLMTPT

-3841 LTNHDRPVFDIHQ
+3841 LTNHDRPVFDIRQ

-4264 GRDYTIENTGG
+4264 GRDYTIENTWG

-4308 LRIEIDTQVQI
+4308 LKIEIDTQVQI

-4532 SVTTPR
+4532 SVTKPR

-4551 VIRINGVSYSVT
+4551 VIRINGVSYPVT

-4894 TAVDV
+4894 TAVDL

-5057 SAELDLREG
+5057 SAKLDLREG

-5301 ITNHNKPVLVGT
+5301 ITSHNKPVLVGT

-5381 IDNPAMVAGS
+5381 IDNPVMMAGS

-5405 RPTFSIFGEMN
+5405 RPAFSIYGEMN

-5475 TFNTTPVAID
+5475 TLNTTPVAID

-5531 VGEVWVNE
+5531 VGEVWVND

-5579 DTHIKVFTSELDDNK
+5579 DTHIQVFTSELDDNK
-5594 SSSKTEW
+5594 SSSKTDW
-5601 WSNSDLIT
+5601 WSNSSTIT
-5609 MRGTGEIGATVSLIV
+5609 MRGMGEIGATVSLIV
-5624 AGVTLATAVVAAT
+5624 AGVTLATAVVAAN
-5637 GRWEL
+5637 GQWEL
-5642 STDKLPEGTYDIS
+5642 STDQLPEGKYDITLS
-5655 LVIEDSAGNRW
+5655 IEDNAGNRK
-5666 EDVREIFIDR
+5666 EEVHEIFIDR

-5706 IITDSEGN
+5706 IITDSNGN

-5930 DGNYTLSVTVV
+5930 DGTYTLSVTVV

-5964 ADSQHDDASDDATA
+5964 ADSQHNDASDDATA

-5992 SATHLRTEPSAAE
+5992 SATHLRTVPSVAE
-6005 ESVVKVTAYSITL
+6005 ESVVKETAYSITL

-6043 NIVNVSIMFEGEEFT
+6043 NIVNVSVMFEGEEFT

-6079 TMDVKFIDKDND
+6079 TMDVKFIDKDDD

-6105 ADIVNAMNVRG
+6105 ADIVNAMNARG
-6116 KTEDDINDSPST
+6116 KAEDDINDSPST

>member
-430 IAPEKPTI
+430 IPPEKPTI

-537 IETTNDSGIVGDNV
+537 IETTDDSGIVGDNV

-597 SVEGINNLT
+597 SVEGVNNLT

-625 DTIAPVPPTVSLEDY
+625 DTVAPVPPTVSLEDF

-947 PALTGTAAPYSTVKL
+947 PALTGTASPYSTVKL

-1033 DSGISDDNLTN
+1033 DSGIADDNLTN

-1108 NKANSAIFDFTIDT
+1108 NKANSAVFDFTIDT

-1385 TFTPPTSWADGD
+1385 SFTPTGAWADGD

-1433 NDSGIPDDNLTNN
+1433 NDSGIPNDNLTNN

-1475 TQSATPGVWDYIWP
+1475 TQSATPGAWDYIWP

-1505 EAGNKA
+1505 KAGNKT
-1511 TQTLDFTID
+1511 TQELDFTID

-2117 DTLLSEPTIVLDNT
+2117 DTLLSEPTIVLDST
-2131 DDSGTKGDH
+2131 DDSGTKGDN

-2193 DGDYTLTVRVEDEAG
+2193 DGDYTLTVRVEDDAG

-2334 SGVHGDNMTNHTQ
+2334 TGIQGDNMTNRTQ
-2347 PTFALQ
+2347 PTFNLQ

-2379 DAGGWTFTPTGAWAD
+2379 GTGGWTFTPPTSWGA

-2451 VTVPTDVNVVRLSID
+2451 VTVPTDVNEVRLSID

-2477 ATPGVWDYIWPD
+2477 V
-2489 DVADGGYTLTVEAT
+2489 
-2503 DEAGNKA
+2503 
-2510 TQTLDFT
+2510 
-2517 IDTTLS
+2517 
-2523 VPTLSLD
+2523 
-2530 SADDSGIAGDNITNV
+2530 
-2545 KTPGFTLNNID
+2545 
-2556 TDVSRVIVEVM
+2556 
-2567 HNGIKQEV
+2567 
-2575 PLVQTGGQW
+2575 
-2584 RFAPTSDWA
+2584 
-2593 DGDYILTVKVEDRAG
+2593 
-2608 NVKQSA
+2608 
-2614 PLTVTVDTHIAIDR
+2614 
-2628 IELVNDSGI
+2628 
-2637 PGDNLT
+2637 
-2643 NEARP
+2643 
-2648 HFQVTVPAD
+2648 
-2657 VNGVRLSID
+2657 
-2666 GGKTWFDATQSATS
+2666 
-2680 GVWDYTWLTN
+2680 
-2690 VANGPHT
+2690 
-2697 LMVEASDKAGNK
+2697 
-2709 TTQKLDFTIDTIL
+2709 
-2722 SEPTITLDSADD
+2722 
-2734 SAAGDNITN
+2734 
-2743 VKMPGFTLG
+2743 
-2752 NIDAD
+2752 
-2757 VTKVVV
+2757 
-2763 TVAHDGK
+2763 
-2770 NQQIE
+2770 
-2775 LIKNGGVW
+2775 
-2783 RFTPGAAWT
+2783 
-2792 DGDYTLTV
+2792 
-2800 KVEDKAGNTNYSA
+2800 
-2813 PLTVTIDTQ
+2813 
-2822 TSIDRIELLNDTG
+2822 
-2835 IVGDNLTNEARP
+2835 
-2847 QFHITVPTDVNSV
+2847 
-2860 QLSLDGG
+2860 
-2867 INWVNATLT
+2867 
-2876 SDGVWEYIWPTDLV
+2876 
-2890 ENTYTLTVKATDVA
+2890 
-2904 GNTATETLNF
+2904 
-2914 IIDTTLSTPTITLD
+2914 
-2928 SADDSGTANDNK
+2928 
-2940 TNVKT
+2940 
-2945 PGFIIGGIDSDVTQV
+2945 
-2960 VVQVMRDGHSEEV
+2960 
-2973 ELTQTNGQWR
+2973 
-2983 FVPGSAWTDGDYTLT
+2983 
-2998 VTVKDEAGNIRH
+2998 
-3010 SAPLTVTID
+3010 
-3019 TQITIDHIELVND
+3019 
-3032 SGIPDDN
+3032 
-3039 LTNNVRPHFQVTV
+3039 
-3052 PTDVNVVRLSIDG
+3052 
-3065 GKTWFNATQSATPGV
+3065 TPGV

-3118 LLSEPTIVLDNTDD
+3118 LLSEPTIVLDSTDD

-3279 IWDYTW
+3279 TWDYTW

-3315 IDTRLSTPTIAM
+3315 IDTRLSTPTITM

-3402 DNAGNVRQSTPLVVT
+3402 DNAGNVRQSTPLIVT

-3462 IDGGANWVSATQ
+3462 IDGGANWVSAAQ

-3841 LTNHDRPVFDIHQ
+3841 LTNHDRPVFDIRQ

-4308 LRIEIDTQVQI
+4308 LKIEIDTQVQI

-4532 SVTTPR
+4532 SVTKPR

-4551 VIRINGVSYSVT
+4551 VIRINGVSYPVT

-4894 TAVDV
+4894 TAVDL

-5301 ITNHNKPVLVGT
+5301 ITSHNKPVLVGT

-5381 IDNPAMVAGS
+5381 IDNPVMMAGS

-5405 RPTFSIFGEMN
+5405 RPAFSIYGEMN

-5475 TFNTTPVAID
+5475 TLNTTPVAID

-5531 VGEVWVNE
+5531 VGEVWVND

-5579 DTHIKVFTSELDDNK
+5579 DTHIQVFTSELDDNK
-5594 SSSKTEW
+5594 SSSKTDW
-5601 WSNSDLIT
+5601 WSNSSTIT
-5609 MRGTGEIGATVSLIV
+5609 MRGMGEIGATVSLIV
-5624 AGVTLATAVVAAT
+5624 AGVTLATAVVAAN
-5637 GRWEL
+5637 GQWEL
-5642 STDKLPEGTYDIS
+5642 STDQLPEGKYDITLS
-5655 LVIEDSAGNRW
+5655 IEDNAGNRK
-5666 EDVREIFIDR
+5666 EEVHEIFIDR

-5706 IITDSEGN
+5706 IITDSNGN

-5930 DGNYTLSVTVV
+5930 DGTYTLSVTVV

-5964 ADSQHDDASDDATA
+5964 ADSQHNDASDDATA

-5992 SATHLRTEPSAAE
+5992 SATHLRTVPSVAE
-6005 ESVVKVTAYSITL
+6005 ESVVKETAYSITL

-6043 NIVNVSIMFEGEEFT
+6043 NIVNVSVMFEGEEFT

-6079 TMDVKFIDKDND
+6079 TMDVKFIDKDDD

-6105 ADIVNAMNVRG
+6105 ADIVNAMNARG

>member
-110 NKKEEEELKKQL
+110 NKKEEDELKKQL

-159 SKQIEEMLQNFL
+159 SKQMEEMLQEFL

-430 IAPEKPTI
+430 VPPEKPTI

-962 YIDGAL
+962 YVDGAL

-1033 DSGISDDNLTN
+1033 DSGIADDNLTN

-1108 NKANSAIFDFTIDT
+1108 NKANSAVFDFTIDT

-1178 LSHLNGSWLF
+1178 LSHHNGSWLF
-1188 IPGNTWA
+1188 TPGNTWA

-1329 LDSADDTG
+1329 LNSADDTG
-1337 IQGDNMTNSTQPT
+1337 VQGDNMTNSTQPT

-1385 TFTPPTSWADGD
+1385 TFTPPTLWADGD

-1433 NDSGIPDDNLTNN
+1433 NDSGIPNDNLTNN
-1446 VRPHFQVTVPTD
+1446 VRPQFQVKVPTD
-1458 VNVVRLSIDG
+1458 VN
-1468 GKTWFNA
+1468 
-1475 TQSATPGVWDYIWP
+1475 
-1489 DDVADGGY
+1489 
-1497 TLTVEATD
+1497 E
-1505 EAGNKA
+1505 
-1511 TQTLDFTID
+1511 
-1520 TTLSVPTLSLDSAD
+1520 
-1534 DSGIAGDNITNVK
+1534 
-1547 TPGFTLNNIDTDVS
+1547 
-1561 RVIVEVMHNGIKQE
+1561 
-1575 VPLVQT
+1575 
-1581 GGQWRFAPT
+1581 
-1590 SDWADGDYILT
+1590 
-1601 VKVEDRAGNVKQ
+1601 
-1613 SAPLTVTVD
+1613 
-1622 THIAI
+1622 
-1627 DRIELV
+1627 
-1633 NDSGIPGD
+1633 
-1641 NLTNEARPHFQVT
+1641 
-1654 VPADVNG
+1654 
-1661 VRLSIDGGKTWFD
+1661 
-1674 ATQSATS
+1674 
-1681 GVWDYTWLTN
+1681 
-1691 VANGPHTLMVEAS
+1691 
-1704 DKAGNKTTQKL
+1704 
-1715 DFTIDTILS
+1715 
-1724 EPTITLDSADDS
+1724 
-1736 AAGDNITNVKMP
+1736 
-1748 GFTLGNIDA
+1748 
-1757 DVTKVVVTV
+1757 
-1766 AHDGKNQQIEL
+1766 
-1777 IKNGGVWRF
+1777 
-1786 TPGAAWT
+1786 
-1793 DGDYT
+1793 
-1798 LTVKV
+1798 
-1803 EDKAGNTNYSAPLT
+1803 
-1817 VTIDTQ
+1817 
-1823 TSIDRIELLN
+1823 
-1833 DTGIVGDNLT
+1833 
-1843 NEARPQFH
+1843 
-1851 ITVPTDVNSVQLSL
+1851 
-1865 DGGINWVNATLT
+1865 
-1877 SDGVW
+1877 
-1882 EYIWPTDLVENT
+1882 
-1894 YTLTVKATDVAGNT
+1894 
-1908 ATETLNFI
+1908 
-1916 IDTTLSTPTI
+1916 
-1926 TLDSADD
+1926 
-1933 SGTANDNKTNVKTP
+1933 
-1947 GFIIGGIDSDVTQV
+1947 
-1961 VVQVMRDGHSEEVE
+1961 
-1975 LTQTNGQW
+1975 
-1983 RFVPGSAW
+1983 
-1991 TDGDYTLTV
+1991 
-2000 TVKDEAG
+2000 
-2007 NIRHSAPLTVTID
+2007 
-2020 TQITIDHIELVN
+2020 
-2032 DSGIPD
+2032 
-2038 DNLTNNVRPHFQ
+2038 
-2050 VTVPTDVNVVRLSID
+2050 VRLSID

-2107 KTTQQLDFII
+2107 QTTQKLDFII
-2117 DTLLSEPTIVLDNT
+2117 DTLLSEPTI
-2131 DDSGTKGDH
+2131 
-2140 LTNVNKPTFLLGNID
+2140 
-2155 ADARYVTVEVQH
+2155 A
-2167 GGTKEVLT
+2167 
-2175 ATKDATGNWSV
+2175 
-2186 TPTGTWA
+2186 
-2193 DGDYTLTVRVEDEAG
+2193 
-2208 NEKHSASLTV
+2208 
-2218 TVDTQITIDVIE
+2218 
-2230 LVNDNGIPGDNM
+2230 
-2242 TNDAHPQFRVTVP
+2242 
-2255 GDVNEVS
+2255 
-2262 LSIDG
+2262 
-2267 GVTWVKATQS
+2267 
-2277 ATPGVWNYTWPGT
+2277 
-2290 VPDGDYTLNV
+2290 
-2300 KATDN
+2300 
-2305 AGNTVTET
+2305 
-2313 LHFTIDTTL
+2313 
-2322 STPVIV
+2322 
-2328 LDSADD
+2328 LDS
-2334 SGVHGDNMTNHTQ
+2334 
-2347 PTFALQ
+2347 
-2353 HIDDDAVRVTVSV
+2353 
-2366 EHGGVTTTFDATK
+2366 
-2379 DAGGWTFTPTGAWAD
+2379 
-2394 GDYTLSV
+2394 
-2401 SVEDKAGNT
+2401 
-2410 SHSASLTVTVDT
+2410 
-2422 QIAINNIELVNDSGI
+2422 
-2437 PDDNLTNNVRPHFQ
+2437 
-2451 VTVPTDVNVVRLSID
+2451 
-2466 GGKTWFNATQS
+2466 
-2477 ATPGVWDYIWPD
+2477 
-2489 DVADGGYTLTVEAT
+2489 
-2503 DEAGNKA
+2503 
-2510 TQTLDFT
+2510 
-2517 IDTTLS
+2517 
-2523 VPTLSLD
+2523 
-2530 SADDSGIAGDNITNV
+2530 
-2545 KTPGFTLNNID
+2545 
-2556 TDVSRVIVEVM
+2556 
-2567 HNGIKQEV
+2567 
-2575 PLVQTGGQW
+2575 
-2584 RFAPTSDWA
+2584 
-2593 DGDYILTVKVEDRAG
+2593 
-2608 NVKQSA
+2608 
-2614 PLTVTVDTHIAIDR
+2614 
-2628 IELVNDSGI
+2628 
-2637 PGDNLT
+2637 
-2643 NEARP
+2643 
-2648 HFQVTVPAD
+2648 
-2657 VNGVRLSID
+2657 
-2666 GGKTWFDATQSATS
+2666 
-2680 GVWDYTWLTN
+2680 
-2690 VANGPHT
+2690 
-2697 LMVEASDKAGNK
+2697 
-2709 TTQKLDFTIDTIL
+2709 
-2722 SEPTITLDSADD
+2722 
-2734 SAAGDNITN
+2734 
-2743 VKMPGFTLG
+2743 
-2752 NIDAD
+2752 
-2757 VTKVVV
+2757 
-2763 TVAHDGK
+2763 
-2770 NQQIE
+2770 
-2775 LIKNGGVW
+2775 
-2783 RFTPGAAWT
+2783 
-2792 DGDYTLTV
+2792 
-2800 KVEDKAGNTNYSA
+2800 
-2813 PLTVTIDTQ
+2813 
-2822 TSIDRIELLNDTG
+2822 
-2835 IVGDNLTNEARP
+2835 
-2847 QFHITVPTDVNSV
+2847 
-2860 QLSLDGG
+2860 
-2867 INWVNATLT
+2867 
-2876 SDGVWEYIWPTDLV
+2876 
-2890 ENTYTLTVKATDVA
+2890 
-2904 GNTATETLNF
+2904 
-2914 IIDTTLSTPTITLD
+2914 
-2928 SADDSGTANDNK
+2928 
-2940 TNVKT
+2940 
-2945 PGFIIGGIDSDVTQV
+2945 
-2960 VVQVMRDGHSEEV
+2960 
-2973 ELTQTNGQWR
+2973 
-2983 FVPGSAWTDGDYTLT
+2983 
-2998 VTVKDEAGNIRH
+2998 
-3010 SAPLTVTID
+3010 
-3019 TQITIDHIELVND
+3019 
-3032 SGIPDDN
+3032 
-3039 LTNNVRPHFQVTV
+3039 
-3052 PTDVNVVRLSIDG
+3052 
-3065 GKTWFNATQSATPGV
+3065 
-3080 WDYTWLADVG
+3080 
-3090 EGKHTLTVEA
+3090 
-3100 TDKAGN
+3100 
-3106 KTTQQLDFIIDT
+3106 
-3118 LLSEPTIVLDNTDD
+3118 TDD

-3140 TNVNKPTFLLGN
+3140 TSVNKPTFILGN

-3179 TGIWSVTPTGTW
+3179 TGIWSVTPTGMW
-3191 ADGDYTLTVRVE
+3191 ADGSHTLTVRVE

-3213 PLTVTVDTQITIDVI
+3213 PLTVTVDTHIAIDDI

-3299 ATDKAGNKTT
+3299 ATDKAGNQTT

-3388 DWADGSYTLTVEVT
+3388 DWADGSYTLTVEVQ
-3402 DNAGNVRQSTPLVVT
+3402 DNAGNIRQSTPLIVT

-3462 IDGGANWVSATQ
+3462 IDGGANWVSAAQ

-3807 QQTSAPLKVTIDGT
+3807 QQTSAPLKVTIDGS

-3841 LTNHDRPVFDIHQ
+3841 LTKHDRPVFDIRQ

-3915 FEVRIDTT
+3915 LEVRIDTT

-3947 PSFRIDVPGDVVQ
+3947 PSFRIDVPGDVIQ

-3980 QWIFDSPNTLVDGTY
+3980 QWIFDTPNTLVDGTY

-4003 EAGNIA
+4003 QAGNIA

-4176 GRWIFNVGS
+4176 GRWIFNVVS

-4308 LRIEIDTQVQI
+4308 LKIEIDTQVQI

-4358 FDGVNWTPISKNAA
+4358 FDGVNWTPVSKNAA
-4372 GQWEFTAGSALP
+4372 GQWQFTAGSALS

-4503 FTIDTIVSD
+4503 FTIDTVVSD
-4512 PSIDLLDAD
+4512 PRIDLLDAD

-4532 SVTTPR
+4532 SVTKPR

-4551 VIRINGVSYSVT
+4551 VIRINGVSYPVT

-4615 EPASDTGNSNS
+4615 EPASDTGSSNS

-4651 VDDKSGREVLKQTI
+4651 VDDKSGREVLKHTI

-4725 QHEAT
+4725 QYEAT
-4730 SLRPEFKGFAEAFS
+4730 SLRPEFKGLAEAFS

-4829 NKTPTLIGST
+4829 NKTPTLVGNT
-4839 LPNTIVSIYVDGV
+4839 LPNAIVSIYVDGV

-5075 DKAGNSQQKE
+5075 DKAGNSQQKD

-5250 DDGTFNIHFSI
+5250 DDGKFNIHFSI

-5301 ITNHNKPVLVGT
+5301 ITSHNKPVLVGT

-5381 IDNPAMVAGS
+5381 IDNPVMMAGS

-5405 RPTFSIFGEMN
+5405 RPAFSIFGEMN

-5531 VGEVWVNE
+5531 VGEVWVND

-5579 DTHIKVFTSELDDNK
+5579 DTHIQVFTSELDDNK
-5594 SSSKTEW
+5594 SSSKTDW
-5601 WSNSDLIT
+5601 WSNSSTIT
-5609 MRGTGEIGATVSLIV
+5609 MRGMGEIGATVSLIV
-5624 AGVTLATAVVAAT
+5624 AGVTLATAVVAAN
-5637 GRWEL
+5637 GQWEL
-5642 STDKLPEGTYDIS
+5642 STDQLPEGKYDITLS
-5655 LVIEDSAGNRW
+5655 IEDNAGNRK
-5666 EDVREIFIDR
+5666 EEVHEIFIDR

-5706 IITDSEGN
+5706 IITDSNGN

-5831 TISVIASDAAGN
+5831 TISVIASDVAGN

-5876 DNVTNHTQPKFTLQ
+5876 DNVTNHNHTQPKFTLQ

-5930 DGNYTLSVTVV
+5930 DGTYTLSVTVV
-5941 DRAGNSQQS
+5941 DRAGNSLQS
-5950 ASLAVTVDSTVTVT
+5950 ASLEVTVDSTVTVT

-5992 SATHLRTEPSAAE
+5992 SATHLRTVPSAAE
-6005 ESVVKVTAYSITL
+6005 ESVVKETAYSITL

-6043 NIVNVSIMFEGEEFT
+6043 NIVNVSVMFEGEEFT

-6079 TMDVKFIDKDND
+6079 TMDVKFIDKDDD

-6105 ADIVNAMNVRG
+6105 ADIVNAMNARG